1 MATRGIRNNNIGN
14 IRVSKDQ
21 WEGATGDDGSF
32 VTFDSPESGVRALA
46 KNLLSYGRQGYD
58 SIDKI
63 INRWAPP
70 EENDTQ
76 AYIDA
81 VSASTGIPATQ
92 SLDLTD
98 PDTLASLAQAIGF
111 HETSTRYNPAVY
123 KTGVSRA
130 LEGGITPK
138 SQPVSANV
146 FDALTEGLKAKP
158 SVSLGEGLPG
168 VTGLQVEGQEP
179 EAPNKSFGEMF
190 YQSTGETLQQREDRS
205 TWFGLGGATEAELK
219 NSMVGV
225 AIRAG
230 QAEDSL
236 DVIGDVFNPTR
247 WNNHK
252 WSRDELDQI
261 RNAGV
266 LPQYY
271 GVITGGSPQNLTELI
286 NLALENQ
293 KLDAEKAKAGTGAQ
307 LAAGVVGAGVDP
319 LTYVPIAGQVG
330 KGGKLVNKMFTVA
343 AQSGALA
350 GASEIARTSVAGGDA
365 HVAEAIMGGALFGGG
380 MTAIADGLGK
390 VLGKSTNEFAGPAIR
405 LEARET
411 ARNVDG
417 QDLSR
422 MPIRDGEQVF
432 NHQGVNY
439 AEVPGEPGSVR
450 LEDGSILIGE
460 NPLNPRTRQV
470 FDEVI
475 EPERAAAGV
484 NLGGLTEIG
493 LKLLR
498 SENPE
503 VRGLAADLV
512 RSPTGMQSGASGKI
526 GTTASDVFERLRAV
540 DHRFYNDIDDAV
552 TNALKDPY
560 FQTSWWRD
568 NKAMREDVYKRAAL
582 AIEDSSG
589 QLKAQLTPGEVKV
602 YDLLK
607 NQFDAKREMMENPA
621 MFGRADAQSIFPGS
635 RFKGTYVPNVYSSQ
649 MKQLYIQ
656 ELGSREG
663 LQEAIK
669 QSWLASYSSRPEV
682 KARVDEYLKEQHKDI
697 FDKAN
702 AEAKA
707 AADAENFLRSQ
718 ESTVPDMPKVL
729 RESGYVGDAGY
740 QKVTNGVVDGE
751 YFNSKMDFS
760 GERPYLVDG
769 DFVYYTA
776 RTPDGSE
783 LNVSVFT
790 KSGEHAGA
798 VSFTKRSGDEWFNP
812 SLEVNEKFRRKGIAT
827 KMYNIA
833 ETESPDYVYR
843 GTDET
848 VGGVRTDDGQAFRKA
863 YDSKQYAPVPRQQFV
878 ESRPPVEPKVDE
890 EAILRNLTDKYAND
904 KAYGISHADDFERSS
919 VMEDNITGLVGL
931 ENNKFLEAR
940 NLFDND
946 MEITLPNGKPFSVNS
961 LREWDMD
968 KIVPAYNRRVNGDIS
983 IMAGTGK
990 TTKEMKDAVETLMN
1004 RAGDNG
1010 KLKGEVATLRD
1021 TLKVLTGRARRD
1033 GADDAAFATAM
1044 RTLTD
1049 LSFFAK
1055 NAYMGVQNLTE
1066 IGGMLARGNVRA
1078 MLHGVPMFRD
1088 LAFRNKKV
1096 SGSEIKDLHNVIF
1109 GKELDDSIRPS
1120 KQDVIDRLRSYSDLS
1135 RVSSATLGGAKYY
1148 TGELAVRSPLTKV
1161 LNGTTNYLLDAG
1173 RQGFLS
1179 DIVEHSLTG
1188 SKRKFD
1194 ERWLKTAGISDDQW
1208 KGIKSLIR
1216 ENVTRGEDGKYTI
1229 RDKKAFSQDPRAMDL
1244 WRMGDTIAD
1253 ETLLRPH
1260 KLSNMD
1266 SKAYGPL
1273 AKTVLQFKN
1282 FVIKS
1287 INGRT
1292 MRTFYNA
1299 TKNNRAMDA
1308 ALSTVMSMGL
1318 AGLYYMAQAHVKAYA
1333 MQDGRDKEYLK
1344 QALNPTM
1351 IGYAALSRSSHIGGP
1366 LGVANLLGGIAGIQD
1381 TKLLRSSILPR
1392 SPTEKPERAITYG
1405 ASTSDPVM
1413 NVVGNFLEQV
1423 PAFGY
1428 AANVGASAYNLA
1440 GYLKADTRVD
1450 ERDYMTGMYNTFR
1463 ELVPNDPITQKLLLG
1478 TFEEQGIHIKD

>member
-1 MATRGIRNNNIGN
+1 MATRGIRNNNLGN
-14 IRVSKDQ
+14 LRVSKDQ
-21 WEGATGDDGSF
+21 WEGAVGDDGAF
-32 VTFDSPESGVRALA
+32 VIFDSPESGVRALA
-46 KNLLSYGRQGYD
+46 KNLQSYGRQGYD
-58 SIDKI
+58 SIEKI

-70 EENDTQ
+70 NENDTK
-76 AYIDA
+76 AYIDSVVA
-81 VSASTGIPATQ
+81 ATGIPATQ
-92 SLDLTD
+92 SLDLSD
-98 PDTLASLAQAIGF
+98 PDTLSSLAQAIGY
-111 HETSTRYNPAVY
+111 HETGSRYDPEVY
-123 KTGVSRA
+123 QKGVARA
-130 LEGGITPK
+130 LNGITPK
-138 SQPVSANV
+138 TPPVSANV
-146 FDALTEGLKAKP
+146 FDVLTEGLKAKP
-158 SVSLGEGLPG
+158 KVALGENLPTAAGLNI
-168 VTGLQVEGQEP
+168 EGQAP
-179 EAPNKSFGEMF
+179 EAPNESFGEMF
-190 YQSTGETLQQREDRS
+190 YKATGETMQEREDRS
-205 TWFGLGGATEAELK
+205 TWFGFGAATEAEVK

-230 QAEDSL
+230 QTEESL

-252 WSRDELDQI
+252 WTREELDQI

-293 KLDAEKAKAGTGAQ
+293 KLDQERAKSGTGAH
-307 LAAGVVGAGVDP
+307 LAAGLIGAGVDP

-343 AQSGALA
+343 AQAGALS
-350 GASEIARTSVAGGDA
+350 GVSEVARTSVAGGDA
-365 HVAEAIMGGALFGGG
+365 HVAEAILGGALFGAG
-380 MTAIADGLGK
+380 MTAIADGLGRA
-390 VLGKSTNEFAGPAIR
+390 LGRNTNEFAGPATR

-422 MPIRDGEQVF
+422 LPIQEGEQTF
-432 NHQGVNY
+432 SHQGVRF
-439 AEVPGEPGSVR
+439 ADVPNEPGSVR

-503 VRGLAADLV
+503 IRGVAADLV

-552 TNALKDPY
+552 TEALKDPY
-560 FQTSWWRD
+560 FQTAFWRD
-568 NKAMREDVYKRAAL
+568 SGAFRQDIYQRVSM
-582 AIEDSSG
+582 AIEDGSG
-589 QLKAQLTPGEVKV
+589 NLKAELTPGELKV

-621 MFGRADAQSIFPGS
+621 MFGRTDAQSIFPGS
-635 RFKGTYVPNVYSSQ
+635 RFKGTYVPHVYSNQ
-649 MKQLYIQ
+649 MKELYIK
-656 ELGSREG
+656 ELGSPEA

-669 QSWLASYSSRPEV
+669 KSWLTSYSSRPEV
-682 KARVDEYLKEQHKDI
+682 KKRVDEALLDADPTLTPEGL
-697 FDKAN
+697 
-702 AEAKA
+702 A
-707 AADAENFLRSQ
+707 AA
-718 ESTVPDMPKVL
+718 V
-729 RESGYVGDAGY
+729 
-740 QKVTNGVVDGE
+740 
-751 YFNSKMDFS
+751 
-760 GERPYLVDG
+760 
-769 DFVYYTA
+769 
-776 RTPDGSE
+776 
-783 LNVSVFT
+783 
-790 KSGEHAGA
+790 
-798 VSFTKRSGDEWFNP
+798 
-812 SLEVNEKFRRKGIAT
+812 
-827 KMYNIA
+827 
-833 ETESPDYVYR
+833 
-843 GTDET
+843 
-848 VGGVRTDDGQAFRKA
+848 
-863 YDSKQYAPVPRQQFV
+863 
-878 ESRPPVEPKVDE
+878 
-890 EAILRNLTDKYAND
+890 DKYAND
-904 KAYGISHADDFERSS
+904 KAYGISHTEQFERSS
-919 VMEDNITGLVGL
+919 VMEENINGLVGL
-931 ENNKFLEAR
+931 ENNSFLEAR
-940 NLFDND
+940 NLFDSD
-946 MEITLPNGKPFSVNS
+946 MSIVLPNGQTFSVNN

-968 KIVPAYNRRVNGDIS
+968 KIVPAYNRRVNGDIA

-990 TTKEMKDAVETLMN
+990 TTKEMKDLVETMMN
-1004 RAGDNG
+1004 KAGDDG
-1010 KLKGEVATLRD
+1010 KLKGEVSTLRD
-1021 TLKVLTGRARRD
+1021 TLKILTGRARRD
-1033 GADDAAFATAM
+1033 GADDAAFATVM
-1044 RTLTD
+1044 RTMTD

-1078 MLHGVPMFRD
+1078 LLHGVPMFRD

-1096 SGSEIKDLHNVIF
+1096 GASEIKDLHNVIF

-1120 KQDVIDRLRSYSDLS
+1120 KQDVIDRLRAYSDLS
-1135 RVSSATLGGAKYY
+1135 KPSATALGTAKYY
-1148 TGELAVRSPLTKV
+1148 TGELAVRSPFTKV

-1194 ERWLKTAGISDDQW
+1194 DRWLKTAGISDEQW

-1216 ENVTRGEDGKYTI
+1216 ESVTRGTDGKYTI
-1229 RDKKAFSQDPRAMDL
+1229 KDKKAFSQDPRAMDL

-1260 KLSNMD
+1260 KLSNMNA
-1266 SKAYGPL
+1266 KAYGPL

-1318 AGLYYMAQAHVKAYA
+1318 AGIYYMAQAHVKAYA
-1333 MQDGRDKEYLK
+1333 MQDGRDREYLK
-1344 QALNPTM
+1344 QALDPTM
-1351 IGYAALSRSSHIGGP
+1351 IGYAALSRSSHLGGP
-1366 LGVANLLGGIAGIQD
+1366 LGVANILGGIAGYED
-1381 TKLLRSSILPR
+1381 TKMLRSSILPR
-1392 SPTEKPERAITYG
+1392 SPTEKPERAIAYG
-1405 ASTSDPVM
+1405 AATSDPVM

-1440 GYLKADTRVD
+1440 GYLKADTRVN

>member
-1 MATRGIRNNNIGN
+1 MATRGIRNNNPGN

-21 WEGATGDDGSF
+21 WEGMTGDDGAF
-32 VTFDSPESGVRALA
+32 VTFDSPESGVRALG

-58 SIDKI
+58 SIEKI

-70 EENDTQ
+70 NENDTK
-76 AYIDA
+76 AYIDSVVA
-81 VSASTGIPATQ
+81 ATGIPATQ
-92 SLDLTD
+92 SLDLSD
-98 PDTLASLAQAIGF
+98 PDTLSSLAQAISF
-111 HETSTRYNPAVY
+111 HETGSRYDPEVY
-123 KTGVSRA
+123 QKGVARA
-130 LEGGITPK
+130 LNGISPKTP
-138 SQPVSANV
+138 PVSANV

-158 SVSLGEGLPG
+158 KVALGENLPTAAGLNI
-168 VTGLQVEGQEP
+168 EGQAP
-179 EAPNKSFGEMF
+179 EAPNESFGEMF
-190 YQSTGETLQQREDRS
+190 YKSTGETMQDREDRS
-205 TWFGLGGATEAELK
+205 TWFGFGSATEAEVK

-230 QAEDSL
+230 QTEDSL

-252 WSRDELDQI
+252 WTREELDQI

-271 GVITGGSPQNLTELI
+271 GVITGGSTQNLTELI

-293 KLDAEKAKAGTGAQ
+293 KLDQEKAKAGIGAQ
-307 LAAGVVGAGVDP
+307 LAAGVIGAGVDP

-350 GASEIARTSVAGGDA
+350 GVSEMTRTSVAGGDA
-365 HVAEAIMGGALFGGG
+365 HVAEAILGGALFGGG
-380 MTAIADGLGK
+380 MTAIADGLGRA
-390 VLGKSTNEFAGPAIR
+390 LGRNTNEFAGPATR

-422 MPIRDGEQVF
+422 LPIQEGEQTF
-432 NHQGVNY
+432 SHQGVKF
-439 AEVPGEPGSVR
+439 ADVPNEPGSVR

-460 NPLNPRTRQV
+460 NPLNPKTRKV

-503 VRGLAADLV
+503 IRGVAADLV
-512 RSPTGMQSGASGKI
+512 RSPTGMQSGSTGKI

-552 TNALKDPY
+552 TEALKDPY
-560 FQTSWWRD
+560 FQTAFWRD
-568 NKAMREDVYKRAAL
+568 SGAFRQDIYQRVSM
-582 AIEDSSG
+582 AIEDGSG
-589 QLKAQLTPGEVKV
+589 NLKAELTPGELKV

-621 MFGRADAQSIFPGS
+621 MFGRPDAQSIFPGS
-635 RFKGTYVPNVYSSQ
+635 RFKGTYVPHVYSKQ
-649 MKQLYIQ
+649 MKELYIK
-656 ELGSREG
+656 ELGSPEA

-669 QSWLASYSSRPEV
+669 KSWLTSYASRPEV
-682 KARVDEYLKEQHKDI
+682 KKRVDEALLESDPTLTP
-697 FDKAN
+697 
-702 AEAKA
+702 EGLA
-707 AADAENFLRSQ
+707 AA
-718 ESTVPDMPKVL
+718 V
-729 RESGYVGDAGY
+729 
-740 QKVTNGVVDGE
+740 
-751 YFNSKMDFS
+751 
-760 GERPYLVDG
+760 
-769 DFVYYTA
+769 
-776 RTPDGSE
+776 
-783 LNVSVFT
+783 
-790 KSGEHAGA
+790 
-798 VSFTKRSGDEWFNP
+798 
-812 SLEVNEKFRRKGIAT
+812 
-827 KMYNIA
+827 
-833 ETESPDYVYR
+833 
-843 GTDET
+843 
-848 VGGVRTDDGQAFRKA
+848 
-863 YDSKQYAPVPRQQFV
+863 
-878 ESRPPVEPKVDE
+878 
-890 EAILRNLTDKYAND
+890 DKYAND
-904 KAYGISHADDFERSS
+904 KAYGISHTEQFERSS
-919 VMEDNITGLVGL
+919 VMEENINGLVGL
-931 ENNKFLEAR
+931 ENNSFLEAR
-940 NLFDND
+940 NLFDSD
-946 MEITLPNGKPFSVNS
+946 MSIVLPNGQTFSVNN

-968 KIVPAYNRRVNGDIS
+968 KIVPAYNRRVNGDIA

-990 TTKEMKDAVETLMN
+990 TTKDMKDLVETMMN
-1004 RAGDNG
+1004 KAGDDG
-1010 KLKGEVATLRD
+1010 KLKGEVSTLRD
-1021 TLKVLTGRARRD
+1021 TLKILTGRARRD
-1033 GADDAAFATAM
+1033 GADDAAFATVM
-1044 RTLTD
+1044 RTMTD

-1078 MLHGVPMFRD
+1078 LLHGVPMFRD

-1096 SGSEIKDLHNVIF
+1096 GASEIKDLHNVIF

-1120 KQDVIDRLRSYSDLS
+1120 KQDVIDRLRSYSDLG
-1135 RVSSATLGGAKYY
+1135 RGTATALGTAKYY
-1148 TGELAVRSPLTKV
+1148 TGELAVRSPFTKV

-1194 ERWLKTAGISDDQW
+1194 DRWLKTAGISDEQW

-1216 ENVTRGEDGKYTI
+1216 ESVTRGPDGKYTI
-1229 RDKKAFSQDPRAMDL
+1229 KDKKAFSQDPRAMDL

-1266 SKAYGPL
+1266 AKAYGPL

-1318 AGLYYMAQAHVKAYA
+1318 AGIYYMAQAHVKAYA
-1333 MQDGRDKEYLK
+1333 MQDGRDREYLK
-1344 QALNPTM
+1344 QALDPMM
-1351 IGYAALSRSSHIGGP
+1351 IGYAALSRSSHLGGP
-1366 LGVANLLGGIAGIQD
+1366 LGVANILGGIAGYED
-1381 TKLLRSSILPR
+1381 TKMLRSSILPR
-1392 SPTEKPERAITYG
+1392 SPTEKPERA
-1405 ASTSDPVM
+1405 AATSDPVM

-1440 GYLKADTRVD
+1440 GYLKADTRVN

>member
-1 MATRGIRNNNIGN
+1 MATRGIRNNNPGN

-21 WEGATGDDGSF
+21 WEGMTGDDGAF
-32 VTFDSPESGVRALA
+32 VIFDSPESGVRALG
-46 KNLLSYGRQGYD
+46 KNLLSYGRRGYD
-58 SIDKI
+58 SIEKI

-70 EENDTQ
+70 NENDTK
-76 AYIDA
+76 AYIDSVVA
-81 VSASTGIPATQ
+81 ATGIPATQ
-92 SLDLTD
+92 SLDLSD
-98 PDTLASLAQAIGF
+98 PDTLSSLAQAISF
-111 HETSTRYNPAVY
+111 HETGSRYDPEVY
-123 KTGVSRA
+123 QQGVARA
-130 LEGGITPK
+130 LNGISPKTP
-138 SQPVSANV
+138 PVSANV
-146 FDALTEGLKAKP
+146 FDALTEGLKSKP
-158 SVSLGEGLPG
+158 KVALGENLPTAAGLNI
-168 VTGLQVEGQEP
+168 EGQAP
-179 EAPNKSFGEMF
+179 EAPNESFGEMF
-190 YQSTGETLQQREDRS
+190 YKATGETMQEREDRS
-205 TWFGLGGATEAELK
+205 TWFGFGAATEAEVK

-230 QAEDSL
+230 QTEDSL

-252 WSRDELDQI
+252 WTREELDQI

-293 KLDAEKAKAGTGAQ
+293 KLDQEKAKAGTGAQ
-307 LAAGVVGAGVDP
+307 LAAGVIGAGVDP

-350 GASEIARTSVAGGDA
+350 GVSEMARTSVAGGDA
-365 HVAEAIMGGALFGGG
+365 HVAEAILGGALFGGG
-380 MTAIADGLGK
+380 MTAIADGLGRA
-390 VLGKSTNEFAGPAIR
+390 LGRNTNEFAGPATR

-422 MPIRDGEQVF
+422 LPIQEGEQTF
-432 NHQGVNY
+432 SHQGVKF
-439 AEVPGEPGSVR
+439 ADVPNEPGSVR

-460 NPLNPRTRQV
+460 NPLNPKTRQV

-503 VRGLAADLV
+503 IRGVAADLV

-552 TNALKDPY
+552 TEALKDPY
-560 FQTSWWRD
+560 FQTAFWRD
-568 NKAMREDVYKRAAL
+568 SGAFRQDIYQRVSM
-582 AIEDSSG
+582 AIEDGSG
-589 QLKAQLTPGEVKV
+589 NLKAELTPGELKV

-621 MFGRADAQSIFPGS
+621 MFGRPDAQSIFPGS
-635 RFKGTYVPNVYSSQ
+635 RFKGTYVPHVYSKQ
-649 MKQLYIQ
+649 MKELYIK
-656 ELGSREG
+656 ELGSPEA

-669 QSWLASYSSRPEV
+669 KSWLTSYASRPEV
-682 KARVDEYLKEQHKDI
+682 KKRVDEALLESDPTLTP
-697 FDKAN
+697 
-702 AEAKA
+702 EGLA
-707 AADAENFLRSQ
+707 AA
-718 ESTVPDMPKVL
+718 V
-729 RESGYVGDAGY
+729 
-740 QKVTNGVVDGE
+740 
-751 YFNSKMDFS
+751 
-760 GERPYLVDG
+760 
-769 DFVYYTA
+769 
-776 RTPDGSE
+776 
-783 LNVSVFT
+783 
-790 KSGEHAGA
+790 
-798 VSFTKRSGDEWFNP
+798 
-812 SLEVNEKFRRKGIAT
+812 
-827 KMYNIA
+827 
-833 ETESPDYVYR
+833 
-843 GTDET
+843 
-848 VGGVRTDDGQAFRKA
+848 
-863 YDSKQYAPVPRQQFV
+863 
-878 ESRPPVEPKVDE
+878 
-890 EAILRNLTDKYAND
+890 DKYAND
-904 KAYGISHADDFERSS
+904 KAYGISHTEQFERSS
-919 VMEDNITGLVGL
+919 VMEENINGLVGL
-931 ENNKFLEAR
+931 ENNSFLEAR
-940 NLFDND
+940 NLFDSD
-946 MEITLPNGKPFSVNS
+946 MSIVLPNGQTFSVNN

-968 KIVPAYNRRVNGDIS
+968 KIVPAYNRRINGDIA

-990 TTKEMKDAVETLMN
+990 TTKDMKDLVETMMN
-1004 RAGDNG
+1004 KAGDDG
-1010 KLKGEVATLRD
+1010 KLKGEVSTLRD
-1021 TLKVLTGRARRD
+1021 TLKILTGRARRD
-1033 GADDAAFATAM
+1033 GADDAAFATVM
-1044 RTLTD
+1044 RTMTD

-1078 MLHGVPMFRD
+1078 LLHGVPMFRD

-1096 SGSEIKDLHNVIF
+1096 GASEIKDLHNVIF

-1120 KQDVIDRLRSYSDLS
+1120 KQDVIDRLRSYSDLG
-1135 RVSSATLGGAKYY
+1135 RGTATALGTAKYY
-1148 TGELAVRSPLTKV
+1148 TGELAVRSPFTKV

-1188 SKRKFD
+1188 SKRRFD
-1194 ERWLKTAGISDDQW
+1194 DRWLKTAGISNEQW

-1216 ENVTRGEDGKYTI
+1216 ESVTRGPDGKYTI
-1229 RDKKAFSQDPRAMDL
+1229 KDKKAFSQDPRAMDL

-1266 SKAYGPL
+1266 AKAYGPL

-1318 AGLYYMAQAHVKAYA
+1318 ASIYYMAQAHVKAYA
-1333 MQDGRDKEYLK
+1333 MQDGRDRDYLK
-1344 QALNPTM
+1344 QALDPTM
-1351 IGYAALSRSSHIGGP
+1351 IGYAALSRSSHLGGP
-1366 LGVANLLGGIAGIQD
+1366 LGVANILGGIAGYED
-1381 TKLLRSSILPR
+1381 TKMLRSSILPR
-1392 SPTEKPERAITYG
+1392 SPTEKPERAIAYG
-1405 ASTSDPVM
+1405 AATSDPVM

-1440 GYLKADTRVD
+1440 GYLKADTRVN

>member
-32 VTFDSPESGVRALA
+32 VTFDTPDSGVRALA
-46 KNLLSYGRQGYD
+46 KNLMSYGRQGYD
-58 SIDKI
+58 SIEKI

-70 EENDTQ
+70 SENDTQ
-76 AYIDA
+76 SYIDSVVA
-81 VSASTGIPATQ
+81 ATGIPATQ
-92 SLDLTD
+92 SIDLTN
-98 PDTLASLAQAIGF
+98 PDILASLSEAIGY
-111 HETSTRYNPAVY
+111 HETGSRYDPEVY
-123 KTGVSRA
+123 KLGVSRA
-130 LEGGITPK
+130 LSGAGGITPK
-138 SQPVSANV
+138 TPPVSANV
-146 FDALTEGLKAKP
+146 FDALTEGLKSKP
-158 SVSLGEGLPG
+158 KVALGENLPG
-168 VTGLQVEGQEP
+168 VTGMNIEGQEP
-179 EAPNKSFGEMF
+179 EAPNESFGEMF
-190 YQSTGETLQQREDRS
+190 YKSTGETLDQRADRS
-205 TWFGLGGATEAELK
+205 TWFGFGGAAEAEVK
-219 NSMVGV
+219 NSLVGV
-225 AIRAG
+225 AVRAG
-230 QAEDSL
+230 QTEDSL

-252 WSRDELDQI
+252 WSREELDQI

-307 LAAGVVGAGVDP
+307 LAAGVIGAGVDP

-380 MTAIADGLGK
+380 MTAIGDALGK
-390 VLGKSTNEFAGPAIR
+390 VLGKSTNEFAGPATR

-422 MPIRDGEQVF
+422 LPIREGEETF
-432 NHQGVNY
+432 SHQGVKF
-439 AEVPGEPGSVR
+439 ADVPNEPGSVR

-460 NPLNPRTRQV
+460 NPLNPKTRQV

-484 NLGGLTEIG
+484 SLGGLTEIG

-498 SENPE
+498 SENPDI
-503 VRGLAADLV
+503 RGLAADLV

-552 TNALKDPY
+552 TEALKDPY
-560 FQTSWWRD
+560 FQTNFNRD
-568 NKAMREDVYKRAAL
+568 TGAFRQDIYQRVAL
-582 AIEDSSG
+582 AIEDGSG
-589 QLKAQLTPGEVKV
+589 NLKSELTPGELKV

-621 MFGRADAQSIFPGS
+621 MFGRVDAKSIFPGS
-635 RFKGTYVPNVYSSQ
+635 RFKGTYVPHVYSNQ
-649 MKQLYIQ
+649 MKELYIK
-656 ELGSREG
+656 ELGSPEA

-669 QSWLASYSSRPEV
+669 KSWLTSYASRPEV
-682 KARVDEYLKEQHKDI
+682 KARVDEALM
-697 FDKAN
+697 
-702 AEAKA
+702 EADPSLTPEGLA
-707 AADAENFLRSQ
+707 AA
-718 ESTVPDMPKVL
+718 V
-729 RESGYVGDAGY
+729 
-740 QKVTNGVVDGE
+740 
-751 YFNSKMDFS
+751 
-760 GERPYLVDG
+760 
-769 DFVYYTA
+769 
-776 RTPDGSE
+776 
-783 LNVSVFT
+783 
-790 KSGEHAGA
+790 
-798 VSFTKRSGDEWFNP
+798 
-812 SLEVNEKFRRKGIAT
+812 
-827 KMYNIA
+827 
-833 ETESPDYVYR
+833 
-843 GTDET
+843 
-848 VGGVRTDDGQAFRKA
+848 
-863 YDSKQYAPVPRQQFV
+863 
-878 ESRPPVEPKVDE
+878 
-890 EAILRNLTDKYAND
+890 DKYAND
-904 KAYGISHADDFERSS
+904 KAYGISHTDMFERSS
-919 VMEDNITGLVGL
+919 VMEENINGLVGL
-931 ENNKFLEAR
+931 ENNNFLEAR
-940 NLFDND
+940 NLFDSD
-946 MEITLPNGKPFSVNS
+946 MSIILPNGQPFSVNS

-968 KIVPAYNRRVNGDIS
+968 KIVPAYNRRVNGDIA

-990 TTKEMKDAVETLMN
+990 TTKEIKDTVETMMD
-1004 RAGDNG
+1004 RAGDDG
-1010 KLKGEVATLRD
+1010 KLKGEVDTLRN
-1021 TLKVLTGRARRD
+1021 TLKILTGRARRD
-1033 GADDAAFATAM
+1033 GADDAAFATVM
-1044 RTLTD
+1044 RTMTD

-1078 MLHGVPMFRD
+1078 LLHGVPMFRD
-1088 LAFRNKKV
+1088 LAFRNKKM
-1096 SGSEIKDLHNVIF
+1096 SASEIKDLHNVVF

-1120 KQDVIDRLRSYSDLS
+1120 KQDVIDRLRAYSSLS
-1135 RVSSATLGGAKYY
+1135 KPVATALGSAKYY
-1148 TGELAVRSPLTKV
+1148 TGELAVRSPFTKV

-1194 ERWLKTAGISDDQW
+1194 DRWLKTAGISDEQW

-1216 ENVTRGEDGKYTI
+1216 ESVTRGPDGKYTI
-1229 RDKKAFSQDPRAMDL
+1229 KDKKAFSQDPRAMDL

-1266 SKAYGPL
+1266 AKAYGPI

-1318 AGLYYMAQAHVKAYA
+1318 AGMYYMAQAHIKAYA
-1333 MQDGRDKEYLK
+1333 MQDGRDREYLK

-1351 IGYAALSRSSHIGGP
+1351 IGYAALSRSSHLGGP
-1366 LGVANLLGGIAGIQD
+1366 LGVANILGGIAGYED

-1392 SPTEKPERAITYG
+1392 SPTEKTEKPIAFG
-1405 ASTSDPVM
+1405 AASSGPVM

-1440 GYLKADTRVD
+1440 GYLKADTRVN

>member
-1 MATRGIRNNNIGN
+1 MATRGVRNANPGN
-14 IRVSKDQ
+14 IRKSKDQ
-21 WEGATGDDGSF
+21 WEGAIGDDGAF
-32 VTFDSPESGVRALA
+32 VIFDSPESGVRALA
-46 KNLLSYGRQGYD
+46 KNLQSYGRQGYD
-58 SIDKI
+58 SIEKI

-70 EENDTQ
+70 NENDTQ
-76 AYIDA
+76 SYIDSV
-81 VSASTGIPATQ
+81 VSATGIPATQ
-92 SLDLTD
+92 SLDLSD
-98 PDTLASLAQAIGF
+98 PDTLSSLAQAISF
-111 HETSTRYNPAVY
+111 HETGSRYDPEVY
-123 KTGVSRA
+123 QKGVARA
-130 LEGGITPK
+130 LNGISPKTP
-138 SQPVSANV
+138 PVSANV

-158 SVSLGEGLPG
+158 KVALGENLPTAAGLNI
-168 VTGLQVEGQEP
+168 EGQTP
-179 EAPNKSFGEMF
+179 EAPNESFGEMF
-190 YQSTGETLQQREDRS
+190 YKATGETMQEREDRS
-205 TWFGLGGATEAELK
+205 TWFGFGAATEAEVK

-230 QAEDSL
+230 QTEDSL

-252 WSRDELDQI
+252 WTREELDQI

-293 KLDAEKAKAGTGAQ
+293 KLDQEKAKAGTGAQ
-307 LAAGVVGAGVDP
+307 LAAGVIGAGVDP

-330 KGGKLVNKMFTVA
+330 KGAKLVNKMFTVA
-343 AQSGALA
+343 AQSGALV
-350 GASEIARTSVAGGDA
+350 GVSEMARTSVAGGDA
-365 HVAEAIMGGALFGGG
+365 HVAEAILGGALFGGG
-380 MTAIADGLGK
+380 MTAIADGLGRA
-390 VLGKSTNEFAGPAIR
+390 LGRNTNEFAGPATR

-422 MPIRDGEQVF
+422 LPIQEGEQTF
-432 NHQGVNY
+432 SHQGVKF
-439 AEVPGEPGSVR
+439 ADVPNEPGSVR

-460 NPLNPRTRQV
+460 NPLNPKTRQV

-503 VRGLAADLV
+503 IRGVAADLV

-552 TNALKDPY
+552 TEALKDPY
-560 FQTSWWRD
+560 FQTAFWRD
-568 NKAMREDVYKRAAL
+568 NSALREDVYKRSAL
-582 AIEDSSG
+582 AIEDGSG
-589 QLKAQLTPGEVKV
+589 NLKAELTPGELKV

-621 MFGRADAQSIFPGS
+621 MFGRTDAQSIFPGS
-635 RFKGTYVPNVYSSQ
+635 RFKGTYVPVVYSSQ
-649 MKQLYIQ
+649 MKQLYIK
-656 ELGSREG
+656 ELGSPES

-669 QSWLASYSSRPEV
+669 KSWLTSYVSRPEV
-682 KARVDEYLKEQHKDI
+682 KARVDEMLAEQLRASQPAAGKTVGTTPNHRSSVEAARDQMKLDDAATQASDKVAELKDVLTNAEKRVADREKKLQNSKDRLASHEAKLKELEEKLAAKPKSKTIPVKIESRKQMIETQKSHVRINTERLDYMKGQA
-697 FDKAN
+697 DKVRDRITKATTE
-702 AEAKA
+702 AEAAVASAK
-707 AADAENFLRSQ
+707 
-718 ESTVPDMPKVL
+718 
-729 RESGYVGDAGY
+729 G
-740 QKVTNGVVDGE
+740 QK
-751 YFNSKMDFS
+751 S
-760 GERPYLVDG
+760 
-769 DFVYYTA
+769 
-776 RTPDGSE
+776 
-783 LNVSVFT
+783 SV
-790 KSGEHAGA
+790 
-798 VSFTKRSGDEWFNP
+798 
-812 SLEVNEKFRRKGIAT
+812 
-827 KMYNIA
+827 
-833 ETESPDYVYR
+833 
-843 GTDET
+843 
-848 VGGVRTDDGQAFRKA
+848 DGQATTA
-863 YDSKQYAPVPRQQFV
+863 GETTSGNASQAAPEVTMDMV
-878 ESRPPVEPKVDE
+878 E
-890 EAILRNLTDKYAND
+890 KYAND
-904 KAYGISHADDFERSS
+904 KAYGVSHTEQFERSS
-919 VMEDNITGLVGL
+919 VMEENINGLVGL
-931 ENNKFLEAR
+931 ENNNFLEAR

-968 KIVPAYNRRVNGDIS
+968 KIVPAYNRRVNGDIA

-990 TTKEMKDAVETLMN
+990 TTKDMKYLVETMMN
-1004 RAGDNG
+1004 KAGDDG
-1010 KLKGEVATLRD
+1010 KLKGEVSTLRD
-1021 TLKVLTGRARRD
+1021 TLKILTGRARRD
-1033 GADDAAFATAM
+1033 GADDAAFATVM
-1044 RTLTD
+1044 RTMTD
-1049 LSFFAK
+1049 LSFFSK

-1066 IGGMLARGNVRA
+1066 IGGMLSRGNVRA
-1078 MLHGVPMFRD
+1078 LLHGVPIFRD

-1096 SGSEIKDLHNVIF
+1096 GASEIKDLHNVIF

-1120 KQDVIDRLRSYSDLS
+1120 KQDVIDRLRAYSALS
-1135 RVSSATLGGAKYY
+1135 KPSATALGTAKYY
-1148 TGELAVRSPLTKV
+1148 TGELAVRSPFTKV

-1194 ERWLKTAGISDDQW
+1194 DRWLKTSGISDEQW

-1216 ENVTRGEDGKYTI
+1216 ESVTRGPDGKYTI
-1229 RDKKAFSQDPRAMDL
+1229 KDKKAFSQDPRAMDL

-1266 SKAYGPL
+1266 AKAYGPL

-1318 AGLYYMAQAHVKAYA
+1318 AGIYYMAQAHIKAYA
-1333 MQDGRDKEYLK
+1333 MQDGRDRDYLK
-1344 QALNPTM
+1344 QALDPTM
-1351 IGYAALSRSSHIGGP
+1351 IGYAALSRSSHLGGP
-1366 LGVANLLGGIAGIQD
+1366 LGVANILGGIAGYED
-1381 TKLLRSSILPR
+1381 TKMLRSSILPR
-1392 SPTEKPERAITYG
+1392 SPTEKPERAIAYG
-1405 ASTSDPVM
+1405 AATSDPVM
-1413 NVVGNFLEQV
+1413 NIVGNFLEQV

-1440 GYLKADTRVD
+1440 GYLKADTRVN

>member
-1 MATRGIRNNNIGN
+1 MATRGIRNNNPGN

-21 WEGATGDDGSF
+21 WEGMTGDDGAF
-32 VTFDSPESGVRALA
+32 VTFDSPESGVRALG
-46 KNLLSYGRQGYD
+46 KNLLSYGRRGYD
-58 SIDKI
+58 SIEKI

-70 EENDTQ
+70 NENDTK
-76 AYIDA
+76 AYIDSVVA
-81 VSASTGIPATQ
+81 ATGIPATQ
-92 SLDLTD
+92 SLDLSN
-98 PDTLASLAQAIGF
+98 PDTLSALAQAISF
-111 HETSTRYNPAVY
+111 QETGSRYNPEVY
-123 KTGVSRA
+123 QKGVARA
-130 LEGGITPK
+130 LNGISPKTP
-138 SQPVSANV
+138 PVSANV

-158 SVSLGEGLPG
+158 KVALGENLPTAAGLNI
-168 VTGLQVEGQEP
+168 EGQAP
-179 EAPNKSFGEMF
+179 EAPNESFGEMF
-190 YQSTGETLQQREDRS
+190 YKSTGETMQEREDRS
-205 TWFGLGGATEAELK
+205 TWFGFGSATEAEVK
-219 NSMVGV
+219 NSMIGV

-230 QAEDSL
+230 QTEDSL

-252 WSRDELDQI
+252 WSREELDQI

-293 KLDAEKAKAGTGAQ
+293 KLDQEKAKAGTGAQ
-307 LAAGVVGAGVDP
+307 LAAGVIGAGVDP
-319 LTYVPIAGQVG
+319 LTYVPIAGQIG

-350 GASEIARTSVAGGDA
+350 GVSEMARTSVAGGDA
-365 HVAEAIMGGALFGGG
+365 HVAEAILGGALFGGG
-380 MTAIADGLGK
+380 MTAIADGLGRA
-390 VLGKSTNEFAGPAIR
+390 LGRNTNEFAGPAIR

-422 MPIRDGEQVF
+422 LPIQEGEETF
-432 NHQGVNY
+432 SHQGVKF
-439 AEVPGEPGSVR
+439 ADVPNEPGSVR

-460 NPLNPRTRQV
+460 NPLNPKTRQV

-503 VRGLAADLV
+503 IRGVAADLV

-552 TNALKDPY
+552 TEALKDPY
-560 FQTSWWRD
+560 FQTAFWRD
-568 NKAMREDVYKRAAL
+568 SGAFRQDIYQRVSM
-582 AIEDSSG
+582 AIEDGSG
-589 QLKAQLTPGEVKV
+589 NLKAELTPGELKV

-621 MFGRADAQSIFPGS
+621 MFGRPDSQSIFPGS
-635 RFKGTYVPNVYSSQ
+635 RFNGTYVPHVYSKQ
-649 MKQLYIQ
+649 MKELYIK
-656 ELGSREG
+656 ELGSPEA

-669 QSWLASYSSRPEV
+669 KSWLTSYASRPEV
-682 KARVDEYLKEQHKDI
+682 KKRVDEALLESDPTLTP
-697 FDKAN
+697 
-702 AEAKA
+702 EGLA
-707 AADAENFLRSQ
+707 AA
-718 ESTVPDMPKVL
+718 V
-729 RESGYVGDAGY
+729 
-740 QKVTNGVVDGE
+740 
-751 YFNSKMDFS
+751 
-760 GERPYLVDG
+760 
-769 DFVYYTA
+769 
-776 RTPDGSE
+776 
-783 LNVSVFT
+783 
-790 KSGEHAGA
+790 
-798 VSFTKRSGDEWFNP
+798 
-812 SLEVNEKFRRKGIAT
+812 
-827 KMYNIA
+827 
-833 ETESPDYVYR
+833 
-843 GTDET
+843 
-848 VGGVRTDDGQAFRKA
+848 
-863 YDSKQYAPVPRQQFV
+863 
-878 ESRPPVEPKVDE
+878 
-890 EAILRNLTDKYAND
+890 DKYAND
-904 KAYGISHADDFERSS
+904 KAYGISHTEQFERSS
-919 VMEDNITGLVGL
+919 VMEENINGLVGL
-931 ENNKFLEAR
+931 ENNSFLEAR
-940 NLFDND
+940 NLFDSD
-946 MEITLPNGKPFSVNS
+946 MSIVLPNGQTFSVNN
-961 LREWDMD
+961 LREWDLD
-968 KIVPAYNRRVNGDIS
+968 KIVPAYNRRVNGDIA

-990 TTKEMKDAVETLMN
+990 TTKDMKDLVETMMN
-1004 RAGDNG
+1004 KAGDDG
-1010 KLKGEVATLRD
+1010 KLKGEVSTLRD
-1021 TLKVLTGRARRD
+1021 TLKILTGRARRD
-1033 GADDAAFATAM
+1033 GADDAAFATVM
-1044 RTLTD
+1044 RTMTD

-1078 MLHGVPMFRD
+1078 MLHGVPIFRD

-1096 SGSEIKDLHNVIF
+1096 GASEIKDLHNVIF

-1120 KQDVIDRLRSYSDLS
+1120 KQDVIDRLRSYSDLG
-1135 RVSSATLGGAKYY
+1135 RGTATALGTAKYY
-1148 TGELAVRSPLTKV
+1148 TGELAVRSPFTKV

-1194 ERWLKTAGISDDQW
+1194 DRWLKTAGISDEQW
-1208 KGIKSLIR
+1208 NGIKSLIR
-1216 ENVTRGEDGKYTI
+1216 ESVTRGPDGKYTI
-1229 RDKKAFSQDPRAMDL
+1229 NDKKAFSQDPRAMDL

-1266 SKAYGPL
+1266 AKAYGPL

-1308 ALSTVMSMGL
+1308 ALSTVISMGL
-1318 AGLYYMAQAHVKAYA
+1318 AGIYYVAQAHVKAYA
-1333 MQDGRDKEYLK
+1333 MQDGRDRDYLK
-1344 QALNPTM
+1344 QALDPTM
-1351 IGYAALSRSSHIGGP
+1351 IGYAALSRSSHLGGP
-1366 LGVANLLGGIAGIQD
+1366 LGVANLLGGIAGYED
-1381 TKLLRSSILPR
+1381 TKMLRSSILPR
-1392 SPTEKPERAITYG
+1392 SPTEKPERSIAYG
-1405 ASTSDPVM
+1405 AATSDPVM

-1440 GYLKADTRVD
+1440 GYLKADTRVN

>member
-1 MATRGIRNNNIGN
+1 MATRGVRNSNPGN
-14 IRVSKDQ
+14 LRKSKDQ
-21 WEGATGDDGSF
+21 WEGAIGDDGEF
-32 VTFDSPESGVRALA
+32 VIFDSPESGVRALA
-46 KNLLSYGRQGYD
+46 KNLQSYGRQGYD
-58 SIDKI
+58 SIEKI

-70 EENDTQ
+70 NENDTKS
-76 AYIDA
+76 YIDSVVA
-81 VSASTGIPATQ
+81 ATGIPATQ
-92 SLDLTD
+92 SLDLSD
-98 PDTLASLAQAIGF
+98 PDTLSSLAQAISF
-111 HETSTRYNPAVY
+111 HETGSRYDPEVY
-123 KTGVSRA
+123 QKGVARA
-130 LEGGITPK
+130 LNGITPK
-138 SQPVSANV
+138 TPPVSANV

-158 SVSLGEGLPG
+158 KVALGENLPTAAGLNI
-168 VTGLQVEGQEP
+168 EGQAP
-179 EAPNKSFGEMF
+179 EAPNESFGEMF
-190 YQSTGETLQQREDRS
+190 HKATGETMQEREDRS
-205 TWFGLGGATEAELK
+205 TWFGFGAATEAEVK

-230 QAEDSL
+230 QTEDSL

-252 WSRDELDQI
+252 WSREELDQI

-293 KLDAEKAKAGTGAQ
+293 KLDQEKAKAGTGAQ
-307 LAAGVVGAGVDP
+307 LAAGVIGAGVDP

-350 GASEIARTSVAGGDA
+350 GVSEMARTSVAGGDA
-365 HVAEAIMGGALFGGG
+365 HVAEAILGGALFGGG
-380 MTAIADGLGK
+380 MTAIADGLGRA
-390 VLGKSTNEFAGPAIR
+390 LGRNTNEFAGPATR

-422 MPIRDGEQVF
+422 LPIQEGEQTF
-432 NHQGVNY
+432 SHQGVKF
-439 AEVPGEPGSVR
+439 ADVPNEPGSVR

-460 NPLNPRTRQV
+460 NPLNPKTRKV

-503 VRGLAADLV
+503 IRGVAADLV

-552 TNALKDPY
+552 TEALKDPY
-560 FQTSWWRD
+560 FQTAFWRD
-568 NKAMREDVYKRAAL
+568 SGAFRQDIYQRVSM
-582 AIEDSSG
+582 AIEDGSG
-589 QLKAQLTPGEVKV
+589 NLKAELTPGELKV

-621 MFGRADAQSIFPGS
+621 MFGRPDAQSIFPGS
-635 RFKGTYVPNVYSSQ
+635 RFKGTYVPHVYSKQ
-649 MKQLYIQ
+649 MKELYIK
-656 ELGSREG
+656 ELGSPEA

-669 QSWLASYSSRPEV
+669 KSWLTSYASRPEV
-682 KARVDEYLKEQHKDI
+682 KKRVDEALL
-697 FDKAN
+697 
-702 AEAKA
+702 EADPTLTPEGLA
-707 AADAENFLRSQ
+707 AA
-718 ESTVPDMPKVL
+718 V
-729 RESGYVGDAGY
+729 
-740 QKVTNGVVDGE
+740 
-751 YFNSKMDFS
+751 
-760 GERPYLVDG
+760 
-769 DFVYYTA
+769 
-776 RTPDGSE
+776 
-783 LNVSVFT
+783 
-790 KSGEHAGA
+790 
-798 VSFTKRSGDEWFNP
+798 
-812 SLEVNEKFRRKGIAT
+812 
-827 KMYNIA
+827 
-833 ETESPDYVYR
+833 
-843 GTDET
+843 
-848 VGGVRTDDGQAFRKA
+848 
-863 YDSKQYAPVPRQQFV
+863 
-878 ESRPPVEPKVDE
+878 
-890 EAILRNLTDKYAND
+890 DKYAND
-904 KAYGISHADDFERSS
+904 KAYGISHTEQFERSS
-919 VMEDNITGLVGL
+919 VMEENINGLVGL
-931 ENNKFLEAR
+931 ENNSFLEAR
-940 NLFDND
+940 NLFDSD
-946 MEITLPNGKPFSVNS
+946 MSIVLPNGQTFSVNN

-968 KIVPAYNRRVNGDIS
+968 KIVPAYNRRVNGDIA

-990 TTKEMKDAVETLMN
+990 TTKEMKDLVETMMN
-1004 RAGDNG
+1004 KAGDDG
-1010 KLKGEVATLRD
+1010 KLKGEVSTLRD
-1021 TLKVLTGRARRD
+1021 TLKILTGRARRD
-1033 GADDAAFATAM
+1033 GADDAAFATVM
-1044 RTLTD
+1044 RTMTD

-1078 MLHGVPMFRD
+1078 LLHGVPMFRD

-1096 SGSEIKDLHNVIF
+1096 GASEIKDLHNVIF

-1120 KQDVIDRLRSYSDLS
+1120 KQDVIDRLRSYSDLG
-1135 RVSSATLGGAKYY
+1135 RGTATALGTAKYY
-1148 TGELAVRSPLTKV
+1148 TGELTVRSPFTKV

-1194 ERWLKTAGISDDQW
+1194 DRWLKTAGISDEQW

-1216 ENVTRGEDGKYTI
+1216 ESVTRGPDGKYTI
-1229 RDKKAFSQDPRAMDL
+1229 KDKKAFSQDPRAMDL

-1266 SKAYGPL
+1266 AKAYGPL

-1318 AGLYYMAQAHVKAYA
+1318 AGIYYMAQAHIKAYA
-1333 MQDGRDKEYLK
+1333 MQDGRDRDYLK
-1344 QALNPTM
+1344 QALDPTM
-1351 IGYAALSRSSHIGGP
+1351 IGYAALSRSSHLGGP
-1366 LGVANLLGGIAGIQD
+1366 LGVANILGGIAGYED
-1381 TKLLRSSILPR
+1381 TKMLRSSILPR
-1392 SPTEKPERAITYG
+1392 SPTEKPERAIAYG
-1405 ASTSDPVM
+1405 AATSDPVM

-1440 GYLKADTRVD
+1440 GYLKADTRVN

>member
-1 MATRGIRNNNIGN
+1 MATRGIRNNNPGN

-21 WEGATGDDGSF
+21 WEGMTGDDGAF
-32 VTFDSPESGVRALA
+32 VTFDSPESGVRALG

-58 SIDKI
+58 SIEKI

-70 EENDTQ
+70 NENDTQ
-76 AYIDA
+76 AYIDSVVA
-81 VSASTGIPATQ
+81 ATGIPATH
-92 SLDLTD
+92 SLDLSD
-98 PDTLASLAQAIGF
+98 PDTLSSLAQAISF
-111 HETSTRYNPAVY
+111 HETGSRYDPEVY
-123 KTGVSRA
+123 QQGVARA
-130 LEGGITPK
+130 LNGISPKTP
-138 SQPVSANV
+138 PVSANV

-158 SVSLGEGLPG
+158 KVALGENLPTAAGLNI
-168 VTGLQVEGQEP
+168 EGQAP
-179 EAPNKSFGEMF
+179 EDPNESFGEMF
-190 YQSTGETLQQREDRS
+190 YKATGETMQEREDRS
-205 TWFGLGGATEAELK
+205 TWFGFGAATEAEVK

-230 QAEDSL
+230 QTEDSL

-252 WSRDELDQI
+252 WSREELDQI

-293 KLDAEKAKAGTGAQ
+293 KFDQEKAKAGTGAQ
-307 LAAGVVGAGVDP
+307 LAAGVIGAGVDP

-330 KGGKLVNKMFTVA
+330 KGGKLINKMFTVA

-365 HVAEAIMGGALFGGG
+365 HVAEAILGGALFGGG
-380 MTAIADGLGK
+380 MTAIADGLGRA
-390 VLGKSTNEFAGPAIR
+390 LGRNTNEFAGPATR

-422 MPIRDGEQVF
+422 MPIREGEETF
-432 NHQGVNY
+432 SYQGVKF
-439 AEVPGEPGSVR
+439 ADVPNEPGSVR

-460 NPLNPRTRQV
+460 NPLNPKTRQV

-503 VRGLAADLV
+503 IRGVAADLV

-540 DHRFYNDIDDAV
+540 DHRFYNDIDDAI
-552 TNALKDPY
+552 TEALKDPY
-560 FQTSWWRD
+560 FQTAFWRD
-568 NKAMREDVYKRAAL
+568 SGAFRQDIYQRVSM
-582 AIEDSSG
+582 AIEDGSG
-589 QLKAQLTPGEVKV
+589 NLKDELTPGELKV

-621 MFGRADAQSIFPGS
+621 MFGRPDAQSIFPGS
-635 RFKGTYVPNVYSSQ
+635 RFKGTYVPHVYSKQ
-649 MKQLYIQ
+649 MKELYIK
-656 ELGSREG
+656 ELGSPEA

-669 QSWLASYSSRPEV
+669 KSWLTSYASRPEV
-682 KARVDEYLKEQHKDI
+682 KKRVDEALL
-697 FDKAN
+697 
-702 AEAKA
+702 EADPTLTPEGLA
-707 AADAENFLRSQ
+707 AA
-718 ESTVPDMPKVL
+718 V
-729 RESGYVGDAGY
+729 
-740 QKVTNGVVDGE
+740 
-751 YFNSKMDFS
+751 
-760 GERPYLVDG
+760 
-769 DFVYYTA
+769 
-776 RTPDGSE
+776 
-783 LNVSVFT
+783 
-790 KSGEHAGA
+790 
-798 VSFTKRSGDEWFNP
+798 
-812 SLEVNEKFRRKGIAT
+812 
-827 KMYNIA
+827 
-833 ETESPDYVYR
+833 
-843 GTDET
+843 
-848 VGGVRTDDGQAFRKA
+848 
-863 YDSKQYAPVPRQQFV
+863 
-878 ESRPPVEPKVDE
+878 
-890 EAILRNLTDKYAND
+890 DKYAND
-904 KAYGISHADDFERSS
+904 KAYGISHTEQFERSS
-919 VMEDNITGLVGL
+919 VMEENINGLVGL
-931 ENNKFLEAR
+931 ENNSFLEAR
-940 NLFDND
+940 NLFDSD
-946 MEITLPNGKPFSVNS
+946 MSIVLPNGQTFSVNN

-968 KIVPAYNRRVNGDIS
+968 KIVPAYNRRVNGDIA

-990 TTKEMKDAVETLMN
+990 TTKDMKDLVETMMYK
-1004 RAGDNG
+1004 AGDDG
-1010 KLKGEVATLRD
+1010 KLKGEVSTLRD
-1021 TLKVLTGRARRD
+1021 TLKILTGRARRD
-1033 GADDAAFATAM
+1033 GADDAAFATVM
-1044 RTLTD
+1044 RTMTD

-1096 SGSEIKDLHNVIF
+1096 GASEIKDLHNVIF

-1120 KQDVIDRLRSYSDLS
+1120 KQDVIDRLRSYSDLG
-1135 RVSSATLGGAKYY
+1135 RGTATALGTAKYY
-1148 TGELAVRSPLTKV
+1148 TGELAVRSPFTKV

-1194 ERWLKTAGISDDQW
+1194 DRWLKTAGISDEQW

-1216 ENVTRGEDGKYTI
+1216 ESVTRGPDGKYTI
-1229 RDKKAFSQDPRAMDL
+1229 KDKKAFSQDPRAMDL

-1266 SKAYGPL
+1266 AKAYGPL

-1308 ALSTVMSMGL
+1308 ALSTVISMGL
-1318 AGLYYMAQAHVKAYA
+1318 AGIYYMAQAHVKAYA
-1333 MQDGRDKEYLK
+1333 MQDGRDRDYLK
-1344 QALNPTM
+1344 QALDPTM
-1351 IGYAALSRSSHIGGP
+1351 IGYAALSRSSHLGGP
-1366 LGVANLLGGIAGIQD
+1366 LGVANILGGIAGYED
-1381 TKLLRSSILPR
+1381 TKMLRSSILPR
-1392 SPTEKPERAITYG
+1392 SPTEKPERAIAYG
-1405 ASTSDPVM
+1405 AATSDPVM

-1440 GYLKADTRVD
+1440 GYLKADTRVN
-1450 ERDYMTGMYNTFR
+1450 ERDCMTGMYNTFR

>member
-1 MATRGIRNNNIGN
+1 MATRGVRNSNPGN
-14 IRVSKDQ
+14 LRKSKDQ
-21 WEGATGDDGSF
+21 WEGAIGDDGEF
-32 VTFDSPESGVRALA
+32 VIFDSPESGVRALA
-46 KNLLSYGRQGYD
+46 KNLQSYGRQGYD
-58 SIDKI
+58 SIEKI

-70 EENDTQ
+70 NENDTKS
-76 AYIDA
+76 YIDSV
-81 VSASTGIPATQ
+81 VSATGIPATQ
-92 SLDLTD
+92 SLDLSD
-98 PDTLASLAQAIGF
+98 PDTLSSLAQAISF
-111 HETSTRYNPAVY
+111 HETGSRYDPEVY
-123 KTGVSRA
+123 QQGVARA
-130 LEGGITPK
+130 LNGISPKTP
-138 SQPVSANV
+138 PVSANV

-158 SVSLGEGLPG
+158 KVALGENLPTAAGLNI
-168 VTGLQVEGQEP
+168 EGQAP
-179 EAPNKSFGEMF
+179 EAPNESFGEMF
-190 YQSTGETLQQREDRS
+190 YKATGETVQKREDRS
-205 TWFGLGGATEAELK
+205 TWFGFGAATEAEVK

-230 QAEDSL
+230 QTEDSL

-252 WSRDELDQI
+252 WTREELDQI

-293 KLDAEKAKAGTGAQ
+293 KLDQEKAKAGTGAQ
-307 LAAGVVGAGVDP
+307 LAAGVIGAGVDP

-350 GASEIARTSVAGGDA
+350 GVSEMARTSVAGGDA
-365 HVAEAIMGGALFGGG
+365 HVAEAILGGALFGGG
-380 MTAIADGLGK
+380 MTAIADGLGRA
-390 VLGKSTNEFAGPAIR
+390 LGRNTNEFAGPATR

-422 MPIRDGEQVF
+422 LPILEGEQTF
-432 NHQGVNY
+432 SHQGVKF
-439 AEVPGEPGSVR
+439 ADVPNEPGSVR

-460 NPLNPRTRQV
+460 NPLNPKTRQV

-498 SENPE
+498 SESPE
-503 VRGLAADLV
+503 IRGVAADLV

-552 TNALKDPY
+552 TEALKDPY
-560 FQTSWWRD
+560 FQTAFWRD
-568 NKAMREDVYKRAAL
+568 SGAFRQDIYQRVSM
-582 AIEDSSG
+582 AIEDGSG
-589 QLKAQLTPGEVKV
+589 NLKAELTPGELKV

-621 MFGRADAQSIFPGS
+621 MFGRPDAQSIFPGS
-635 RFKGTYVPNVYSSQ
+635 RFKGTYVPHVYSKQ
-649 MKQLYIQ
+649 MKELYIK
-656 ELGSREG
+656 ELGSPEA

-669 QSWLASYSSRPEV
+669 KSWLTSYASRPEV
-682 KARVDEYLKEQHKDI
+682 KKRVDEALL
-697 FDKAN
+697 
-702 AEAKA
+702 EADPTLTPEGLA
-707 AADAENFLRSQ
+707 AA
-718 ESTVPDMPKVL
+718 V
-729 RESGYVGDAGY
+729 
-740 QKVTNGVVDGE
+740 
-751 YFNSKMDFS
+751 
-760 GERPYLVDG
+760 
-769 DFVYYTA
+769 
-776 RTPDGSE
+776 
-783 LNVSVFT
+783 
-790 KSGEHAGA
+790 
-798 VSFTKRSGDEWFNP
+798 
-812 SLEVNEKFRRKGIAT
+812 
-827 KMYNIA
+827 
-833 ETESPDYVYR
+833 
-843 GTDET
+843 
-848 VGGVRTDDGQAFRKA
+848 
-863 YDSKQYAPVPRQQFV
+863 
-878 ESRPPVEPKVDE
+878 
-890 EAILRNLTDKYAND
+890 DKYAND
-904 KAYGISHADDFERSS
+904 KAYGISHTEQFERSS
-919 VMEDNITGLVGL
+919 VMEENINGLVGL
-931 ENNKFLEAR
+931 ENNSFLEAR
-940 NLFDND
+940 NLFDSD
-946 MEITLPNGKPFSVNS
+946 MSIVLPNGQTFSVNN

-968 KIVPAYNRRVNGDIS
+968 KIVPAYNRRVNGDIA

-990 TTKEMKDAVETLMN
+990 TTKEMKDLVETMMN
-1004 RAGDNG
+1004 KAGDDG
-1010 KLKGEVATLRD
+1010 KLKGEVSTLRD
-1021 TLKVLTGRARRD
+1021 TLKILTGRARRD
-1033 GADDAAFATAM
+1033 GADDAAFATVM
-1044 RTLTD
+1044 RTMTD

-1066 IGGMLARGNVRA
+1066 IGGMVARGNVRA
-1078 MLHGVPMFRD
+1078 LLHGVPMFRD

-1096 SGSEIKDLHNVIF
+1096 GASEIKDLHNVIF

-1120 KQDVIDRLRSYSDLS
+1120 KQDVIDRLRSYSDLG
-1135 RVSSATLGGAKYY
+1135 RGAATALGTAKYY
-1148 TGELAVRSPLTKV
+1148 TGELAVRSPFTKV

-1194 ERWLKTAGISDDQW
+1194 DRWLKTAGISDEQW

-1216 ENVTRGEDGKYTI
+1216 ESVTRGPDGKYTI
-1229 RDKKAFSQDPRAMDL
+1229 KDKKAFSQDPRAMDL

-1266 SKAYGPL
+1266 AKAYGPL

-1308 ALSTVMSMGL
+1308 ALSTVISMGL
-1318 AGLYYMAQAHVKAYA
+1318 AGIYYMAQAHIKAYA
-1333 MQDGRDKEYLK
+1333 MQDGRDRDYLK
-1344 QALNPTM
+1344 QALDPTM
-1351 IGYAALSRSSHIGGP
+1351 IGYAALSRSSHLGGP
-1366 LGVANLLGGIAGIQD
+1366 LGVANILGGIAGYED
-1381 TKLLRSSILPR
+1381 TKMLRSSILPR
-1392 SPTEKPERAITYG
+1392 SPTEKPERAIAYG
-1405 ASTSDPVM
+1405 AATSDPVM

-1440 GYLKADTRVD
+1440 GYLKADTRVN

>member
-1 MATRGIRNNNIGN
+1 MATRGIRNNNPGN

-21 WEGATGDDGSF
+21 WEGMTGDDGAF
-32 VTFDSPESGVRALA
+32 VTFDSPESGVRALG

-58 SIDKI
+58 SIEKI

-70 EENDTQ
+70 NENDTQ
-76 AYIDA
+76 AYINSVVA
-81 VSASTGIPATQ
+81 ATGIPATQ
-92 SLDLTD
+92 SLDLSD
-98 PDTLASLAQAIGF
+98 PDTLSSLSQAISF
-111 HETSTRYNPAVY
+111 HETGSRYDPEVY
-123 KTGVSRA
+123 QQGVARA
-130 LEGGITPK
+130 LNGISPKTP
-138 SQPVSANV
+138 PVSANV

-158 SVSLGEGLPG
+158 KVALGENLPTAAGLNI
-168 VTGLQVEGQEP
+168 EGQAP
-179 EAPNKSFGEMF
+179 EAPNESFGEMF
-190 YQSTGETLQQREDRS
+190 YKATGETLDQRADRS
-205 TWFGLGGATEAELK
+205 TWFGFGGAAEAEVK
-219 NSMVGV
+219 NSLIGV
-225 AIRAG
+225 AVRAG
-230 QAEDSL
+230 QTEDSL

-252 WSRDELDQI
+252 WTREELDQI

-307 LAAGVVGAGVDP
+307 LAAGVIGAGVDP

-380 MTAIADGLGK
+380 MTAIGDALGK
-390 VLGKSTNEFAGPAIR
+390 VLGKSTNEFAGPATR

-422 MPIRDGEQVF
+422 LPIQEGEQTF
-432 NHQGVNY
+432 SHQGVKF
-439 AEVPGEPGSVR
+439 ADVPNEPGSVR
-450 LEDGSILIGE
+450 LEDGSVLIGE
-460 NPLNPRTRQV
+460 NPLNPKTRQV

-503 VRGLAADLV
+503 IRGLAADLV

-552 TNALKDPY
+552 TEALKDPY
-560 FQTSWWRD
+560 FQTAFWRD
-568 NKAMREDVYKRAAL
+568 SGAFRQDIYQRVSM
-582 AIEDSSG
+582 AIEDGSG
-589 QLKAQLTPGEVKV
+589 NLKSELTPGELKV

-621 MFGRADAQSIFPGS
+621 MFGRPDAQSIFPGS
-635 RFKGTYVPNVYSSQ
+635 RFKGTYVPHVYSKQ
-649 MKQLYIQ
+649 MKELYIK
-656 ELGSREG
+656 ELGSPEA

-669 QSWLASYSSRPEV
+669 KSWLTSYASRPEV
-682 KARVDEYLKEQHKDI
+682 KKRVDEALL
-697 FDKAN
+697 
-702 AEAKA
+702 EADPTLTPEVLA
-707 AADAENFLRSQ
+707 AA
-718 ESTVPDMPKVL
+718 V
-729 RESGYVGDAGY
+729 
-740 QKVTNGVVDGE
+740 
-751 YFNSKMDFS
+751 
-760 GERPYLVDG
+760 
-769 DFVYYTA
+769 
-776 RTPDGSE
+776 
-783 LNVSVFT
+783 
-790 KSGEHAGA
+790 
-798 VSFTKRSGDEWFNP
+798 
-812 SLEVNEKFRRKGIAT
+812 
-827 KMYNIA
+827 
-833 ETESPDYVYR
+833 
-843 GTDET
+843 
-848 VGGVRTDDGQAFRKA
+848 
-863 YDSKQYAPVPRQQFV
+863 
-878 ESRPPVEPKVDE
+878 
-890 EAILRNLTDKYAND
+890 DKYAND
-904 KAYGISHADDFERSS
+904 KAYGISHTEQFERSS
-919 VMEDNITGLVGL
+919 VMEENINGLVGL
-931 ENNKFLEAR
+931 ENNSFLEAR
-940 NLFDND
+940 NLFDSD
-946 MEITLPNGKPFSVNS
+946 MSIVLPNGQTFSVNN

-968 KIVPAYNRRVNGDIS
+968 KIVPAYNRRVNGDIA

-990 TTKEMKDAVETLMN
+990 TTKDMKDLVETMMN
-1004 RAGDNG
+1004 KAGDDG
-1010 KLKGEVATLRD
+1010 KLKGEVSTLRD
-1021 TLKVLTGRARRD
+1021 TLKILTGRARRD
-1033 GADDAAFATAM
+1033 GADDAAFATVM
-1044 RTLTD
+1044 RTMTD

-1078 MLHGVPMFRD
+1078 LLHGVPMFRD

-1096 SGSEIKDLHNVIF
+1096 GASEIKDLHNVIF

-1135 RVSSATLGGAKYY
+1135 RGTATALGTAKYY
-1148 TGELAVRSPLTKV
+1148 TGELAVRSPFTKV

-1194 ERWLKTAGISDDQW
+1194 DRWLKTAGISDEQW

-1216 ENVTRGEDGKYTI
+1216 ESVTRGPDGKYTI
-1229 RDKKAFSQDPRAMDL
+1229 KDKKAFSQDPRAMDL

-1253 ETLLRPH
+1253 ETLLRPN

-1266 SKAYGPL
+1266 AKAYGPL

-1318 AGLYYMAQAHVKAYA
+1318 AGIYYMAQAHVKAYA
-1333 MQDGRDKEYLK
+1333 MQDGRDRDYLK
-1344 QALNPTM
+1344 QALDPTM
-1351 IGYAALSRSSHIGGP
+1351 IGYAALSRSSHLGGP
-1366 LGVANLLGGIAGIQD
+1366 LGVANILGGIAGYED
-1381 TKLLRSSILPR
+1381 TKMLRSSILPR
-1392 SPTEKPERAITYG
+1392 SPTEKPERAIPYG
-1405 ASTSDPVM
+1405 AATSDPVM
-1413 NVVGNFLEQV
+1413 NVVGNLLEQV

-1440 GYLKADTRVD
+1440 GYLKADTRVN

>member
-1 MATRGIRNNNIGN
+1 MATRGVRNANPGN
-14 IRVSKDQ
+14 IRKSKDQ
-21 WEGATGDDGSF
+21 WEGAIGDDGEF
-32 VTFDSPESGVRALA
+32 VIFDSPESGVRALG

-58 SIDKI
+58 SIEKI

-70 EENDTQ
+70 NENDTQ
-76 AYIDA
+76 AYIDSVVA
-81 VSASTGIPATQ
+81 ATGIPATQ
-92 SLDLTD
+92 SLDLSD
-98 PDTLASLAQAIGF
+98 PDTLSSLAQAISF
-111 HETSTRYNPAVY
+111 HETGSRYDPEVY
-123 KTGVSRA
+123 QQGVARA
-130 LEGGITPK
+130 LNGISPKTP
-138 SQPVSANV
+138 PVSANV

-158 SVSLGEGLPG
+158 KVDLGENLPTAAGLNI
-168 VTGLQVEGQEP
+168 EGQAP
-179 EAPNKSFGEMF
+179 EAPNESFGEMF
-190 YQSTGETLQQREDRS
+190 YKATGETMQEREDRS
-205 TWFGLGGATEAELK
+205 TWFGFGAATEAEVK

-230 QAEDSL
+230 QTEDSL

-252 WSRDELDQI
+252 WTREELDQI

-293 KLDAEKAKAGTGAQ
+293 KLDQEKAKAGTGAQ
-307 LAAGVVGAGVDP
+307 LAAGVIGAGVDP

-350 GASEIARTSVAGGDA
+350 GVSEMARTSVSGGDA
-365 HVAEAIMGGALFGGG
+365 HVAEAILGGALFGGG
-380 MTAIADGLGK
+380 MTAIADGLGRA
-390 VLGKSTNEFAGPAIR
+390 LGRNTNEFAGPATR

-422 MPIRDGEQVF
+422 LPIQEGEQTF
-432 NHQGVNY
+432 SHQGVKF
-439 AEVPGEPGSVR
+439 ADVPNEPGSVR

-460 NPLNPRTRQV
+460 NPLNPKTRQV

-503 VRGLAADLV
+503 IRGVAADLV

-552 TNALKDPY
+552 TEALKDPY
-560 FQTSWWRD
+560 FQTAFWRD
-568 NKAMREDVYKRAAL
+568 SGAFRQDIYQRVSM
-582 AIEDSSG
+582 AIEDGSG
-589 QLKAQLTPGEVKV
+589 NLKAELTPGELKV

-621 MFGRADAQSIFPGS
+621 MFGRPDAQSIFPGS
-635 RFKGTYVPNVYSSQ
+635 RFKGTYVPHVYSKQ
-649 MKQLYIQ
+649 MKELYIK
-656 ELGSREG
+656 ELGSPEA

-669 QSWLASYSSRPEV
+669 KSWLTSYASRPEV
-682 KARVDEYLKEQHKDI
+682 KKRVDEALL
-697 FDKAN
+697 
-702 AEAKA
+702 EADPTLTPEGLA
-707 AADAENFLRSQ
+707 AA
-718 ESTVPDMPKVL
+718 V
-729 RESGYVGDAGY
+729 
-740 QKVTNGVVDGE
+740 
-751 YFNSKMDFS
+751 
-760 GERPYLVDG
+760 
-769 DFVYYTA
+769 
-776 RTPDGSE
+776 
-783 LNVSVFT
+783 
-790 KSGEHAGA
+790 
-798 VSFTKRSGDEWFNP
+798 
-812 SLEVNEKFRRKGIAT
+812 
-827 KMYNIA
+827 
-833 ETESPDYVYR
+833 
-843 GTDET
+843 
-848 VGGVRTDDGQAFRKA
+848 
-863 YDSKQYAPVPRQQFV
+863 
-878 ESRPPVEPKVDE
+878 
-890 EAILRNLTDKYAND
+890 DKYAND
-904 KAYGISHADDFERSS
+904 KAYGISHTEQFERSS
-919 VMEDNITGLVGL
+919 VMEENINGLVGL
-931 ENNKFLEAR
+931 ENNSFLEAR
-940 NLFDND
+940 NLFDSD
-946 MEITLPNGKPFSVNS
+946 MSIVLPNGQTFSVNN

-968 KIVPAYNRRVNGDIS
+968 KIVPAYNRRVNGDIA

-990 TTKEMKDAVETLMN
+990 TTKEMKDLVETMMN
-1004 RAGDNG
+1004 KAGDDG
-1010 KLKGEVATLRD
+1010 KLKGEVSTLRD
-1021 TLKVLTGRARRD
+1021 TLKILTGRARRD
-1033 GADDAAFATAM
+1033 GADDAAFATVM
-1044 RTLTD
+1044 RTMTD

-1096 SGSEIKDLHNVIF
+1096 GASEIKDLHNVIF

-1120 KQDVIDRLRSYSDLS
+1120 KQDVIDRLRAYSSLS
-1135 RVSSATLGGAKYY
+1135 KPTATALGTAKYY
-1148 TGELAVRSPLTKV
+1148 TGELAVRSPFTKV

-1194 ERWLKTAGISDDQW
+1194 DRWLKTAGISDEQW

-1216 ENVTRGEDGKYTI
+1216 ESVTRGPDGKYTI
-1229 RDKKAFSQDPRAMDL
+1229 KDKKAFSQDPRAMDL

-1266 SKAYGPL
+1266 AKAYGPL

-1318 AGLYYMAQAHVKAYA
+1318 AGIYYMAQAHVKAYA
-1333 MQDGRDKEYLK
+1333 MQDGRDRDYLK
-1344 QALNPTM
+1344 QALDPTM
-1351 IGYAALSRSSHIGGP
+1351 IGYAALSRSSHLGGP
-1366 LGVANLLGGIAGIQD
+1366 LGVANILGGIAGYED
-1381 TKLLRSSILPR
+1381 TKMLRSSILPR
-1392 SPTEKPERAITYG
+1392 SPTEKPERAISYG
-1405 ASTSDPVM
+1405 AATSDPVM

-1440 GYLKADTRVD
+1440 GYLKADTRVN

>member
-1 MATRGIRNNNIGN
+1 MSSRGVRNNNPGN
-14 IRVSKDQ
+14 IRKSKDQ
-21 WEGATGDDGSF
+21 WEGAIGDDGEF
-32 VTFDSPESGVRALA
+32 VTFDSPESGARAMA
-46 KNLLSYGRQGYD
+46 KNLMSYGRQGYD
-58 SIDKI
+58 SIEKI
-63 INRWAPP
+63 INRYAPP
-70 EENDTQ
+70 SENDTQ
-76 AYIDA
+76 SYIDSI
-81 VSASTGIPATQ
+81 VSATGIPATQ
-92 SLDLTD
+92 SIDLTD
-98 PDTLASLAQAIGF
+98 PDTLVTLTQAMSF
-111 HETSTRYNPAVY
+111 HETGHRYDPSVFQQ
-123 KTGVSRA
+123 GVSRA
-130 LEGGITPK
+130 TNGISPKTP
-138 SQPVSANV
+138 PVSANV

-158 SVSLGEGLPG
+158 KVALGENLPTAAGLNI
-168 VTGLQVEGQEP
+168 EGQAP
-179 EAPNKSFGEMF
+179 EAPSESFGEMF
-190 YQSTGETLQQREDRS
+190 YKSTGETMQEREDRS
-205 TWFGLGGATEAELK
+205 TWFGFGAATEAEVK

-230 QAEDSL
+230 QTEDSL

-252 WSRDELDQI
+252 WSREELDQI
-261 RNAGV
+261 RNSGV

-293 KLDAEKAKAGTGAQ
+293 KLDQEKAKAGTGAQ
-307 LAAGVVGAGVDP
+307 LAAGVIGAGVDP
-319 LTYVPIAGQVG
+319 LTYVPIAGQAG
-330 KGGKLVNKMFTVA
+330 KGGKLVNKMFTVS

-350 GASEIARTSVAGGDA
+350 GVSEMARTSVAGGDA
-365 HVAEAIMGGALFGGG
+365 HVAEAILGGALFGGG
-380 MTAIADGLGK
+380 MTAIADGLGRA
-390 VLGKSTNEFAGPAIR
+390 LGRNTNEFAGPATR

-422 MPIRDGEQVF
+422 LPIQEGEQTF
-432 NHQGVNY
+432 SHQGVKF
-439 AEVPGEPGSVR
+439 ADVPNEPGSVR

-460 NPLNPRTRQV
+460 NPLNPKTRQV

-503 VRGLAADLV
+503 IRGVAADLV

-552 TNALKDPY
+552 TEALKDPY
-560 FQTSWWRD
+560 FQTAFWRD
-568 NKAMREDVYKRAAL
+568 SGAFRQDIYQRVSM
-582 AIEDSSG
+582 AIEDGSG
-589 QLKAQLTPGEVKV
+589 NLKAELTPGELKV

-621 MFGRADAQSIFPGS
+621 MFGRPDAKSIFPGS
-635 RFKGTYVPNVYSSQ
+635 RFKGTYVPHVYSKQ
-649 MKQLYIQ
+649 MKELYIK
-656 ELGSREG
+656 ELGGPEA

-669 QSWLASYSSRPEV
+669 KSWLTSYASRPEV
-682 KARVDEYLKEQHKDI
+682 KKRVDEALL
-697 FDKAN
+697 
-702 AEAKA
+702 EADPTLTPEGLA
-707 AADAENFLRSQ
+707 AA
-718 ESTVPDMPKVL
+718 V
-729 RESGYVGDAGY
+729 
-740 QKVTNGVVDGE
+740 
-751 YFNSKMDFS
+751 
-760 GERPYLVDG
+760 
-769 DFVYYTA
+769 
-776 RTPDGSE
+776 
-783 LNVSVFT
+783 
-790 KSGEHAGA
+790 
-798 VSFTKRSGDEWFNP
+798 
-812 SLEVNEKFRRKGIAT
+812 
-827 KMYNIA
+827 
-833 ETESPDYVYR
+833 
-843 GTDET
+843 
-848 VGGVRTDDGQAFRKA
+848 
-863 YDSKQYAPVPRQQFV
+863 
-878 ESRPPVEPKVDE
+878 
-890 EAILRNLTDKYAND
+890 DKYAND
-904 KAYGISHADDFERSS
+904 KAYGISHTGQFERSS
-919 VMEDNITGLVGL
+919 VMEENINGLVGL
-931 ENNKFLEAR
+931 ENNSFLEAR
-940 NLFDND
+940 NLFDSD
-946 MEITLPNGKPFSVNS
+946 MSIVLPNGQTFSVNN

-968 KIVPAYNRRVNGDIS
+968 KIVPAYNRRVNGDIA

-990 TTKEMKDAVETLMN
+990 TTKDMKDLVETMMN
-1004 RAGDNG
+1004 KAGDDG
-1010 KLKGEVATLRD
+1010 KLKGEVSTLRD
-1021 TLKVLTGRARRD
+1021 TLKILTGRARRD
-1033 GADDAAFATAM
+1033 GADDAAFATVM
-1044 RTLTD
+1044 RTMTD

-1096 SGSEIKDLHNVIF
+1096 GASEIKDLHNVIF

-1120 KQDVIDRLRSYSDLS
+1120 KQDVIDRLRSYSDLG
-1135 RVSSATLGGAKYY
+1135 RGTATALGTAKYY
-1148 TGELAVRSPLTKV
+1148 TGELAVRSPFTKV

-1194 ERWLKTAGISDDQW
+1194 DRWLKTAGISDEQW

-1216 ENVTRGEDGKYTI
+1216 ESVTRGPDGKYTI
-1229 RDKKAFSQDPRAMDL
+1229 KDKKAFSQDPRAMDL

-1266 SKAYGPL
+1266 AKAYGPL

-1318 AGLYYMAQAHVKAYA
+1318 AGIYYMAQAHIKAYA
-1333 MQDGRDKEYLK
+1333 MQDGRDRDYLK
-1344 QALNPTM
+1344 QALDPTM
-1351 IGYAALSRSSHIGGP
+1351 IGYAALSRSSHLGGP
-1366 LGVANLLGGIAGIQD
+1366 LGVANILGGIAGYED
-1381 TKLLRSSILPR
+1381 TKMLRSSILPR
-1392 SPTEKPERAITYG
+1392 SPTEKPERAIAYG

-1440 GYLKADTRVD
+1440 GYLKADTRVN

>member
-32 VTFDSPESGVRALA
+32 VTFDTPDSGVRALA
-46 KNLLSYGRQGYD
+46 KNLMSYGRQGYD
-58 SIDKI
+58 SIEKI

-70 EENDTQ
+70 SENDTQ
-76 AYIDA
+76 SYIDSVVA
-81 VSASTGIPATQ
+81 ATGIPATQ
-92 SLDLTD
+92 SIDLTN
-98 PDTLASLAQAIGF
+98 PDVLASLSEAIGY
-111 HETSTRYNPAVY
+111 HETGSRYDPEVY
-123 KTGVSRA
+123 KLGVSRA
-130 LEGGITPK
+130 LSGAGGITPK
-138 SQPVSANV
+138 TPPVSANV

-158 SVSLGEGLPG
+158 KVALGENLPG
-168 VTGLQVEGQEP
+168 VTGMNIEGQEP
-179 EAPNKSFGEMF
+179 EAPNESFGEMF
-190 YQSTGETLQQREDRS
+190 YKSTGETLDQRADRS
-205 TWFGLGGATEAELK
+205 TWFGFGGAAEAEVK
-219 NSMVGV
+219 NSLVGV
-225 AIRAG
+225 AVRAG
-230 QAEDSL
+230 QTEDSL

-252 WSRDELDQI
+252 WTREELDQI

-286 NLALENQ
+286 SLALENQ

-307 LAAGVVGAGVDP
+307 LAAGVIGAGVDP

-380 MTAIADGLGK
+380 MTAIGDALGK
-390 VLGKSTNEFAGPAIR
+390 VLGKSTNEFAGPATR

-422 MPIRDGEQVF
+422 LPIQEGEQTF
-432 NHQGVNY
+432 SHQGVKF
-439 AEVPGEPGSVR
+439 ADVPNEPGSVR

-460 NPLNPRTRQV
+460 NPLNPKTRQV

-503 VRGLAADLV
+503 IRGLAADLV

-552 TNALKDPY
+552 TEALKDPY
-560 FQTSWWRD
+560 FQTNFNRD
-568 NKAMREDVYKRAAL
+568 TGAFRQDIYQRVAL
-582 AIEDSSG
+582 AIEDGSG
-589 QLKAQLTPGEVKV
+589 NLKSELTPGELKV

-621 MFGRADAQSIFPGS
+621 MFGRVDAKSIFPGS
-635 RFKGTYVPNVYSSQ
+635 RFKGTYVPHVYSNQ
-649 MKQLYIQ
+649 MKQLFIK
-656 ELGSREG
+656 ELGSPEA

-669 QSWLASYSSRPEV
+669 KSWLTSYASRPEV
-682 KARVDEYLKEQHKDI
+682 KARVDEALM
-697 FDKAN
+697 
-702 AEAKA
+702 EADPNLTPEGLA
-707 AADAENFLRSQ
+707 AA
-718 ESTVPDMPKVL
+718 V
-729 RESGYVGDAGY
+729 
-740 QKVTNGVVDGE
+740 
-751 YFNSKMDFS
+751 
-760 GERPYLVDG
+760 
-769 DFVYYTA
+769 
-776 RTPDGSE
+776 
-783 LNVSVFT
+783 
-790 KSGEHAGA
+790 
-798 VSFTKRSGDEWFNP
+798 
-812 SLEVNEKFRRKGIAT
+812 
-827 KMYNIA
+827 
-833 ETESPDYVYR
+833 
-843 GTDET
+843 
-848 VGGVRTDDGQAFRKA
+848 
-863 YDSKQYAPVPRQQFV
+863 
-878 ESRPPVEPKVDE
+878 
-890 EAILRNLTDKYAND
+890 DKYAND
-904 KAYGISHADDFERSS
+904 KAYGISHTDLFERSS
-919 VMEDNITGLVGL
+919 VMEENINGLVGL
-931 ENNKFLEAR
+931 ENNNFLEAR
-940 NLFDND
+940 NLFDSD
-946 MEITLPNGKPFSVNS
+946 MSIILPNGQPFSVNS

-968 KIVPAYNRRVNGDIS
+968 KIVPAYSRRVNGDVA

-1004 RAGDNG
+1004 RAGDDG
-1010 KLKGEVATLRD
+1010 KLKGEVSTLRD
-1021 TLKVLTGRARRD
+1021 TLKILTGRARRD
-1033 GADDAAFATAM
+1033 GADDAAFSTVM
-1044 RTLTD
+1044 RTMTD

-1078 MLHGVPMFRD
+1078 MLHGIPIFRD
-1088 LAFRNKKV
+1088 LAFRSKKM
-1096 SGSEIKDLHNVIF
+1096 GASEIKELHNVVF

-1120 KQDVIDRLRSYSDLS
+1120 KQDVIDRLRAYSDLS
-1135 RVSSATLGGAKYY
+1135 KPASTALGSAKYY
-1148 TGELAVRSPLTKV
+1148 TGELAVRSPFTKV

-1194 ERWLKTAGISDDQW
+1194 DRWLKTAGISDEQW

-1216 ENVTRGEDGKYTI
+1216 ESVTRGPDGKYTI
-1229 RDKKAFSQDPRAMDL
+1229 KDKKAFSQDPRSMDL
-1244 WRMGDTIAD
+1244 WRMGDAIAD

-1266 SKAYGPL
+1266 AKAYGPL

-1318 AGLYYMAQAHVKAYA
+1318 AGMYYMAQAHIKAYA
-1333 MQDGRDKEYLK
+1333 MQDGRDRDYLK
-1344 QALNPTM
+1344 QALDPTM
-1351 IGYAALSRSSHIGGP
+1351 IGYAALSRSSHLGGP
-1366 LGVANLLGGIAGIQD
+1366 LGVANILGGIAGYED
-1381 TKLLRSSILPR
+1381 TKMLRSSILPR
-1392 SPTEKPERAITYG
+1392 SPTEKPERAIAYG
-1405 ASTSDPVM
+1405 AATSDPVM

-1440 GYLKADTRVD
+1440 GYLKADTRVN

>member
-1 MATRGIRNNNIGN
+1 MATRGIRNNNPGN

-21 WEGATGDDGSF
+21 WEGMTGDDGAF
-32 VTFDSPESGVRALA
+32 VTFDSPESGVRALG

-58 SIDKI
+58 SIEKI

-70 EENDTQ
+70 NENDTQ
-76 AYIDA
+76 AYIDSVVA
-81 VSASTGIPATQ
+81 ATGIPATQ
-92 SLDLTD
+92 SLDLSD
-98 PDTLASLAQAIGF
+98 PDTLSSLAQAISF
-111 HETSTRYNPAVY
+111 HETGSQYDPEVY
-123 KTGVSRA
+123 QQGVARA
-130 LEGGITPK
+130 LNGISPKTP
-138 SQPVSANV
+138 PVSANV

-158 SVSLGEGLPG
+158 KVALGENLPTAAGLNI
-168 VTGLQVEGQEP
+168 EGQAP
-179 EAPNKSFGEMF
+179 EAPNESFGEMF
-190 YQSTGETLQQREDRS
+190 YKATGETMQEREDRS
-205 TWFGLGGATEAELK
+205 TWFGFGAATEAEVK

-230 QAEDSL
+230 QTEDSL

-252 WSRDELDQI
+252 WTREELDQI

-293 KLDAEKAKAGTGAQ
+293 KLDQEKAKAGTGAQ
-307 LAAGVVGAGVDP
+307 LAAGVIGAGVDP

-350 GASEIARTSVAGGDA
+350 GVSEMARTSVAGGDA
-365 HVAEAIMGGALFGGG
+365 HVAEAILGGALFGGG
-380 MTAIADGLGK
+380 MTAIADGLGRA
-390 VLGKSTNEFAGPAIR
+390 LGRNTNEFAGPATR

-422 MPIRDGEQVF
+422 LPIQEGEQTF
-432 NHQGVNY
+432 SHQGVKF
-439 AEVPGEPGSVR
+439 ADVPNEPGSVR

-460 NPLNPRTRQV
+460 NPLNPKTRQV

-503 VRGLAADLV
+503 IRGVAADLV

-552 TNALKDPY
+552 TEALKDPY
-560 FQTSWWRD
+560 FQTAFWRD
-568 NKAMREDVYKRAAL
+568 SGAFRQDIYQRVSMS
-582 AIEDSSG
+582 IEDGSG
-589 QLKAQLTPGEVKV
+589 NLKAELTPGELKV

-621 MFGRADAQSIFPGS
+621 MFGRPDAQSIFPGS
-635 RFKGTYVPNVYSSQ
+635 RFKGTYVPHVYSNQ
-649 MKQLYIQ
+649 MKELYIKG
-656 ELGSREG
+656 LGSPEA

-669 QSWLASYSSRPEV
+669 KSWLTSYASRPEV
-682 KARVDEYLKEQHKDI
+682 KKRVDEALL
-697 FDKAN
+697 
-702 AEAKA
+702 EADPTLTPEGLA
-707 AADAENFLRSQ
+707 AA
-718 ESTVPDMPKVL
+718 V
-729 RESGYVGDAGY
+729 
-740 QKVTNGVVDGE
+740 
-751 YFNSKMDFS
+751 
-760 GERPYLVDG
+760 
-769 DFVYYTA
+769 
-776 RTPDGSE
+776 
-783 LNVSVFT
+783 
-790 KSGEHAGA
+790 
-798 VSFTKRSGDEWFNP
+798 
-812 SLEVNEKFRRKGIAT
+812 
-827 KMYNIA
+827 
-833 ETESPDYVYR
+833 
-843 GTDET
+843 
-848 VGGVRTDDGQAFRKA
+848 
-863 YDSKQYAPVPRQQFV
+863 
-878 ESRPPVEPKVDE
+878 
-890 EAILRNLTDKYAND
+890 DKYAND
-904 KAYGISHADDFERSS
+904 KAYGISHTEQFERSS
-919 VMEDNITGLVGL
+919 VMEETINGLVGL
-931 ENNKFLEAR
+931 ENNSFLEAR
-940 NLFDND
+940 NLFDSD
-946 MEITLPNGKPFSVNS
+946 MSIVLPNGQTFSVNN

-968 KIVPAYNRRVNGDIS
+968 KIVPAYNRRVNGDIA

-990 TTKEMKDAVETLMN
+990 TTKDMKDLVETMMN
-1004 RAGDNG
+1004 KAGDDG
-1010 KLKGEVATLRD
+1010 KLKGEVSTLRD
-1021 TLKVLTGRARRD
+1021 TLKILTGRARRD
-1033 GADDAAFATAM
+1033 GADDAAFATVM
-1044 RTLTD
+1044 RTMTD

-1078 MLHGVPMFRD
+1078 LLHGVPMFRD
-1088 LAFRNKKV
+1088 LAFHNKKV
-1096 SGSEIKDLHNVIF
+1096 GTSEIKDLHNVIF

-1120 KQDVIDRLRSYSDLS
+1120 KQDVIDRLRSYSDLG
-1135 RVSSATLGGAKYY
+1135 RVAATALGTAKYY
-1148 TGELAVRSPLTKV
+1148 TGELAVRSPFTKV

-1194 ERWLKTAGISDDQW
+1194 DRWLKTAGISDEQW

-1216 ENVTRGEDGKYTI
+1216 ESVTRGPDGKYTI
-1229 RDKKAFSQDPRAMDL
+1229 KDKKAFSQDPRAMDL
-1244 WRMGDTIAD
+1244 WRMGDAIAD

-1266 SKAYGPL
+1266 AKAYGPI

-1318 AGLYYMAQAHVKAYA
+1318 AGIYYMAQAHVKAYA
-1333 MQDGRDKEYLK
+1333 MQDGRDREYLK
-1344 QALNPTM
+1344 QALDPTM
-1351 IGYAALSRSSHIGGP
+1351 IGYAALSRSSHLGGP
-1366 LGVANLLGGIAGIQD
+1366 LGVANILGGIAGYED

-1392 SPTEKPERAITYG
+1392 SPTEKPERAIAYG
-1405 ASTSDPVM
+1405 AATSDPVM

-1440 GYLKADTRVD
+1440 GYLKADTRVN

-1463 ELVPNDPITQKLLLG
+1463 ELVPNDPITPKLLLG

>member
-1 MATRGIRNNNIGN
+1 MATRGIRNNNPGN

-21 WEGATGDDGSF
+21 WEGMTGDDGAF

-46 KNLLSYGRQGYD
+46 KNLQSYGRQGYD
-58 SIDKI
+58 SIEKI

-70 EENDTQ
+70 NENDTQ
-76 AYIDA
+76 SYIDSVVA
-81 VSASTGIPATQ
+81 ATGIPATQ
-92 SLDLTD
+92 SLDLSN
-98 PDTLASLAQAIGF
+98 PDTLSSLAQAISF
-111 HETSTRYNPAVY
+111 HETGSRYDPEVY
-123 KTGVSRA
+123 QQGVARA
-130 LEGGITPK
+130 LNGISPKTP
-138 SQPVSANV
+138 PVSANV

-158 SVSLGEGLPG
+158 KVALGENLPTAAGLNI
-168 VTGLQVEGQEP
+168 EGKAP
-179 EAPNKSFGEMF
+179 EAPNESFGEMF
-190 YQSTGETLQQREDRS
+190 YKSTGETMQEREDRS
-205 TWFGLGGATEAELK
+205 TWFGFGSATEAEVK

-230 QAEDSL
+230 QTEDSL
-236 DVIGDVFNPTR
+236 DVIGDVFNPTL

-252 WSRDELDQI
+252 WSREELDQI

-293 KLDAEKAKAGTGAQ
+293 KLDQEKAKAGTGAQ
-307 LAAGVVGAGVDP
+307 LAAGVIGAGVDP

-330 KGGKLVNKMFTVA
+330 KGGKLINKMFTVA
-343 AQSGALA
+343 AQSGALS
-350 GASEIARTSVAGGDA
+350 GVSEMARTSVAGGDA
-365 HVAEAIMGGALFGGG
+365 HVAEAILGGALFGGG
-380 MTAIADGLGK
+380 MTAIADGLGRA
-390 VLGKSTNEFAGPAIR
+390 LGRNTNEFAGPATR

-422 MPIRDGEQVF
+422 LPIQEGEQTF
-432 NHQGVNY
+432 SHQGVKF
-439 AEVPGEPGSVR
+439 ADVPNEPGSVR

-460 NPLNPRTRQV
+460 NPLNPKTRQV

-503 VRGLAADLV
+503 IRGVAADLV

-552 TNALKDPY
+552 TEALKDPY
-560 FQTSWWRD
+560 FQTAFWRD
-568 NKAMREDVYKRAAL
+568 SGAFRQDIYQRVSM
-582 AIEDSSG
+582 AIEDGSG
-589 QLKAQLTPGEVKV
+589 NLKAELTPGELKV

-607 NQFDAKREMMENPA
+607 NQFDAKREMMENPS
-621 MFGRADAQSIFPGS
+621 MFGRPDAKSIFPGS
-635 RFKGTYVPNVYSSQ
+635 RFKGTYVPHVYSNQ
-649 MKQLYIQ
+649 MKKLYIK
-656 ELGSREG
+656 ELGSPEA

-669 QSWLASYSSRPEV
+669 KSWLTSYASRPEV
-682 KARVDEYLKEQHKDI
+682 KKRVDEALL
-697 FDKAN
+697 
-702 AEAKA
+702 EADPTLTPEGLA
-707 AADAENFLRSQ
+707 AA
-718 ESTVPDMPKVL
+718 V
-729 RESGYVGDAGY
+729 
-740 QKVTNGVVDGE
+740 
-751 YFNSKMDFS
+751 
-760 GERPYLVDG
+760 
-769 DFVYYTA
+769 
-776 RTPDGSE
+776 
-783 LNVSVFT
+783 
-790 KSGEHAGA
+790 
-798 VSFTKRSGDEWFNP
+798 
-812 SLEVNEKFRRKGIAT
+812 
-827 KMYNIA
+827 
-833 ETESPDYVYR
+833 
-843 GTDET
+843 
-848 VGGVRTDDGQAFRKA
+848 
-863 YDSKQYAPVPRQQFV
+863 
-878 ESRPPVEPKVDE
+878 
-890 EAILRNLTDKYAND
+890 DKYAND
-904 KAYGISHADDFERSS
+904 KAYGISHTEQFERSS
-919 VMEDNITGLVGL
+919 VMEENINGLVGL
-931 ENNKFLEAR
+931 ENNSFLEAR
-940 NLFDND
+940 NLFDSD
-946 MEITLPNGKPFSVNS
+946 MSIVLPNGQTFSVNN

-968 KIVPAYNRRVNGDIS
+968 KIVPAYNRRVNGDIA

-990 TTKEMKDAVETLMN
+990 TTKDMKDLVETMMN
-1004 RAGDNG
+1004 KAGDDG
-1010 KLKGEVATLRD
+1010 KLKGEVSTLRD
-1021 TLKVLTGRARRD
+1021 TLKILTGRARRD
-1033 GADDAAFATAM
+1033 GADDAAFATVM
-1044 RTLTD
+1044 RTMTD

-1096 SGSEIKDLHNVIF
+1096 GASEIKDLHNVLF

-1120 KQDVIDRLRSYSDLS
+1120 KQDVIDRLRSYSGLG
-1135 RVSSATLGGAKYY
+1135 RGTATALGTAKYY
-1148 TGELAVRSPLTKV
+1148 TGELAVRSPFTKV

-1188 SKRKFD
+1188 SKRRFD
-1194 ERWLKTAGISDDQW
+1194 DRWLKTAGISDEQW

-1216 ENVTRGEDGKYTI
+1216 ESVTRGPDGKYTI
-1229 RDKKAFSQDPRAMDL
+1229 KDKKAFSQDPRAMDL

-1266 SKAYGPL
+1266 AKAYGPL

-1318 AGLYYMAQAHVKAYA
+1318 AGIYYMAQAHVKAYA
-1333 MQDGRDKEYLK
+1333 MQDGRDRDYLK
-1344 QALNPTM
+1344 QALDPTM
-1351 IGYAALSRSSHIGGP
+1351 IGYAALSRSSHLGGP
-1366 LGVANLLGGIAGIQD
+1366 LGVANILGGIAGYED
-1381 TKLLRSSILPR
+1381 TKMLRSSILPR

-1405 ASTSDPVM
+1405 ATTSDPVM

-1440 GYLKADTRVD
+1440 GYLKADTRVN

>member
-1 MATRGIRNNNIGN
+1 MATRGIRNNNPGN

-21 WEGATGDDGSF
+21 WEGMTGDDGAF
-32 VTFDSPESGVRALA
+32 VTFDSPESGVRALG

-58 SIDKI
+58 SIEKI

-70 EENDTQ
+70 NENDTK
-76 AYIDA
+76 AYIDSVVA
-81 VSASTGIPATQ
+81 ATGIPATQ
-92 SLDLTD
+92 SLDLSN
-98 PDTLASLAQAIGF
+98 PDTLSALAQAISF
-111 HETSTRYNPAVY
+111 HETGSRYNPEVY
-123 KTGVSRA
+123 QKGVERA
-130 LEGGITPK
+130 LNGISPKTP
-138 SQPVSANV
+138 PVSANV

-158 SVSLGEGLPG
+158 KVALGENLPTAAGLNI
-168 VTGLQVEGQEP
+168 EGQAP
-179 EAPNKSFGEMF
+179 EAPNESFGEMF
-190 YQSTGETLQQREDRS
+190 YKSTGETMQEREDRS
-205 TWFGLGGATEAELK
+205 TWFGFGAATEAEVK

-230 QAEDSL
+230 QTEDSL

-252 WSRDELDQI
+252 WSREELDQI

-293 KLDAEKAKAGTGAQ
+293 KLDQEKAKAGTGAQ
-307 LAAGVVGAGVDP
+307 LAAGVIGAGVDP

-330 KGGKLVNKMFTVA
+330 KGAKLVNKMFTVA

-350 GASEIARTSVAGGDA
+350 GVSEMARTSVAGGDA
-365 HVAEAIMGGALFGGG
+365 HVAEAILGGALFGGG
-380 MTAIADGLGK
+380 MTAIADGLGRA
-390 VLGKSTNEFAGPAIR
+390 LGRNTNEFAGPATR

-422 MPIRDGEQVF
+422 LPIQEGEQTF
-432 NHQGVNY
+432 SHQGVKF
-439 AEVPGEPGSVR
+439 ADVPNEPGSVR

-460 NPLNPRTRQV
+460 NPLNPKTRQV

-498 SENPE
+498 SDNPE
-503 VRGLAADLV
+503 IRGVAADLV

-552 TNALKDPY
+552 TEALKDPY
-560 FQTSWWRD
+560 FQTAFWRD
-568 NKAMREDVYKRAAL
+568 SGAFRQDIYQRVSM
-582 AIEDSSG
+582 AIEDGSG
-589 QLKAQLTPGEVKV
+589 NLKAELTPGELKV

-621 MFGRADAQSIFPGS
+621 MFGRSDAQSIFPGS
-635 RFKGTYVPNVYSSQ
+635 RFKGTYVPHVYSKQ
-649 MKQLYIQ
+649 MKELYTK
-656 ELGSREG
+656 ELGSPEA

-669 QSWLASYSSRPEV
+669 KSWLTSYASRPEV
-682 KARVDEYLKEQHKDI
+682 KKRVDEALLESDPTLTP
-697 FDKAN
+697 
-702 AEAKA
+702 EGLA
-707 AADAENFLRSQ
+707 AA
-718 ESTVPDMPKVL
+718 V
-729 RESGYVGDAGY
+729 
-740 QKVTNGVVDGE
+740 
-751 YFNSKMDFS
+751 
-760 GERPYLVDG
+760 
-769 DFVYYTA
+769 
-776 RTPDGSE
+776 
-783 LNVSVFT
+783 
-790 KSGEHAGA
+790 
-798 VSFTKRSGDEWFNP
+798 
-812 SLEVNEKFRRKGIAT
+812 
-827 KMYNIA
+827 
-833 ETESPDYVYR
+833 
-843 GTDET
+843 
-848 VGGVRTDDGQAFRKA
+848 
-863 YDSKQYAPVPRQQFV
+863 
-878 ESRPPVEPKVDE
+878 
-890 EAILRNLTDKYAND
+890 DKYAND
-904 KAYGISHADDFERSS
+904 KAYGISHTEQFERSS
-919 VMEDNITGLVGL
+919 VMEENINGLVGL
-931 ENNKFLEAR
+931 ENNSFLEAR
-940 NLFDND
+940 NLFDSD
-946 MEITLPNGKPFSVNS
+946 MSIVLPNGQTFSVNN

-968 KIVPAYNRRVNGDIS
+968 KIVPAYNRRVNGDIA

-990 TTKEMKDAVETLMN
+990 TTKEMKDLVETMMN
-1004 RAGDNG
+1004 KAGDDG
-1010 KLKGEVATLRD
+1010 KLKGEVSTLRD
-1021 TLKVLTGRARRD
+1021 TLKILTGRSRRD
-1033 GADDAAFATAM
+1033 GADDAAFAAVM
-1044 RTLTD
+1044 RTMTD

-1078 MLHGVPMFRD
+1078 MLHGVPIFRD

-1096 SGSEIKDLHNVIF
+1096 GASEIKDLHNVIF

-1120 KQDVIDRLRSYSDLS
+1120 KQDVIDRLRSYSDLG
-1135 RVSSATLGGAKYY
+1135 RGAATALGTAKYY
-1148 TGELAVRSPLTKV
+1148 TGELAVRSPFTKV

-1194 ERWLKTAGISDDQW
+1194 DRWLKTAGISDEQW

-1216 ENVTRGEDGKYTI
+1216 ESVTRGPDGKYTI
-1229 RDKKAFSQDPRAMDL
+1229 KDKKAFSQDPRAMDL

-1266 SKAYGPL
+1266 AKAYGPL

-1318 AGLYYMAQAHVKAYA
+1318 AGIYYMAQAHVKAYA
-1333 MQDGRDKEYLK
+1333 MQDGRDRDYLK
-1344 QALNPTM
+1344 QALDPTM
-1351 IGYAALSRSSHIGGP
+1351 IGYAALSRSSHLGGP
-1366 LGVANLLGGIAGIQD
+1366 LGVANILGGIAGYED
-1381 TKLLRSSILPR
+1381 TKMLRSSILPR
-1392 SPTEKPERAITYG
+1392 SPTEKPERAIAYG
-1405 ASTSDPVM
+1405 AATSGPVM

-1440 GYLKADTRVD
+1440 GYLKADTRVN

>member
-1 MATRGIRNNNIGN
+1 MASRGVRNNNPGN
-14 IRVSKDQ
+14 IRKSKDQ
-21 WEGATGDDGSF
+21 WEGAIGDDGEF
-32 VTFDSPESGVRALA
+32 VTFDSPESGARAMV
-46 KNLLSYGRQGYD
+46 KNLMSYGRQGFD
-58 SIDKI
+58 SIEKVL
-63 INRWAPP
+63 NRYAPP

-76 AYIDA
+76 AYIDSI
-81 VSASTGIPATQ
+81 VSATGIPATQ
-92 SLDLTD
+92 SLNLND
-98 PDTLASLAQAIGF
+98 PDTLMTLAQAMSY
-111 HETSTRYNPAVY
+111 HETGHRYDPSVFQQ
-123 KTGVSRA
+123 GVARA
-130 LEGGITPK
+130 TNGLTPK
-138 SQPVSANV
+138 TPPVSANV

-158 SVSLGEGLPG
+158 TVSLGENLPG
-168 VTGLQVEGQEP
+168 VTGLNVEGTEP
-179 EAPNKSFGEMF
+179 AAPNKSFGETF
-190 YQSTGETLQQREDRS
+190 YNATGETLDQREDRS
-205 TWFGLGGATEAELK
+205 TWFGFGGAAEAEVK
-219 NSMVGV
+219 NSLVGV
-225 AIRAG
+225 AVRAG
-230 QAEDSL
+230 QTEDSL
-236 DVIGDVFNPTR
+236 DVVGDVFNPTR

-252 WSRDELDQI
+252 WTRDELDQI

-293 KLDAEKAKAGTGAQ
+293 KLDTEKYKAGTGAL

-319 LTYVPIAGQVG
+319 LSYVPLAGQIG
-330 KGGKLVNKMFTVA
+330 KGGKLINKMFTVA
-343 AQSGALA
+343 AQGGALA
-350 GASEIARTSVAGGDA
+350 GTSEIIRTSVAGGHA
-365 HVAEAIMGGALFGGG
+365 HVAEAIMGGALFAGG
-380 MTAIADGLGK
+380 MTAIADGIGR
-390 VLGKSTNEFAGPAIR
+390 VLGKSAASNEFAAPAIR

-422 MPIRDGEQVF
+422 LPIMEGEQVF
-432 NHQGVNY
+432 SHQGVNY

-568 NKAMREDVYKRAAL
+568 NKALREDVYKRAAL

-589 QLKAQLTPGEVKV
+589 NLKAQLTPGEVKV

-635 RFKGTYVPNVYSSQ
+635 RFKGTYVPNVYSAQ
-649 MKQLYIQ
+649 MKQLYIK
-656 ELGSREG
+656 ELGGREA

-669 QSWLASYSSRPEV
+669 KSWLASYASRPEV
-682 KARVDEYLKEQHKDI
+682 KARVDEMLAEQLT
-697 FDKAN
+697 
-702 AEAKA
+702 EAGKTSGKSSQA
-707 AADAENFLRSQ
+707 APE
-718 ESTVPDMPKVL
+718 
-729 RESGYVGDAGY
+729 
-740 QKVTNGVVDGE
+740 VTME
-751 YFNSKMDFS
+751 M
-760 GERPYLVDG
+760 
-769 DFVYYTA
+769 
-776 RTPDGSE
+776 
-783 LNVSVFT
+783 
-790 KSGEHAGA
+790 
-798 VSFTKRSGDEWFNP
+798 
-812 SLEVNEKFRRKGIAT
+812 
-827 KMYNIA
+827 
-833 ETESPDYVYR
+833 
-843 GTDET
+843 
-848 VGGVRTDDGQAFRKA
+848 
-863 YDSKQYAPVPRQQFV
+863 V
-878 ESRPPVEPKVDE
+878 E
-890 EAILRNLTDKYAND
+890 KYAHD

-946 MEITLPNGKPFSVNS
+946 MEITLPNGEPFSVNS

-1044 RTLTD
+1044 RTMTD

-1120 KQDVIDRLRSYSDLS
+1120 KQDVIDRLRAYSDLG
-1135 RVSSATLGGAKYY
+1135 RVSSAALGGAKYY

-1194 ERWLKTAGISDDQW
+1194 ERWLKTASISDDQW

>member
-1 MATRGIRNNNIGN
+1 MATRGIRNNNPGN

-21 WEGATGDDGSF
+21 WEGMTGDDGAF
-32 VTFDSPESGVRALA
+32 VTFDSPESGVRALG

-58 SIDKI
+58 SIEKI

-70 EENDTQ
+70 NENDTQ
-76 AYIDA
+76 AYIDSVVA
-81 VSASTGIPATQ
+81 ATGIPATQ
-92 SLDLTD
+92 SLDLSN
-98 PDTLASLAQAIGF
+98 PDTLSALAQAISF
-111 HETSTRYNPAVY
+111 HETGSRYNPEVY
-123 KTGVSRA
+123 QQGVARA
-130 LEGGITPK
+130 LNGISPKTP
-138 SQPVSANV
+138 PVSANV

-158 SVSLGEGLPG
+158 KVALGENLPTAAGLNI
-168 VTGLQVEGQEP
+168 EGQAP
-179 EAPNKSFGEMF
+179 EAPNESFGEMF
-190 YQSTGETLQQREDRS
+190 YKATGETMQEREDRS
-205 TWFGLGGATEAELK
+205 TWFGFGAAAEAEVK

-230 QAEDSL
+230 QTEDSL

-252 WSRDELDQI
+252 WSREELDQI

-293 KLDAEKAKAGTGAQ
+293 KLDQEKAKAGTGAQ
-307 LAAGVVGAGVDP
+307 LAAGVIGAGVDP

-365 HVAEAIMGGALFGGG
+365 HVAEAIIGGALFGGG
-380 MTAIADGLGK
+380 MTAIGDAIGKALGRN
-390 VLGKSTNEFAGPAIR
+390 TNEFAGPATR

-422 MPIRDGEQVF
+422 LPIQEGEQTF
-432 NHQGVNY
+432 SHQGVKF
-439 AEVPGEPGSVR
+439 ADVPNEPGSVR

-460 NPLNPRTRQV
+460 NPLNPKTRQV

-503 VRGLAADLV
+503 IRGVAADLV

-552 TNALKDPY
+552 NEALKDPY
-560 FQTSWWRD
+560 FQTAFWRD
-568 NKAMREDVYKRAAL
+568 SGAFRQDIYQRVSM
-582 AIEDSSG
+582 AIEDGSG
-589 QLKAQLTPGEVKV
+589 NLKAELTPGELKV

-621 MFGRADAQSIFPGS
+621 MFGRPDAQSIFPGS
-635 RFKGTYVPNVYSSQ
+635 RFKGTYVPHVYSKQ
-649 MKQLYIQ
+649 MKELYIK
-656 ELGSREG
+656 ELGSPEA

-669 QSWLASYSSRPEV
+669 KSWLTSYASRPEV
-682 KARVDEYLKEQHKDI
+682 KKRVDEALL
-697 FDKAN
+697 
-702 AEAKA
+702 EADPTLTPEGLA
-707 AADAENFLRSQ
+707 AA
-718 ESTVPDMPKVL
+718 V
-729 RESGYVGDAGY
+729 
-740 QKVTNGVVDGE
+740 
-751 YFNSKMDFS
+751 
-760 GERPYLVDG
+760 
-769 DFVYYTA
+769 
-776 RTPDGSE
+776 
-783 LNVSVFT
+783 
-790 KSGEHAGA
+790 
-798 VSFTKRSGDEWFNP
+798 
-812 SLEVNEKFRRKGIAT
+812 
-827 KMYNIA
+827 
-833 ETESPDYVYR
+833 
-843 GTDET
+843 
-848 VGGVRTDDGQAFRKA
+848 
-863 YDSKQYAPVPRQQFV
+863 
-878 ESRPPVEPKVDE
+878 
-890 EAILRNLTDKYAND
+890 DKYAND
-904 KAYGISHADDFERSS
+904 KAYGISHTEQFERSS
-919 VMEDNITGLVGL
+919 VMEENINGLVGL
-931 ENNKFLEAR
+931 ENNSFLEAR
-940 NLFDND
+940 NLFDSD
-946 MEITLPNGKPFSVNS
+946 MSIVLPNGQTFSVNN

-968 KIVPAYNRRVNGDIS
+968 KIVPAYNRRVNGDIA

-990 TTKEMKDAVETLMN
+990 TTKDMKDLVETMMN
-1004 RAGDNG
+1004 KAGDDG
-1010 KLKGEVATLRD
+1010 KLKGEVSTLRD
-1021 TLKVLTGRARRD
+1021 TLKILTGRARRD
-1033 GADDAAFATAM
+1033 GADDAAFATVM
-1044 RTLTD
+1044 RTMTD

-1078 MLHGVPMFRD
+1078 LLHGVPMFRD

-1096 SGSEIKDLHNVIF
+1096 GASEIKDLHNVIF

-1120 KQDVIDRLRSYSDLS
+1120 KQDVIDRLRSYSSLG
-1135 RVSSATLGGAKYY
+1135 RGTATALGTAKYY
-1148 TGELAVRSPLTKV
+1148 TGELAVRSPFTKV

-1194 ERWLKTAGISDDQW
+1194 DRWLKTAGISDEQW

-1216 ENVTRGEDGKYTI
+1216 ESVTRGPDGKYTI
-1229 RDKKAFSQDPRAMDL
+1229 KDKKAFSQDPRAMDL

-1266 SKAYGPL
+1266 AKAYGPL

-1318 AGLYYMAQAHVKAYA
+1318 AGIYYMAQAHVKAYA
-1333 MQDGRDKEYLK
+1333 MQDGRDRDYLK
-1344 QALNPTM
+1344 QALDPTM
-1351 IGYAALSRSSHIGGP
+1351 IGYAALSRSSHLGGP
-1366 LGVANLLGGIAGIQD
+1366 LGVANILGGIAGYED
-1381 TKLLRSSILPR
+1381 TKMLRSSILPR
-1392 SPTEKPERAITYG
+1392 SPTEKPERAIAYG
-1405 ASTSDPVM
+1405 AATSDPVM

-1440 GYLKADTRVD
+1440 GYLKADTRVN

>member
-1 MATRGIRNNNIGN
+1 MATRGIRNNNPGN

-21 WEGATGDDGSF
+21 WEGMTGDDGAF
-32 VTFDSPESGVRALA
+32 VTFDSPESGVRALG

-58 SIDKI
+58 SIEKI

-70 EENDTQ
+70 NENDTQ
-76 AYIDA
+76 AYIDSVVA
-81 VSASTGIPATQ
+81 ATGIPATQ
-92 SLDLTD
+92 SLDLSN
-98 PDTLASLAQAIGF
+98 PDTLSSLVQAISF
-111 HETSTRYNPAVY
+111 HETGSRYNPEVY
-123 KTGVSRA
+123 QQGVARA
-130 LEGGITPK
+130 LNGISPKTP
-138 SQPVSANV
+138 PVSANV

-158 SVSLGEGLPG
+158 KVALGENLPTAAGLNI
-168 VTGLQVEGQEP
+168 EGQAP
-179 EAPNKSFGEMF
+179 EAPNESFGEMF
-190 YQSTGETLQQREDRS
+190 YKATGETLQEREDRS
-205 TWFGLGGATEAELK
+205 TWFGFGAATEAEVK

-230 QAEDSL
+230 QTEDSL

-252 WSRDELDQI
+252 WSREELDQI

-293 KLDAEKAKAGTGAQ
+293 KLDQEKAKAGTGAQ
-307 LAAGVVGAGVDP
+307 LAAGVIGAGVDP

-350 GASEIARTSVAGGDA
+350 GVSEMARTSVAGGDA
-365 HVAEAIMGGALFGGG
+365 HVAEAILGGALFGGG
-380 MTAIADGLGK
+380 MTAIADGLGRA
-390 VLGKSTNEFAGPAIR
+390 LGRNTNEFAGPATR

-422 MPIRDGEQVF
+422 LPIQEGEQTF
-432 NHQGVNY
+432 SHQGVKF
-439 AEVPGEPGSVR
+439 ADVPNEPGSVR

-460 NPLNPRTRQV
+460 NPLNPKTRKV

-503 VRGLAADLV
+503 IRGVAADLV

-540 DHRFYNDIDDAV
+540 DHRFYNDIDDAI
-552 TNALKDPY
+552 TEALKDPY
-560 FQTSWWRD
+560 FQTAFWRD
-568 NKAMREDVYKRAAL
+568 SGAFRQDIYQRVSM
-582 AIEDSSG
+582 AIEDGSG
-589 QLKAQLTPGEVKV
+589 NLKAELTPGELKV

-607 NQFDAKREMMENPA
+607 NQFDAKREMMENPS
-621 MFGRADAQSIFPGS
+621 MFGRPDAKSIFPGS
-635 RFKGTYVPNVYSSQ
+635 RFKGTYVPHVYSHQ
-649 MKQLYIQ
+649 MKELYIK
-656 ELGSREG
+656 ELGSPEA

-669 QSWLASYSSRPEV
+669 KSWLTSYASRPEV
-682 KARVDEYLKEQHKDI
+682 KKRVDEALL
-697 FDKAN
+697 
-702 AEAKA
+702 EADPTLTPEGLA
-707 AADAENFLRSQ
+707 AA
-718 ESTVPDMPKVL
+718 V
-729 RESGYVGDAGY
+729 
-740 QKVTNGVVDGE
+740 
-751 YFNSKMDFS
+751 
-760 GERPYLVDG
+760 
-769 DFVYYTA
+769 
-776 RTPDGSE
+776 
-783 LNVSVFT
+783 
-790 KSGEHAGA
+790 
-798 VSFTKRSGDEWFNP
+798 
-812 SLEVNEKFRRKGIAT
+812 
-827 KMYNIA
+827 
-833 ETESPDYVYR
+833 
-843 GTDET
+843 
-848 VGGVRTDDGQAFRKA
+848 
-863 YDSKQYAPVPRQQFV
+863 
-878 ESRPPVEPKVDE
+878 
-890 EAILRNLTDKYAND
+890 DKYAND
-904 KAYGISHADDFERSS
+904 KAYGISHTEQFERSS
-919 VMEDNITGLVGL
+919 VMEENINGLVGL
-931 ENNKFLEAR
+931 ENNSFLEAR
-940 NLFDND
+940 NLFDSD
-946 MEITLPNGKPFSVNS
+946 MSIVLPNGQTFSVNN

-968 KIVPAYNRRVNGDIS
+968 KIVPAYNRRVNGDIA

-990 TTKEMKDAVETLMN
+990 TTKDMKDLVETMMN
-1004 RAGDNG
+1004 KAGDDG
-1010 KLKGEVATLRD
+1010 KLKGEVSTLRD
-1021 TLKVLTGRARRD
+1021 TLKILTGRARRD
-1033 GADDAAFATAM
+1033 GADDAAFATVM
-1044 RTLTD
+1044 RTMTD

-1078 MLHGVPMFRD
+1078 MLHGVPIFRD

-1096 SGSEIKDLHNVIF
+1096 GASEIKDLHNVIF

-1120 KQDVIDRLRSYSDLS
+1120 KQDVIDRLRSYSALS
-1135 RVSSATLGGAKYY
+1135 KPTATVLGSAKYY
-1148 TGELAVRSPLTKV
+1148 TGELAVRSPFTKV

-1194 ERWLKTAGISDDQW
+1194 DRWLKTAGISDEQW

-1216 ENVTRGEDGKYTI
+1216 ESVTRGPDGKYTI
-1229 RDKKAFSQDPRAMDL
+1229 KDKKAFSQDPRAMDL

-1266 SKAYGPL
+1266 AKAYGPR
-1273 AKTVLQFKN
+1273 AKAVLQFKN

-1308 ALSTVMSMGL
+1308 ALSTVISMGL
-1318 AGLYYMAQAHVKAYA
+1318 AGIYYMAQAHIKAYA
-1333 MQDGRDKEYLK
+1333 MQDGRDRDYLK
-1344 QALNPTM
+1344 QALDPTM
-1351 IGYAALSRSSHIGGP
+1351 IGYAALSRSSHLGGP
-1366 LGVANLLGGIAGIQD
+1366 LGVANILGGIAGYED
-1381 TKLLRSSILPR
+1381 TKMLRSSILPR

-1405 ASTSDPVM
+1405 AATSDPVM

-1440 GYLKADTRVD
+1440 GYLKADTRVN

>member
-1 MATRGIRNNNIGN
+1 MATRGIRNNNPGN

-21 WEGATGDDGSF
+21 WEGMTGDDGAF
-32 VTFDSPESGVRALA
+32 VTFDSPESGVRALG

-58 SIDKI
+58 SIEKI

-70 EENDTQ
+70 NENDTKS
-76 AYIDA
+76 YIDSVVA
-81 VSASTGIPATQ
+81 ATGIPATQ
-92 SLDLTD
+92 SLDLSD
-98 PDTLASLAQAIGF
+98 PDTLSSLAQAISF
-111 HETSTRYNPAVY
+111 HETGSRYDPEVY
-123 KTGVSRA
+123 QKGVARA
-130 LEGGITPK
+130 LNGISPKTP
-138 SQPVSANV
+138 PVSDNV
-146 FDALTEGLKAKP
+146 FDVLTEGLKAKP
-158 SVSLGEGLPG
+158 KVALGENLPTA
-168 VTGLQVEGQEP
+168 TGLNIEGQTP
-179 EAPNKSFGEMF
+179 EAPNESFGEMF
-190 YQSTGETLQQREDRS
+190 YKATGETIQEREDRS
-205 TWFGLGGATEAELK
+205 TWFGFGAATEAEVK

-230 QAEDSL
+230 QTEDSL

-252 WSRDELDQI
+252 WTREELDQI

-293 KLDAEKAKAGTGAQ
+293 KLDQEKVKAGTGAQ
-307 LAAGVVGAGVDP
+307 LAAGVIGAGVDP

-350 GASEIARTSVAGGDA
+350 GVSEMARTSVAGGDA
-365 HVAEAIMGGALFGGG
+365 HVAEAILGGALFGGG
-380 MTAIADGLGK
+380 MTAIADGLGRA
-390 VLGKSTNEFAGPAIR
+390 LGRNTNEFAGPATR

-422 MPIRDGEQVF
+422 LPIQEGEQTF
-432 NHQGVNY
+432 SHQGVKF
-439 AEVPGEPGSVR
+439 ADVPNEPGSVR

-460 NPLNPRTRQV
+460 NPLNPKTRQV

-503 VRGLAADLV
+503 IRGVAADLV

-552 TNALKDPY
+552 TEALKDPY
-560 FQTSWWRD
+560 FQTAFWRD
-568 NKAMREDVYKRAAL
+568 SGAFRQDIYQRVSM
-582 AIEDSSG
+582 AIEDGSG
-589 QLKAQLTPGEVKV
+589 NLKAELTPGELKV

-621 MFGRADAQSIFPGS
+621 MFGRPDAQSIFPGS
-635 RFKGTYVPNVYSSQ
+635 RFKGTYVPHVYSKQ
-649 MKQLYIQ
+649 MKELYIK
-656 ELGSREG
+656 ELGSPEA

-669 QSWLASYSSRPEV
+669 KSWLTSYASRPEV
-682 KARVDEYLKEQHKDI
+682 KKRVDEALL
-697 FDKAN
+697 
-702 AEAKA
+702 EADPTLTPEGLA
-707 AADAENFLRSQ
+707 AA
-718 ESTVPDMPKVL
+718 V
-729 RESGYVGDAGY
+729 
-740 QKVTNGVVDGE
+740 
-751 YFNSKMDFS
+751 
-760 GERPYLVDG
+760 
-769 DFVYYTA
+769 
-776 RTPDGSE
+776 
-783 LNVSVFT
+783 
-790 KSGEHAGA
+790 
-798 VSFTKRSGDEWFNP
+798 
-812 SLEVNEKFRRKGIAT
+812 
-827 KMYNIA
+827 
-833 ETESPDYVYR
+833 
-843 GTDET
+843 
-848 VGGVRTDDGQAFRKA
+848 
-863 YDSKQYAPVPRQQFV
+863 
-878 ESRPPVEPKVDE
+878 
-890 EAILRNLTDKYAND
+890 DKYAND
-904 KAYGISHADDFERSS
+904 KAYGISHTEQFERSS
-919 VMEDNITGLVGL
+919 VMEENINGLVGL
-931 ENNKFLEAR
+931 ENNSFLEAR
-940 NLFDND
+940 NLFDSD
-946 MEITLPNGKPFSVNS
+946 MSIVLPNGQTFSVNN

-968 KIVPAYNRRVNGDIS
+968 KIVPAYNRRVNGDIA

-990 TTKEMKDAVETLMN
+990 TTKEMKDLVETMMN
-1004 RAGDNG
+1004 KAGDDG
-1010 KLKGEVATLRD
+1010 KLKGEVSTLRD
-1021 TLKVLTGRARRD
+1021 TLKILTGRARRD
-1033 GADDAAFATAM
+1033 GADDAAFATVM
-1044 RTLTD
+1044 RTMTD

-1078 MLHGVPMFRD
+1078 MLHGVPIFRD

-1096 SGSEIKDLHNVIF
+1096 GASEIKDLHNVIF

-1120 KQDVIDRLRSYSDLS
+1120 KQDVIDRLRSYSDLG
-1135 RVSSATLGGAKYY
+1135 RGTATALGTAKYY
-1148 TGELAVRSPLTKV
+1148 TGELAVRSPFTKV

-1194 ERWLKTAGISDDQW
+1194 DRWLKTAGISDEQW

-1216 ENVTRGEDGKYTI
+1216 ESVTRGPDGKYTI
-1229 RDKKAFSQDPRAMDL
+1229 KDKKAFSQDPRAMDL

-1266 SKAYGPL
+1266 AKAYGPL

-1318 AGLYYMAQAHVKAYA
+1318 AGIYYMAQAHVKAYA
-1333 MQDGRDKEYLK
+1333 MQDGRDREYLK
-1344 QALNPTM
+1344 QALDPTM
-1351 IGYAALSRSSHIGGP
+1351 IGYAALSRSSHLGGP
-1366 LGVANLLGGIAGIQD
+1366 LGVANILGGIAGYED
-1381 TKLLRSSILPR
+1381 TKMLRSSILPR
-1392 SPTEKPERAITYG
+1392 SPTEKPERAIAYG
-1405 ASTSDPVM
+1405 AATSDPVM

-1440 GYLKADTRVD
+1440 GYLKADTRVN

>member
-21 WEGATGDDGSF
+21 WEGATGDDGAF
-32 VTFDSPESGVRALA
+32 VTFDTPDSGVRALA
-46 KNLLSYGRQGYD
+46 KNLMSYGRQGYD
-58 SIDKI
+58 SIEKI

-70 EENDTQ
+70 NENDTQ
-76 AYIDA
+76 SYINSVVA
-81 VSASTGIPATQ
+81 ATGIPATQ
-92 SLDLTD
+92 SIDLTN
-98 PDTLASLAQAIGF
+98 PDVLASLSEAIGY
-111 HETSTRYNPAVY
+111 HETGSRYNPEVY
-123 KTGVSRA
+123 QQGVARA
-130 LEGGITPK
+130 LNGISPKTP
-138 SQPVSANV
+138 PVSANV

-158 SVSLGEGLPG
+158 KVALGENLPTAAGLNI
-168 VTGLQVEGQEP
+168 EGQAP
-179 EAPNKSFGEMF
+179 EAPNESFGEMF
-190 YQSTGETLQQREDRS
+190 YKATGETMQEREDRS
-205 TWFGLGGATEAELK
+205 TWFGFGAATEAEVK

-230 QAEDSL
+230 QTEDSL

-252 WSRDELDQI
+252 WSREELDQI

-293 KLDAEKAKAGTGAQ
+293 KLDQEKAKAGTGAQ
-307 LAAGVVGAGVDP
+307 LAAGVIGSGVDP

-380 MTAIADGLGK
+380 MTAIGDAIGK
-390 VLGKSTNEFAGPAIR
+390 ALGKSTNEFAGPATR

-422 MPIRDGEQVF
+422 MPIHEGEETF
-432 NHQGVNY
+432 SYQGVKF
-439 AEVPGEPGSVR
+439 ADVPNEPGSVR

-460 NPLNPRTRQV
+460 NPLNPKTRQV

-503 VRGLAADLV
+503 IRGVAADLV

-552 TNALKDPY
+552 TEALKDPY
-560 FQTSWWRD
+560 FQTAFWRD
-568 NKAMREDVYKRAAL
+568 SGAFRQDIYQRVSM
-582 AIEDSSG
+582 AIEDGSG
-589 QLKAQLTPGEVKV
+589 NLKAELTPGELKV

-621 MFGRADAQSIFPGS
+621 MFGRPDAQSIFPGS
-635 RFKGTYVPNVYSSQ
+635 RFKGTYVPHVYSKQ
-649 MKQLYIQ
+649 MKELYIK
-656 ELGSREG
+656 ELGSPEA

-669 QSWLASYSSRPEV
+669 KSWLTSYASRPEV
-682 KARVDEYLKEQHKDI
+682 KKRVDEALL
-697 FDKAN
+697 
-702 AEAKA
+702 EADPTLTPEGLA
-707 AADAENFLRSQ
+707 AA
-718 ESTVPDMPKVL
+718 V
-729 RESGYVGDAGY
+729 
-740 QKVTNGVVDGE
+740 
-751 YFNSKMDFS
+751 
-760 GERPYLVDG
+760 
-769 DFVYYTA
+769 
-776 RTPDGSE
+776 
-783 LNVSVFT
+783 
-790 KSGEHAGA
+790 
-798 VSFTKRSGDEWFNP
+798 
-812 SLEVNEKFRRKGIAT
+812 
-827 KMYNIA
+827 
-833 ETESPDYVYR
+833 
-843 GTDET
+843 
-848 VGGVRTDDGQAFRKA
+848 
-863 YDSKQYAPVPRQQFV
+863 
-878 ESRPPVEPKVDE
+878 
-890 EAILRNLTDKYAND
+890 DKYAND
-904 KAYGISHADDFERSS
+904 KAYGISHTEQFERSS
-919 VMEDNITGLVGL
+919 VMEENINGLVGL
-931 ENNKFLEAR
+931 ENNSFLEAR
-940 NLFDND
+940 NLFDSD
-946 MEITLPNGKPFSVNS
+946 MSIVLPNGQTFSVNN

-968 KIVPAYNRRVNGDIS
+968 KIVPAYNRRVNGDIA

-990 TTKEMKDAVETLMN
+990 TTKDMKDLVETMMN
-1004 RAGDNG
+1004 KAGDDG
-1010 KLKGEVATLRD
+1010 KLKGEVSTLRD
-1021 TLKVLTGRARRD
+1021 TLKILTGRARRD
-1033 GADDAAFATAM
+1033 GADDAAFATVM
-1044 RTLTD
+1044 RTMTD

-1078 MLHGVPMFRD
+1078 MLHGVPIFRD

-1096 SGSEIKDLHNVIF
+1096 GASEIKDLHNVIF

-1120 KQDVIDRLRSYSDLS
+1120 KQDVIDRLRSYSDLG
-1135 RVSSATLGGAKYY
+1135 RGMATALGTAKYY
-1148 TGELAVRSPLTKV
+1148 TGELAVRSPFTKV

-1194 ERWLKTAGISDDQW
+1194 DRWLKTAGISDEQW

-1216 ENVTRGEDGKYTI
+1216 ESVTRGPDGKYTI
-1229 RDKKAFSQDPRAMDL
+1229 KDKKAFSQDPRAMDL

-1266 SKAYGPL
+1266 AKAYGPL

-1318 AGLYYMAQAHVKAYA
+1318 AGIYYMAQAHIKAYA
-1333 MQDGRDKEYLK
+1333 MQDGRDRDYLK
-1344 QALNPTM
+1344 QALDPTM
-1351 IGYAALSRSSHIGGP
+1351 IGYAALSRSSHLGGP
-1366 LGVANLLGGIAGIQD
+1366 LGVANILGGIAGYED
-1381 TKLLRSSILPR
+1381 TKMLRSSILPR
-1392 SPTEKPERAITYG
+1392 SPTEKPERAIAYG
-1405 ASTSDPVM
+1405 AATSDPVM

-1440 GYLKADTRVD
+1440 GYLKADTRVN

>member
-1 MATRGIRNNNIGN
+1 MATRGIRNNNPGN

-21 WEGATGDDGSF
+21 WEGMTGDDGAF
-32 VTFDSPESGVRALA
+32 VTFDSPESGVRALG

-58 SIDKI
+58 SIEKI

-70 EENDTQ
+70 NENDTQ
-76 AYIDA
+76 AYIDSVVA
-81 VSASTGIPATQ
+81 ATGIPATQ
-92 SLDLTD
+92 SLDLSD
-98 PDTLASLAQAIGF
+98 PDTLSSLAQAISF
-111 HETSTRYNPAVY
+111 HETGSRYDPEVY
-123 KTGVSRA
+123 QKGVARA
-130 LEGGITPK
+130 LNGISPKTP
-138 SQPVSANV
+138 PVSANV

-158 SVSLGEGLPG
+158 KVALGENLPTAAGLNI
-168 VTGLQVEGQEP
+168 EGQAP
-179 EAPNKSFGEMF
+179 EAPNESFGEMF
-190 YQSTGETLQQREDRS
+190 YKSTGETMQEREDRS
-205 TWFGLGGATEAELK
+205 TWFGFGAATEAEVK

-230 QAEDSL
+230 QTEDSL

-252 WSRDELDQI
+252 WTREELDQI

-293 KLDAEKAKAGTGAQ
+293 KLDQEKAQAGTGAQ
-307 LAAGVVGAGVDP
+307 LAAGVIGAGVDP

-350 GASEIARTSVAGGDA
+350 GVSEMARTSVAGGGA
-365 HVAEAIMGGALFGGG
+365 HVAEAILGGALFGGG
-380 MTAIADGLGK
+380 MTAIADGLGRA
-390 VLGKSTNEFAGPAIR
+390 LGRNTNEFAGPATR

-422 MPIRDGEQVF
+422 LPIQEGEQTF
-432 NHQGVNY
+432 SHQGVKF
-439 AEVPGEPGSVR
+439 ADVPNEPGSVR

-460 NPLNPRTRQV
+460 NPLNPKTRQV

-503 VRGLAADLV
+503 IRGVAADLV

-552 TNALKDPY
+552 TEALKDPY
-560 FQTSWWRD
+560 FQTAFWRD
-568 NKAMREDVYKRAAL
+568 SGAFRQDIYQRVSM
-582 AIEDSSG
+582 AIEDGSG
-589 QLKAQLTPGEVKV
+589 NLKAELTPGELKV

-621 MFGRADAQSIFPGS
+621 MFGRPDAQSIFPGS
-635 RFKGTYVPNVYSSQ
+635 RFKGTYVPHVYSKQ
-649 MKQLYIQ
+649 MKELYIK
-656 ELGSREG
+656 ELGSPEA

-669 QSWLASYSSRPEV
+669 KSWLTSYASRPEV
-682 KARVDEYLKEQHKDI
+682 KKRVDEALL
-697 FDKAN
+697 
-702 AEAKA
+702 EADPTLTPEGLA
-707 AADAENFLRSQ
+707 AA
-718 ESTVPDMPKVL
+718 V
-729 RESGYVGDAGY
+729 
-740 QKVTNGVVDGE
+740 
-751 YFNSKMDFS
+751 
-760 GERPYLVDG
+760 
-769 DFVYYTA
+769 
-776 RTPDGSE
+776 
-783 LNVSVFT
+783 
-790 KSGEHAGA
+790 
-798 VSFTKRSGDEWFNP
+798 
-812 SLEVNEKFRRKGIAT
+812 
-827 KMYNIA
+827 
-833 ETESPDYVYR
+833 
-843 GTDET
+843 
-848 VGGVRTDDGQAFRKA
+848 
-863 YDSKQYAPVPRQQFV
+863 
-878 ESRPPVEPKVDE
+878 
-890 EAILRNLTDKYAND
+890 DKYAND
-904 KAYGISHADDFERSS
+904 KAYGISHTEQFERSS
-919 VMEDNITGLVGL
+919 VMEENINGLVGL
-931 ENNKFLEAR
+931 ENNSFLEAR
-940 NLFDND
+940 NLFDSD
-946 MEITLPNGKPFSVNS
+946 MSIVLPNGQTFSVNN

-968 KIVPAYNRRVNGDIS
+968 KIVPAYNRRVNGDIA

-990 TTKEMKDAVETLMN
+990 TTKDMKDLVETMMN
-1004 RAGDNG
+1004 KAGDDG
-1010 KLKGEVATLRD
+1010 KLKGEVSTLRD
-1021 TLKVLTGRARRD
+1021 TLKILTGRARRD
-1033 GADDAAFATAM
+1033 GADDAAFATVM
-1044 RTLTD
+1044 RTMTD

-1078 MLHGVPMFRD
+1078 LLHGVPMFRD

-1096 SGSEIKDLHNVIF
+1096 GASEIKDLHNVIF

-1120 KQDVIDRLRSYSDLS
+1120 KQDVIDRLRSYSDLG
-1135 RVSSATLGGAKYY
+1135 RGTATALGTAKYY
-1148 TGELAVRSPLTKV
+1148 TGELAVRSPFTKV

-1194 ERWLKTAGISDDQW
+1194 DRWLKTAGISDDQW
-1208 KGIKSLIR
+1208 NGIKSLIR
-1216 ENVTRGEDGKYTI
+1216 ESVTRGPDGKYTI
-1229 RDKKAFSQDPRAMDL
+1229 KDKKAFSQDPRAMDL

-1266 SKAYGPL
+1266 AKAYGPL

-1318 AGLYYMAQAHVKAYA
+1318 AGIYYMAQAHVKAYA
-1333 MQDGRDKEYLK
+1333 MQDGRDRDYLK
-1344 QALNPTM
+1344 QALDPTM
-1351 IGYAALSRSSHIGGP
+1351 IGYAALSRSSHLGGP
-1366 LGVANLLGGIAGIQD
+1366 LGVANILGGIAGYED
-1381 TKLLRSSILPR
+1381 TKMLRSSILPR
-1392 SPTEKPERAITYG
+1392 SPTEKPERAISYG
-1405 ASTSDPVM
+1405 AATSDPVM

-1440 GYLKADTRVD
+1440 GYLKADTRVN

>member
-1 MATRGIRNNNIGN
+1 MATRGIRNNNPGN

-21 WEGATGDDGSF
+21 WEGMTGDDGAF
-32 VTFDSPESGVRALA
+32 VIFDSPESGVRALG

-58 SIDKI
+58 SIEKI

-70 EENDTQ
+70 NENDTQ
-76 AYIDA
+76 AYIDSVVA
-81 VSASTGIPATQ
+81 ATGIPATQ
-92 SLDLTD
+92 SLDLSN
-98 PDTLASLAQAIGF
+98 PDTLSSLAQAISF
-111 HETSTRYNPAVY
+111 HETGSRYNPEVY
-123 KTGVSRA
+123 QKGVERA
-130 LEGGITPK
+130 LNGISPKTP
-138 SQPVSANV
+138 PVSANV

-158 SVSLGEGLPG
+158 KVALGENLPTAAGLNI
-168 VTGLQVEGQEP
+168 EGQAP
-179 EAPNKSFGEMF
+179 EAPNESFGEMF
-190 YQSTGETLQQREDRS
+190 YKATGETMQEREDRS
-205 TWFGLGGATEAELK
+205 TWFGFGAATEAEVK

-230 QAEDSL
+230 QTEDSL

-252 WSRDELDQI
+252 WTREELDQI

-293 KLDAEKAKAGTGAQ
+293 KLDQEKAKAGIGAQ
-307 LAAGVVGAGVDP
+307 LAAGVIGAGVDP

-350 GASEIARTSVAGGDA
+350 GVSEMARTSVAGGDA
-365 HVAEAIMGGALFGGG
+365 HVAEAILGGALFGGG
-380 MTAIADGLGK
+380 MTAIADGLGRA
-390 VLGKSTNEFAGPAIR
+390 LGRNTNEFAGPATR

-422 MPIRDGEQVF
+422 LPIQEGEQTF
-432 NHQGVNY
+432 SHQGVKF
-439 AEVPGEPGSVR
+439 ADVPNEPGSVR

-460 NPLNPRTRQV
+460 NPLNPKTRQV

-503 VRGLAADLV
+503 IRGVAADLL

-552 TNALKDPY
+552 TEALKDPY
-560 FQTSWWRD
+560 FQTAFWRD
-568 NKAMREDVYKRAAL
+568 SGAFRQDIYQRVSM
-582 AIEDSSG
+582 AIEDGSG
-589 QLKAQLTPGEVKV
+589 NLKAELTPGELKV

-621 MFGRADAQSIFPGS
+621 MFGRPDAQSIFPGS
-635 RFKGTYVPNVYSSQ
+635 RFKGTYVPHVYSKQ
-649 MKQLYIQ
+649 MKELYIK
-656 ELGSREG
+656 ELGSPEA

-669 QSWLASYSSRPEV
+669 KSWLTSYASRPEV
-682 KARVDEYLKEQHKDI
+682 KKRVDEALL
-697 FDKAN
+697 
-702 AEAKA
+702 EADPTLTPEGLA
-707 AADAENFLRSQ
+707 AA
-718 ESTVPDMPKVL
+718 V
-729 RESGYVGDAGY
+729 
-740 QKVTNGVVDGE
+740 
-751 YFNSKMDFS
+751 
-760 GERPYLVDG
+760 
-769 DFVYYTA
+769 
-776 RTPDGSE
+776 
-783 LNVSVFT
+783 
-790 KSGEHAGA
+790 
-798 VSFTKRSGDEWFNP
+798 
-812 SLEVNEKFRRKGIAT
+812 
-827 KMYNIA
+827 
-833 ETESPDYVYR
+833 
-843 GTDET
+843 
-848 VGGVRTDDGQAFRKA
+848 
-863 YDSKQYAPVPRQQFV
+863 
-878 ESRPPVEPKVDE
+878 
-890 EAILRNLTDKYAND
+890 DKYAND
-904 KAYGISHADDFERSS
+904 KAYGISHTEQFERSS
-919 VMEDNITGLVGL
+919 VMEENINGLVGL
-931 ENNKFLEAR
+931 ENNSFLEAR
-940 NLFDND
+940 NLFDSD
-946 MEITLPNGKPFSVNS
+946 MSIVLPNGQTFSVNN

-968 KIVPAYNRRVNGDIS
+968 KIVPAYNRRVNGDIA

-990 TTKEMKDAVETLMN
+990 TTKDMKDLVETMMN
-1004 RAGDNG
+1004 KAGDDG
-1010 KLKGEVATLRD
+1010 KLKGEVSALRD
-1021 TLKVLTGRARRD
+1021 TLKILTGRARRD
-1033 GADDAAFATAM
+1033 GADDAAFATVM
-1044 RTLTD
+1044 RTMTD

-1078 MLHGVPMFRD
+1078 LLHGVPMFRD

-1096 SGSEIKDLHNVIF
+1096 GASEIKDLHNVIF

-1120 KQDVIDRLRSYSDLS
+1120 KQDVIDRLRSYSDLG
-1135 RVSSATLGGAKYY
+1135 RGTATALGTAKYY
-1148 TGELAVRSPLTKV
+1148 TGELAVRSPFTKV

-1194 ERWLKTAGISDDQW
+1194 DRWLKTAGISDEQW

-1216 ENVTRGEDGKYTI
+1216 ESVTRGPDGKYTI
-1229 RDKKAFSQDPRAMDL
+1229 KDKKAFSQDPRAMDL

-1308 ALSTVMSMGL
+1308 ALSIVMSMGL
-1318 AGLYYMAQAHVKAYA
+1318 AGIYYMAQAHIKAYA
-1333 MQDGRDKEYLK
+1333 MQDGRDRDYLK
-1344 QALNPTM
+1344 QALDPTM
-1351 IGYAALSRSSHIGGP
+1351 IGYAALSRSSHLGGP
-1366 LGVANLLGGIAGIQD
+1366 LGVANILGGIAGYED
-1381 TKLLRSSILPR
+1381 TKMLRSSILPR
-1392 SPTEKPERAITYG
+1392 SPTEKPERAIPYG
-1405 ASTSDPVM
+1405 AATSDPVM

-1440 GYLKADTRVD
+1440 GYLKADTRVN

>member
-1 MATRGIRNNNIGN
+1 MATRGVRNANPGN
-14 IRVSKDQ
+14 IRKSKDQ
-21 WEGATGDDGSF
+21 WEGAIGDDGEF
-32 VTFDSPESGVRALA
+32 VIFDSPESGVRALG
-46 KNLLSYGRQGYD
+46 KNLLSYGLQGYD
-58 SIDKI
+58 SIEKI

-70 EENDTQ
+70 NENDTQ
-76 AYIDA
+76 AYIDSVVA
-81 VSASTGIPATQ
+81 ATGIPATQ
-92 SLDLTD
+92 SLDLSD
-98 PDTLASLAQAIGF
+98 PDTLSSLAQAISF
-111 HETSTRYNPAVY
+111 HETGSRYDPEVY
-123 KTGVSRA
+123 QQGVARA
-130 LEGGITPK
+130 LNGISPKTP
-138 SQPVSANV
+138 PVSANV

-158 SVSLGEGLPG
+158 KVALGKNLPTAAGLNI
-168 VTGLQVEGQEP
+168 EGQAP
-179 EAPNKSFGEMF
+179 EAPNESFGEMF
-190 YQSTGETLQQREDRS
+190 YKSTGETMQEREDRS
-205 TWFGLGGATEAELK
+205 TWFGFGAATEAEVK

-230 QAEDSL
+230 QTEDSL

-252 WSRDELDQI
+252 WTREELDQI

-293 KLDAEKAKAGTGAQ
+293 KLDQERAKAGIGAH
-307 LAAGVVGAGVDP
+307 LAAGLIGAGVDP

-343 AQSGALA
+343 AQAGALS
-350 GASEIARTSVAGGDA
+350 GVSEVARTSVAGGDA
-365 HVAEAIMGGALFGGG
+365 HVAEAILGGALFGAG
-380 MTAIADGLGK
+380 MTAIADGLGRA
-390 VLGKSTNEFAGPAIR
+390 LGRNTNEFAGPATR

-422 MPIRDGEQVF
+422 LPIQEGEQTF
-432 NHQGVNY
+432 SHQGVKF
-439 AEVPGEPGSVR
+439 ADVPNEPGSVR

-460 NPLNPRTRQV
+460 NPLNPKTRQV

-503 VRGLAADLV
+503 IRGVAADLV

-552 TNALKDPY
+552 TEALKDPY
-560 FQTSWWRD
+560 FQTAFWRD
-568 NKAMREDVYKRAAL
+568 SGAFRQDIYQRVSM
-582 AIEDSSG
+582 AIEDGSG
-589 QLKAQLTPGEVKV
+589 NLKAELTPGELKV

-621 MFGRADAQSIFPGS
+621 MFGRPDAKSIFPGS
-635 RFKGTYVPNVYSSQ
+635 RFKGTYVPHVYSNQ
-649 MKQLYIQ
+649 MKELYIK
-656 ELGSREG
+656 ELGSPEA

-669 QSWLASYSSRPEV
+669 KSWLTSYASRPEV
-682 KARVDEYLKEQHKDI
+682 KKRVDEALLESDPTLTP
-697 FDKAN
+697 
-702 AEAKA
+702 EGLA
-707 AADAENFLRSQ
+707 AA
-718 ESTVPDMPKVL
+718 V
-729 RESGYVGDAGY
+729 
-740 QKVTNGVVDGE
+740 
-751 YFNSKMDFS
+751 
-760 GERPYLVDG
+760 
-769 DFVYYTA
+769 
-776 RTPDGSE
+776 
-783 LNVSVFT
+783 
-790 KSGEHAGA
+790 
-798 VSFTKRSGDEWFNP
+798 
-812 SLEVNEKFRRKGIAT
+812 
-827 KMYNIA
+827 
-833 ETESPDYVYR
+833 
-843 GTDET
+843 
-848 VGGVRTDDGQAFRKA
+848 
-863 YDSKQYAPVPRQQFV
+863 
-878 ESRPPVEPKVDE
+878 
-890 EAILRNLTDKYAND
+890 DKYAND
-904 KAYGISHADDFERSS
+904 KAYGISHTEQFERSS
-919 VMEDNITGLVGL
+919 VMEENINGLVGL
-931 ENNKFLEAR
+931 ENNSFLEAR
-940 NLFDND
+940 NLFDSD
-946 MEITLPNGKPFSVNS
+946 MSIVLPNGQTFSVNN

-968 KIVPAYNRRVNGDIS
+968 KIVPAYNRRVNGDIA

-990 TTKEMKDAVETLMN
+990 TTKDMKDLVETMMN
-1004 RAGDNG
+1004 KAGDDG
-1010 KLKGEVATLRD
+1010 KLKGEVSTLRD
-1021 TLKVLTGRARRD
+1021 TLKILTGRARRD
-1033 GADDAAFATAM
+1033 GADDAAFATVM
-1044 RTLTD
+1044 RTMTD

-1096 SGSEIKDLHNVIF
+1096 GASEIKDLHNVLF

-1120 KQDVIDRLRSYSDLS
+1120 KQDVIDRLRSYSDLG
-1135 RVSSATLGGAKYY
+1135 RGAATALGTAKYY
-1148 TGELAVRSPLTKV
+1148 TGELAVRSPFTKV

-1188 SKRKFD
+1188 SKRRFD
-1194 ERWLKTAGISDDQW
+1194 DRWLKTAGISDEQW

-1216 ENVTRGEDGKYTI
+1216 ESVTRGPDGKYTI
-1229 RDKKAFSQDPRAMDL
+1229 KDKKAFSQDPRAMDL

-1253 ETLLRPH
+1253 ETLLRPY

-1266 SKAYGPL
+1266 AKAYGPL

-1318 AGLYYMAQAHVKAYA
+1318 AGIYYMAQAHVKAYA
-1333 MQDGRDKEYLK
+1333 MQDGRDRDYLK
-1344 QALNPTM
+1344 KALDPTM
-1351 IGYAALSRSSHIGGP
+1351 IGYAALSRSSHLGGP
-1366 LGVANLLGGIAGIQD
+1366 LGVANILGGIAGYED
-1381 TKLLRSSILPR
+1381 TKMLRSSILPR
-1392 SPTEKPERAITYG
+1392 SPTEKPERAIAYG
-1405 ASTSDPVM
+1405 AATSDPVM
-1413 NVVGNFLEQV
+1413 NIVGNFLEQV

-1440 GYLKADTRVD
+1440 GYLKADTRVN

-1478 TFEEQGIHIKD
+1478 AFEEQGIHIKD

>member
-1 MATRGIRNNNIGN
+1 MATRGVRNSNPGN
-14 IRVSKDQ
+14 LRKSKDQ
-21 WEGATGDDGSF
+21 WEGAIGDDGEF
-32 VTFDSPESGVRALA
+32 VIFDSPESGVRALA
-46 KNLLSYGRQGYD
+46 KNLQSYGRQGYD
-58 SIDKI
+58 SIEKI

-70 EENDTQ
+70 NENDTQ
-76 AYIDA
+76 SYINSVVA
-81 VSASTGIPATQ
+81 ATGIPATQ

-98 PDTLASLAQAIGF
+98 PDVLASLSEAIGY
-111 HETSTRYNPAVY
+111 HETGSRYDPEVY
-123 KTGVSRA
+123 QQGVARA
-130 LEGGITPK
+130 LNGISPKTP
-138 SQPVSANV
+138 PVSANV

-158 SVSLGEGLPG
+158 KVALGENLPTAAGLNI
-168 VTGLQVEGQEP
+168 EGQAP
-179 EAPNKSFGEMF
+179 EAPNESFGEMF
-190 YQSTGETLQQREDRS
+190 YKSTGDTIQEREDRS
-205 TWFGLGGATEAELK
+205 TWFGFGAATEAEVK

-230 QAEDSL
+230 QTEDSL

-252 WSRDELDQI
+252 WTREELDQI

-271 GVITGGSPQNLTELI
+271 GVITGGAPQNLTKLI

-293 KLDAEKAKAGTGAQ
+293 KLDQEKAKAGTGAQ
-307 LAAGVVGAGVDP
+307 LAAGVIGAGVDP

-330 KGGKLVNKMFTVA
+330 KGAKLVNKMFTVA

-350 GASEIARTSVAGGDA
+350 GVSEMARTSVAGGDA
-365 HVAEAIMGGALFGGG
+365 HVAEAILGGALFGGG
-380 MTAIADGLGK
+380 MTAIADGLGRA
-390 VLGKSTNEFAGPAIR
+390 LGRNTNEFAGPATR

-422 MPIRDGEQVF
+422 LPIQEGEPTF
-432 NHQGVNY
+432 SHQGVKF
-439 AEVPGEPGSVR
+439 ADVPNEPGSVR

-460 NPLNPRTRQV
+460 NPLNPKTRQV

-503 VRGLAADLV
+503 IRGVAADLV

-552 TNALKDPY
+552 TDALKDPY
-560 FQTSWWRD
+560 FQTAFWRD
-568 NKAMREDVYKRAAL
+568 NSALREDVYKRVSM
-582 AIEDSSG
+582 AIEDGSG
-589 QLKAQLTPGEVKV
+589 NLKAELTPGELRV

-607 NQFDAKREMMENPA
+607 NQFDAQREMRENPA
-621 MFGRADAQSIFPGS
+621 MFGRPDAKSIFPGS
-635 RFKGTYVPNVYSSQ
+635 RFKGTYVPHVYSSQ
-649 MKQLYIQ
+649 MKELYIK
-656 ELGSREG
+656 ELGSPEA

-669 QSWLASYSSRPEV
+669 KSWLTSYASRPEV
-682 KARVDEYLKEQHKDI
+682 KKRVDEALL
-697 FDKAN
+697 
-702 AEAKA
+702 EADPTLTPEGLA
-707 AADAENFLRSQ
+707 AA
-718 ESTVPDMPKVL
+718 V
-729 RESGYVGDAGY
+729 
-740 QKVTNGVVDGE
+740 
-751 YFNSKMDFS
+751 
-760 GERPYLVDG
+760 
-769 DFVYYTA
+769 
-776 RTPDGSE
+776 
-783 LNVSVFT
+783 
-790 KSGEHAGA
+790 
-798 VSFTKRSGDEWFNP
+798 
-812 SLEVNEKFRRKGIAT
+812 
-827 KMYNIA
+827 
-833 ETESPDYVYR
+833 
-843 GTDET
+843 
-848 VGGVRTDDGQAFRKA
+848 
-863 YDSKQYAPVPRQQFV
+863 
-878 ESRPPVEPKVDE
+878 
-890 EAILRNLTDKYAND
+890 DKYAND
-904 KAYGISHADDFERSS
+904 KAYGISHTEQFERSS
-919 VMEDNITGLVGL
+919 VMEENINGLVGL
-931 ENNKFLEAR
+931 ENNSFLEAR
-940 NLFDND
+940 NLFDSD
-946 MEITLPNGKPFSVNS
+946 MSIVLPNGQTFSVNN

-968 KIVPAYNRRVNGDIS
+968 KIVPAYNRRVNGDIA

-990 TTKEMKDAVETLMN
+990 TTKDIKDLVETMMN
-1004 RAGDNG
+1004 KAGDDG
-1010 KLKGEVATLRD
+1010 KLKGEVSTLRD
-1021 TLKVLTGRARRD
+1021 TLKILTGRARRD
-1033 GADDAAFATAM
+1033 GADDAAFATVM
-1044 RTLTD
+1044 RTMTD

-1078 MLHGVPMFRD
+1078 LLHGVPMFRD

-1096 SGSEIKDLHNVIF
+1096 GASEIKDLHNVIF

-1120 KQDVIDRLRSYSDLS
+1120 KQDVIDRLRSYSDLG
-1135 RVSSATLGGAKYY
+1135 RVAATALGTAKYY
-1148 TGELAVRSPLTKV
+1148 TGELAVRSPFTKV

-1188 SKRKFD
+1188 SKRRFD
-1194 ERWLKTAGISDDQW
+1194 DRWLKTAGISDEQW

-1216 ENVTRGEDGKYTI
+1216 ESVTRGPDGKYTI
-1229 RDKKAFSQDPRAMDL
+1229 KDKKAFSQDPRAMDL

-1266 SKAYGPL
+1266 AKAYGPL

-1299 TKNNRAMDA
+1299 TKNNRAIDA

-1318 AGLYYMAQAHVKAYA
+1318 AGIYYMAQAHVKAYA
-1333 MQDGRDKEYLK
+1333 MQDGRDRDYLK
-1344 QALNPTM
+1344 QALDPTM
-1351 IGYAALSRSSHIGGP
+1351 IGYAALSRSSHLGGP
-1366 LGVANLLGGIAGIQD
+1366 LGVANILGGIAGYED
-1381 TKLLRSSILPR
+1381 TKMLRSSILPR
-1392 SPTEKPERAITYG
+1392 SPTEKSERAIAYG
-1405 ASTSDPVM
+1405 AATSDPVM

-1440 GYLKADTRVD
+1440 GYLKADTRVN

>member
-1 MATRGIRNNNIGN
+1 MASRGVRNNNPGN
-14 IRVSKDQ
+14 IRKSKDQ
-21 WEGATGDDGSF
+21 WEGATGDDGEF
-32 VTFDSPESGVRALA
+32 VTFDSPESGARAMA
-46 KNLLSYGRQGYD
+46 KNLMSYGRQGYD
-58 SIDKI
+58 SIEKI
-63 INRWAPP
+63 LNRYAPP
-70 EENDTQ
+70 SENDTQ
-76 AYIDA
+76 SYIDSI
-81 VSASTGIPATQ
+81 VSATGIPATQ
-92 SLDLTD
+92 SIDLTD
-98 PDTLASLAQAIGF
+98 PDTLVSLTQAMSF
-111 HETSTRYNPAVY
+111 HETGHRYDPSVFQQ
-123 KTGVSRA
+123 GVSRA
-130 LEGGITPK
+130 TNGITPK
-138 SQPVSANV
+138 TPPVSANV
-146 FDALTEGLKAKP
+146 FDALTEGLKSKP
-158 SVSLGEGLPG
+158 SVAVGENLPG
-168 VTGLQVEGQEP
+168 ITGLNVEGQEP
-179 EAPNKSFGEMF
+179 EAPNKSFGETF
-190 YQSTGETLQQREDRS
+190 YRATGETLDQRADRS
-205 TWFGLGGATEAELK
+205 TWFGFGGAAEAEVK
-219 NSMVGV
+219 NSLVGV
-225 AIRAG
+225 AVRAG
-230 QAEDSL
+230 QTEDSL

-247 WNNHK
+247 WNTHK
-252 WSRDELDQI
+252 WSRQELDQI

-266 LPQYY
+266 QPQYY
-271 GVITGGSPQNLTELI
+271 GVITGGSPQNLNELI

-293 KLDAEKAKAGTGAQ
+293 KLDQEKAKAGTGAQ
-307 LAAGVVGAGVDP
+307 LAAGLVGAGVDP

-350 GASEIARTSVAGGDA
+350 GASELARTSVAGGDA
-365 HVAEAIMGGALFGGG
+365 HVAEAVLGGALFASG
-380 MTAIADGLGK
+380 MTAIGDTLGK
-390 VLGKSTNEFAGPAIR
+390 VLGKSSPNEFAGPAIR

-422 MPIRDGEQVF
+422 LPIADGEPTF
-432 NHQGVNY
+432 SHQGVKF
-439 AEVPGEPGSVR
+439 ADVPNEPGSVR

-460 NPLNPRTRQV
+460 NPLNPKTRQV

-475 EPERAAAGV
+475 EPERAAAGI
-484 NLGGLTEIG
+484 NLGGMTEIG

-498 SENPE
+498 SENAE

-552 TNALKDPY
+552 TDALKDPY
-560 FQTSWWRD
+560 FQTSFWRD
-568 NKAMREDVYKRAAL
+568 NGAFRQDIYQRVSM
-582 AIEDSSG
+582 AIEDGSG
-589 QLKAQLTPGEVKV
+589 NLKAELTPGELKV

-621 MFGRADAQSIFPGS
+621 MFGRADAKSIFPGS
-635 RFKGTYVPNVYSSQ
+635 RHKGTYVPHVYSNQ
-649 MKQLYIQ
+649 MKELYIR
-656 ELGSREG
+656 ELGSPEA

-669 QSWLASYSSRPEV
+669 KSWLTSYASRPEV
-682 KARVDEYLKEQHKDI
+682 KKRVDDSIL
-697 FDKAN
+697 
-702 AEAKA
+702 EA
-707 AADAENFLRSQ
+707 S
-718 ESTVPDMPKVL
+718 PDMKPEDL
-729 RESGYVGDAGY
+729 MA
-740 QKVTNGVVDGE
+740 
-751 YFNSKMDFS
+751 
-760 GERPYLVDG
+760 
-769 DFVYYTA
+769 
-776 RTPDGSE
+776 
-783 LNVSVFT
+783 
-790 KSGEHAGA
+790 A
-798 VSFTKRSGDEWFNP
+798 VE
-812 SLEVNEKFRRKGIAT
+812 
-827 KMYNIA
+827 
-833 ETESPDYVYR
+833 
-843 GTDET
+843 
-848 VGGVRTDDGQAFRKA
+848 
-863 YDSKQYAPVPRQQFV
+863 
-878 ESRPPVEPKVDE
+878 
-890 EAILRNLTDKYAND
+890 KYAND
-904 KAYGISHADDFERSS
+904 KAYGISHTSTFERSS
-919 VMEDNITGLVGL
+919 VMEENINGLVGL
-931 ENNKFLEAR
+931 ENNNFLEAR
-940 NLFDND
+940 NLFDSD
-946 MEITLPNGKPFSVNS
+946 MSIVLPNGETFSVNS

-1004 RAGDNG
+1004 KAGDDG
-1010 KLKGEVATLRD
+1010 KLKGEVSTLRD
-1021 TLKVLTGRARRD
+1021 TLKILTGRARRD
-1033 GADDAAFATAM
+1033 GADDAAFSTVM
-1044 RTLTD
+1044 RTMTD

-1078 MLHGVPMFRD
+1078 MMHGIPMFRD

-1096 SGSEIKDLHNVIF
+1096 GASEIKDLHNVVF

-1120 KQDVIDRLRSYSDLS
+1120 KQDVIDRLRTYSDLGKTA
-1135 RVSSATLGGAKYY
+1135 ATALGSAKYY
-1148 TGELAVRSPLTKV
+1148 TGELAVRSPWTKV
-1161 LNGTTNYLLDAG
+1161 LNSTTNYLLDAG

-1194 ERWLKTAGISDDQW
+1194 DRWLKTAGISADQW
-1208 KGIKSLIR
+1208 SGIKSLIR
-1216 ENVTRGEDGKYTI
+1216 ESVTRGPDGQYTI
-1229 RDKKAFSQDPRAMDL
+1229 KDKKAFSQDPRAMDL

-1308 ALSTVMSMGL
+1308 ALSTAMSMGL
-1318 AGLYYMAQAHVKAYA
+1318 AGMYYMAQAHVKAYA
-1333 MQDGRDKEYLK
+1333 MQDGRDRDYLK
-1344 QALNPTM
+1344 QALDPTM
-1351 IGYAALSRSSHIGGP
+1351 IGYAALSRSSHLGGP
-1366 LGVANLLGGIAGIQD
+1366 LGVANLLGGIAGIED

-1392 SPTEKPERAITYG
+1392 SPTEKPDRAITFG
-1405 ASTSDPVM
+1405 AAKSDPVM
-1413 NVVGNFLEQV
+1413 GVVGNFLEQV

-1440 GYLKADTRVD
+1440 GYLKADKRVN

>member
-1 MATRGIRNNNIGN
+1 MATRGIRNHNIGN
-14 IRVSKDQ
+14 IRKSKDQ
-21 WEGATGDDGSF
+21 WEGSVGDDGEF
-32 VTFDSPESGVRALA
+32 VVFDTPDSGVRALA
-46 KNLLSYGRQGYD
+46 KNLMSYGRQGYD
-58 SIDKI
+58 SIEKI

-70 EENDTQ
+70 SENDIQ
-76 AYIDA
+76 SYIDSVVA
-81 VSASTGIPATQ
+81 ATGIPATQ
-92 SLDLTD
+92 SIDLTN
-98 PDTLASLAQAIGF
+98 PDVLASLSEAIGY
-111 HETSTRYNPAVY
+111 HETGSRYDPEVY
-123 KTGVSRA
+123 KLGVSRA
-130 LEGGITPK
+130 LSGAGGITPK
-138 SQPVSANV
+138 TPPVSANV

-158 SVSLGEGLPG
+158 KVALGENLPG
-168 VTGLQVEGQEP
+168 VTGMNIEGQEP
-179 EAPNKSFGEMF
+179 EAPNESFGEMF
-190 YQSTGETLQQREDRS
+190 YKSTGETLDQRADRS
-205 TWFGLGGATEAELK
+205 TWFGFGGAAEAVVK
-219 NSMVGV
+219 NSLVGV

-230 QAEDSL
+230 QTEEPL

-252 WSRDELDQI
+252 WTREELDQI

-271 GVITGGSPQNLTELI
+271 GVITGGSSQNLTELI

-307 LAAGVVGAGVDP
+307 LAAGVIGAGVDP

-343 AQSGALA
+343 AQSGAVA

-380 MTAIADGLGK
+380 MTAIGDALGK
-390 VLGKSTNEFAGPAIR
+390 VLGKSTNEFAGPATR

-422 MPIRDGEQVF
+422 LPIQEGEQTF
-432 NHQGVNY
+432 SYQGVKF
-439 AEVPGEPGSVR
+439 ADVPNEPGSVR

-460 NPLNPRTRQV
+460 NPLNPKTRQV

-503 VRGLAADLV
+503 IRGVAADLV

-540 DHRFYNDIDDAV
+540 DHRAYNDLDDAI
-552 TNALKDPY
+552 TESLEDPLYSLK
-560 FQTSWWRD
+560 FWRD
-568 NKAMREDVYKRAAL
+568 RSAQRVDVYERASL
-582 AIEDSSG
+582 AIEDTSG
-589 QLKAQLTPGEVKV
+589 QLKAQLTSKELKV
-602 YDLLK
+602 YDIMKQVL
-607 NQFDAKREMMENPA
+607 DSKREMMENPA
-621 MFGRADAQSIFPGS
+621 MFGNPKAVNIFPGS
-635 RFKGTYVPNVYSSQ
+635 RFKGSYVPIVYSSKKKQ
-649 MKQLYIQ
+649 MYT
-656 ELGSREG
+656 EMLGGAEG
-663 LQEAIK
+663 FQNAIK
-669 QSWLASYSSRPEV
+669 QSWLAGYASRPHV
-682 KARVDEYLKEQHKDI
+682 KQRLDDALM
-697 FDKAN
+697 
-702 AEAKA
+702 AENPKMTPEELAKA
-707 AADAENFLRSQ
+707 
-718 ESTVPDMPKVL
+718 V
-729 RESGYVGDAGY
+729 
-740 QKVTNGVVDGE
+740 
-751 YFNSKMDFS
+751 
-760 GERPYLVDG
+760 
-769 DFVYYTA
+769 
-776 RTPDGSE
+776 
-783 LNVSVFT
+783 
-790 KSGEHAGA
+790 
-798 VSFTKRSGDEWFNP
+798 
-812 SLEVNEKFRRKGIAT
+812 
-827 KMYNIA
+827 
-833 ETESPDYVYR
+833 
-843 GTDET
+843 
-848 VGGVRTDDGQAFRKA
+848 
-863 YDSKQYAPVPRQQFV
+863 
-878 ESRPPVEPKVDE
+878 
-890 EAILRNLTDKYAND
+890 DKYAND
-904 KAYGISHADDFERSS
+904 KAYGISHTERFDRSS
-919 VMEDNITGLVGL
+919 VMEENINGLVGL
-931 ENNKFLEAR
+931 ENNNFLEAR

-946 MEITLPNGKPFSVNS
+946 VEITLPNGETFSVNK
-961 LREWDMD
+961 LREFDMD
-968 KIVPAYNRRVNGDIS
+968 KVIPAYNRRVNGDIA

-990 TTKEMKDAVETLMN
+990 TTKEMKDLVETMMN
-1004 RAGDNG
+1004 KAGDDG
-1010 KLKGEVATLRD
+1010 KLKGEVSTLRD
-1021 TLKVLTGRARRD
+1021 TLKILTGRARRD
-1033 GADDAAFATAM
+1033 GADDAAFATVM
-1044 RTLTD
+1044 RTMTD

-1066 IGGMLARGNVRA
+1066 IGGLLARGNVRA
-1078 MLHGVPMFRD
+1078 LLHGVPMFRD
-1088 LAFRNKKV
+1088 LAFRSKKM
-1096 SGSEIKDLHNVIF
+1096 GASEIKELHNVVF

-1120 KQDVIDRLRSYSDLS
+1120 KQDVIDRLRAYSALS
-1135 RVSSATLGGAKYY
+1135 KPVATALGSAKYY
-1148 TGELAVRSPLTKV
+1148 TGELAVRSPFTKV
-1161 LNGTTNYLLDAG
+1161 LNGTANYLLDAG

-1194 ERWLKTAGISDDQW
+1194 DRWLKTAGISDEQW

-1216 ENVTRGEDGKYTI
+1216 ESVTRGPDGKYTI
-1229 RDKKAFSQDPRAMDL
+1229 KDKKAFSQDPRAMDL

-1266 SKAYGPL
+1266 SKAYRPW
-1273 AKTVLQFKN
+1273 AKAVLQFKN

-1318 AGLYYMAQAHVKAYA
+1318 AGMYYMAQAHIKAYA
-1333 MQDGRDKEYLK
+1333 MQDGRDREYLK

-1351 IGYAALSRSSHIGGP
+1351 IGYAALSRSSHLGGP
-1366 LGVANLLGGIAGIQD
+1366 LGVANILGGIAGYED
-1381 TKLLRSSILPR
+1381 TKMLRSSILPR
-1392 SPTEKPERAITYG
+1392 SPTDKPERAITYG
-1405 ASTSDPVM
+1405 AAKSDPVM

-1440 GYLKADTRVD
+1440 GYLKADTRVN

-1463 ELVPNDPITQKLLLG
+1463 ELVPNDPITQRLLLG

>member
-1 MATRGIRNNNIGN
+1 MATRGIRNNNPGN

-21 WEGATGDDGSF
+21 WEGMTGDDGAF
-32 VTFDSPESGVRALA
+32 VTFDSPESGVRALG

-58 SIDKI
+58 SIEKI

-70 EENDTQ
+70 NENDTK
-76 AYIDA
+76 AYIDSVVA
-81 VSASTGIPATQ
+81 ATGIPATQ
-92 SLDLTD
+92 SLDLSN
-98 PDTLASLAQAIGF
+98 PDTLSALAQAISF
-111 HETSTRYNPAVY
+111 HETGSRYNPEVY
-123 KTGVSRA
+123 QKGVERA
-130 LEGGITPK
+130 LNGISPKTP
-138 SQPVSANV
+138 PVSANV

-158 SVSLGEGLPG
+158 KVALGENLPNAAGLNI
-168 VTGLQVEGQEP
+168 EGQAS
-179 EAPNKSFGEMF
+179 EAPNESFGEMF
-190 YQSTGETLQQREDRS
+190 YKATGDTMQEREDRS
-205 TWFGLGGATEAELK
+205 TWFGFGVATEAEVK

-230 QAEDSL
+230 QTEDSL

-252 WSRDELDQI
+252 WTREELDQI

-266 LPQYY
+266 MPQYY
-271 GVITGGSPQNLTELI
+271 GVINGGSPQNLTELI

-293 KLDAEKAKAGTGAQ
+293 KLDQEKAKAGTGAQ
-307 LAAGVVGAGVDP
+307 LAAGVIGAGVDP

-330 KGGKLVNKMFTVA
+330 KGAKLVNKMFTVA

-350 GASEIARTSVAGGDA
+350 GVSEMARTSVAGGDA
-365 HVAEAIMGGALFGGG
+365 HVAEAILGGALFGGG
-380 MTAIADGLGK
+380 MTAIADGLGRA
-390 VLGKSTNEFAGPAIR
+390 LGRNTNEFAGPATR

-422 MPIRDGEQVF
+422 LPIQEGEQTF
-432 NHQGVNY
+432 SHQGVKF
-439 AEVPGEPGSVR
+439 ADVPNEPGSVR

-460 NPLNPRTRQV
+460 NPLNPKTRQV

-503 VRGLAADLV
+503 IRGVAADLV

-552 TNALKDPY
+552 TEALKDPY
-560 FQTSWWRD
+560 FQTAFWRD
-568 NKAMREDVYKRAAL
+568 SGAFRQDIYQRVSM
-582 AIEDSSG
+582 AIEDGSG
-589 QLKAQLTPGEVKV
+589 NLKAELTPGELKV

-621 MFGRADAQSIFPGS
+621 MFGRPDAQSIFPGS
-635 RFKGTYVPNVYSSQ
+635 RFKGTYVPHVYSNQ
-649 MKQLYIQ
+649 MKELYIK
-656 ELGSREG
+656 ELGSPEA

-669 QSWLASYSSRPEV
+669 KSWLTSYASRPEV
-682 KARVDEYLKEQHKDI
+682 KKRVDEALL
-697 FDKAN
+697 
-702 AEAKA
+702 EADPTLTPEGLA
-707 AADAENFLRSQ
+707 AA
-718 ESTVPDMPKVL
+718 V
-729 RESGYVGDAGY
+729 
-740 QKVTNGVVDGE
+740 
-751 YFNSKMDFS
+751 
-760 GERPYLVDG
+760 
-769 DFVYYTA
+769 
-776 RTPDGSE
+776 
-783 LNVSVFT
+783 
-790 KSGEHAGA
+790 
-798 VSFTKRSGDEWFNP
+798 
-812 SLEVNEKFRRKGIAT
+812 
-827 KMYNIA
+827 
-833 ETESPDYVYR
+833 
-843 GTDET
+843 
-848 VGGVRTDDGQAFRKA
+848 
-863 YDSKQYAPVPRQQFV
+863 
-878 ESRPPVEPKVDE
+878 
-890 EAILRNLTDKYAND
+890 DKYAND
-904 KAYGISHADDFERSS
+904 KAYGISHTEQFERSS
-919 VMEDNITGLVGL
+919 VMEENINGLVGL
-931 ENNKFLEAR
+931 ENNSFLEAR
-940 NLFDND
+940 NLFDSD
-946 MEITLPNGKPFSVNS
+946 MSIVLPNGQTFSVNN

-968 KIVPAYNRRVNGDIS
+968 KIVPAYNRRVNGDIA

-990 TTKEMKDAVETLMN
+990 TTKDMKDLVETLMN
-1004 RAGDNG
+1004 KAGDDG
-1010 KLKGEVATLRD
+1010 KLKGEVSTLRD
-1021 TLKVLTGRARRD
+1021 TLKILTGRARRD
-1033 GADDAAFATAM
+1033 GADDAAFATVM
-1044 RTLTD
+1044 RTMTD

-1078 MLHGVPMFRD
+1078 MLHGVPIFRD

-1096 SGSEIKDLHNVIF
+1096 GASEIKDLHNVIF

-1120 KQDVIDRLRSYSDLS
+1120 KQDVIDRLRSYSDLG
-1135 RVSSATLGGAKYY
+1135 RGAATALGTAKYY
-1148 TGELAVRSPLTKV
+1148 TGELAVRSPFTKV

-1194 ERWLKTAGISDDQW
+1194 DRWLKTAGISDEQW

-1216 ENVTRGEDGKYTI
+1216 ESVTRGPDGKYTI
-1229 RDKKAFSQDPRAMDL
+1229 KDKKAFSQDPRAMDL

-1266 SKAYGPL
+1266 AKAYGPI

-1318 AGLYYMAQAHVKAYA
+1318 AGMYYMAQAHIKAYA
-1333 MQDGRDKEYLK
+1333 MQDGRDREYLK

-1351 IGYAALSRSSHIGGP
+1351 IGYAALSRSSHLGGP
-1366 LGVANLLGGIAGIQD
+1366 LGVANILGGIAGYED
-1381 TKLLRSSILPR
+1381 TKMLRSSILPR
-1392 SPTEKPERAITYG
+1392 SPTEKTEKPIAFG
-1405 ASTSDPVM
+1405 AASSGPVM

-1428 AANVGASAYNLA
+1428 AANVGATAYNLA
-1440 GYLKADTRVD
+1440 GYLKADTRVN

>member
-1 MATRGIRNNNIGN
+1 MATRGIRNNNPGN

-21 WEGATGDDGSF
+21 WEGATGDDGAF
-32 VTFDSPESGVRALA
+32 VTFDTPDSGVRALA
-46 KNLLSYGRQGYD
+46 KNLMSYGRQGYD
-58 SIDKI
+58 SIEKI

-70 EENDTQ
+70 NENDTQ
-76 AYIDA
+76 SYINSVVA
-81 VSASTGIPATQ
+81 ATGIPATQ
-92 SLDLTD
+92 SLDLSD
-98 PDTLASLAQAIGF
+98 PDTLSSLAQAISF
-111 HETSTRYNPAVY
+111 HETGSRYDPEVY
-123 KTGVSRA
+123 QKGVARA
-130 LEGGITPK
+130 LNGISPKTP
-138 SQPVSANV
+138 PVSANV

-158 SVSLGEGLPG
+158 KVALGENLPTAAGLNI
-168 VTGLQVEGQEP
+168 EGQAP
-179 EAPNKSFGEMF
+179 EAPNESFGEMF
-190 YQSTGETLQQREDRS
+190 YKATGETIQEREDRS
-205 TWFGLGGATEAELK
+205 TWFGFGAATEAEVK

-230 QAEDSL
+230 QTEDSL

-247 WNNHK
+247 WNTHK
-252 WSRDELDQI
+252 WTREELDQI

-293 KLDAEKAKAGTGAQ
+293 KLDQEKANAGTGAQ
-307 LAAGVVGAGVDP
+307 LAAGVIGAGVDP

-350 GASEIARTSVAGGDA
+350 GVSETARTSVAGGDA
-365 HVAEAIMGGALFGGG
+365 HVAEAILGGALFGGG
-380 MTAIADGLGK
+380 MTAIADGLGRA
-390 VLGKSTNEFAGPAIR
+390 LGRNTNEFAGPATR

-422 MPIRDGEQVF
+422 LPIQEGEQTF
-432 NHQGVNY
+432 SHQGVKF
-439 AEVPGEPGSVR
+439 ADVPNEPGSVR

-460 NPLNPRTRQV
+460 NPLNPKTRQV

-503 VRGLAADLV
+503 IRGVAADLV

-552 TNALKDPY
+552 TEALKDPY
-560 FQTSWWRD
+560 FQTAFWRD
-568 NKAMREDVYKRAAL
+568 SRAFRQDVYKRVAL
-582 AIEDSSG
+582 AIEDGSG
-589 QLKAQLTPGEVKV
+589 NLKAELTPGELKV

-621 MFGRADAQSIFPGS
+621 MFGRPDAQSIFPGS
-635 RFKGTYVPNVYSSQ
+635 RFKGTYVPHVYSKQ
-649 MKQLYIQ
+649 MKELYIK
-656 ELGSREG
+656 ELGSPEA

-669 QSWLASYSSRPEV
+669 KSWLTSYASRPEV
-682 KARVDEYLKEQHKDI
+682 KKRVDEALLESDPTL
-697 FDKAN
+697 AP
-702 AEAKA
+702 EGLA
-707 AADAENFLRSQ
+707 AA
-718 ESTVPDMPKVL
+718 V
-729 RESGYVGDAGY
+729 
-740 QKVTNGVVDGE
+740 
-751 YFNSKMDFS
+751 
-760 GERPYLVDG
+760 
-769 DFVYYTA
+769 
-776 RTPDGSE
+776 
-783 LNVSVFT
+783 
-790 KSGEHAGA
+790 
-798 VSFTKRSGDEWFNP
+798 
-812 SLEVNEKFRRKGIAT
+812 
-827 KMYNIA
+827 
-833 ETESPDYVYR
+833 
-843 GTDET
+843 
-848 VGGVRTDDGQAFRKA
+848 
-863 YDSKQYAPVPRQQFV
+863 
-878 ESRPPVEPKVDE
+878 
-890 EAILRNLTDKYAND
+890 DKYAND
-904 KAYGISHADDFERSS
+904 KAYGISHTEQFERSS
-919 VMEDNITGLVGL
+919 VMEENINGLVGL
-931 ENNKFLEAR
+931 ENNSFLEAR
-940 NLFDND
+940 NLFDSD
-946 MEITLPNGKPFSVNS
+946 MSIVLPNGQTFSVNN

-968 KIVPAYNRRVNGDIS
+968 KIVPAYNRRVNGDIA

-990 TTKEMKDAVETLMN
+990 TTKDMKDLVETMMN
-1004 RAGDNG
+1004 KAGDDG
-1010 KLKGEVATLRD
+1010 KLKGEVSTLRD
-1021 TLKVLTGRARRD
+1021 TLKILTGRARRD
-1033 GADDAAFATAM
+1033 GADDAAFATVM
-1044 RTLTD
+1044 RTMTD

-1078 MLHGVPMFRD
+1078 LLHGVPMFRD

-1096 SGSEIKDLHNVIF
+1096 GASEIKDLHNVIF

-1120 KQDVIDRLRSYSDLS
+1120 KQDVIDRLRSYSDLG
-1135 RVSSATLGGAKYY
+1135 RGTATALGTAKYY
-1148 TGELAVRSPLTKV
+1148 TGELAVRSPFTKV

-1194 ERWLKTAGISDDQW
+1194 DRWLKTAGISDEQW

-1216 ENVTRGEDGKYTI
+1216 EAVTRGPDGKYTI
-1229 RDKKAFSQDPRAMDL
+1229 KDKKAFSQDPRAMDL

-1266 SKAYGPL
+1266 AKAYGPL

-1318 AGLYYMAQAHVKAYA
+1318 AGIYYMAQAHIKAYA
-1333 MQDGRDKEYLK
+1333 MQDGRDRDYLK
-1344 QALNPTM
+1344 QALDPTM
-1351 IGYAALSRSSHIGGP
+1351 IGYAALSRSSHLGGP
-1366 LGVANLLGGIAGIQD
+1366 LGVANILGGIAGYED
-1381 TKLLRSSILPR
+1381 TKMLRSSILPR
-1392 SPTEKPERAITYG
+1392 SPTEKPERAIAYG
-1405 ASTSDPVM
+1405 AATSDPVM

-1440 GYLKADTRVD
+1440 GYLKADTRVN

>member
-1 MATRGIRNNNIGN
+1 MATRGIRNNNPGN

-21 WEGATGDDGSF
+21 WEGMTGDDGAF
-32 VTFDSPESGVRALA
+32 VIFDTPDSGVRALA
-46 KNLLSYGRQGYD
+46 KNLMSYGRQGYD
-58 SIDKI
+58 SIEKI

-70 EENDTQ
+70 NENDTQ
-76 AYIDA
+76 SYISSVVA
-81 VSASTGIPATQ
+81 ATGIPATQ
-92 SLDLTD
+92 SIDLTN
-98 PDTLASLAQAIGF
+98 PDVLASLSEAIGY
-111 HETSTRYNPAVY
+111 HETGSRYNPEVY
-123 KTGVSRA
+123 QQGVARA
-130 LEGGITPK
+130 LNGISPKTP
-138 SQPVSANV
+138 PVSANV

-158 SVSLGEGLPG
+158 KVALGENLPTAAGLNI
-168 VTGLQVEGQEP
+168 EGQAP
-179 EAPNKSFGEMF
+179 EAPNESFGEMF
-190 YQSTGETLQQREDRS
+190 YKATGEIMQEREDRS
-205 TWFGLGGATEAELK
+205 TWFGFGAATEAEVK

-230 QAEDSL
+230 QTEDSL

-252 WSRDELDQI
+252 WTREELDQI

-293 KLDAEKAKAGTGAQ
+293 KLDQEKAKAGTGAQ
-307 LAAGVVGAGVDP
+307 LAAGVIGAGVDP

-350 GASEIARTSVAGGDA
+350 GASEMARTSVAGGDA
-365 HVAEAIMGGALFGGG
+365 HVAEAILGGALFGGG
-380 MTAIADGLGK
+380 MTAIADGLGRA
-390 VLGKSTNEFAGPAIR
+390 LGRNTNEFAGPATR

-422 MPIRDGEQVF
+422 LPIQEGEQTF
-432 NHQGVNY
+432 SHQGVKF
-439 AEVPGEPGSVR
+439 ADVPNEPGSVR

-460 NPLNPRTRQV
+460 NPLNPKTRQV

-503 VRGLAADLV
+503 IRGVAADLV
-512 RSPTGMQSGASGKI
+512 RSPTGMQSGSSGKI

-552 TNALKDPY
+552 TEALKDPY
-560 FQTSWWRD
+560 FQTAFWRD
-568 NKAMREDVYKRAAL
+568 SGAFRQDIYQRVSM
-582 AIEDSSG
+582 AIEDGSG
-589 QLKAQLTPGEVKV
+589 NLKAELTPGELKV

-621 MFGRADAQSIFPGS
+621 MFGRPDAQSIFPGS
-635 RFKGTYVPNVYSSQ
+635 RFKGTYVPHVYSKQ
-649 MKQLYIQ
+649 MKELYIK
-656 ELGSREG
+656 ELGSPEA

-669 QSWLASYSSRPEV
+669 KSWLTSYASRPEV
-682 KARVDEYLKEQHKDI
+682 KKRVDEALL
-697 FDKAN
+697 
-702 AEAKA
+702 EADPTLSPEGLA
-707 AADAENFLRSQ
+707 AA
-718 ESTVPDMPKVL
+718 V
-729 RESGYVGDAGY
+729 
-740 QKVTNGVVDGE
+740 
-751 YFNSKMDFS
+751 
-760 GERPYLVDG
+760 
-769 DFVYYTA
+769 
-776 RTPDGSE
+776 
-783 LNVSVFT
+783 
-790 KSGEHAGA
+790 
-798 VSFTKRSGDEWFNP
+798 
-812 SLEVNEKFRRKGIAT
+812 
-827 KMYNIA
+827 
-833 ETESPDYVYR
+833 
-843 GTDET
+843 
-848 VGGVRTDDGQAFRKA
+848 
-863 YDSKQYAPVPRQQFV
+863 
-878 ESRPPVEPKVDE
+878 
-890 EAILRNLTDKYAND
+890 DKYAND
-904 KAYGISHADDFERSS
+904 KAYGISHTEQFERSS
-919 VMEDNITGLVGL
+919 VMEENINGLVGL
-931 ENNKFLEAR
+931 ENNSFLEAR
-940 NLFDND
+940 NLFDSD
-946 MEITLPNGKPFSVNS
+946 MSIVLPNGQTFSVNN

-968 KIVPAYNRRVNGDIS
+968 KIVPAYNRRVNGDIA

-990 TTKEMKDAVETLMN
+990 TTKDMKDLVETMMN
-1004 RAGDNG
+1004 KAGDDG
-1010 KLKGEVATLRD
+1010 KLKGEVSTLRD
-1021 TLKVLTGRARRD
+1021 TLKILTGRARRD
-1033 GADDAAFATAM
+1033 GADDAAFATVM
-1044 RTLTD
+1044 RTMTD

-1096 SGSEIKDLHNVIF
+1096 GASEIKDLHNVIF

-1120 KQDVIDRLRSYSDLS
+1120 KQDVIDRLRAYSSLS
-1135 RVSSATLGGAKYY
+1135 KPTATALGSAKYY
-1148 TGELAVRSPLTKV
+1148 TGELAARSPFTKV

-1188 SKRKFD
+1188 SKRRFD
-1194 ERWLKTAGISDDQW
+1194 DRWLKTAGISDEQW
-1208 KGIKSLIR
+1208 NGIKSLIR
-1216 ENVTRGEDGKYTI
+1216 ESVTRGPDGKYTI
-1229 RDKKAFSQDPRAMDL
+1229 KDKKAFSQDPRAMDL

-1266 SKAYGPL
+1266 AKAYGPL

-1308 ALSTVMSMGL
+1308 ALSTVISMGL
-1318 AGLYYMAQAHVKAYA
+1318 AGIYYMAQAHVKAYA
-1333 MQDGRDKEYLK
+1333 MQDGRDRDYLK
-1344 QALNPTM
+1344 QALDPTM
-1351 IGYAALSRSSHIGGP
+1351 IGYAALSRSSHLGGP
-1366 LGVANLLGGIAGIQD
+1366 LGVANILGGIAGYED
-1381 TKLLRSSILPR
+1381 TKMLRSSILPR
-1392 SPTEKPERAITYG
+1392 SPTEKPERAIAYG
-1405 ASTSDPVM
+1405 AATSDPVM

-1440 GYLKADTRVD
+1440 GYLKADTRVN

>member
-1 MATRGIRNNNIGN
+1 MATRGIRNNNPGN

-21 WEGATGDDGSF
+21 WEGMTGDDGAF
-32 VTFDSPESGVRALA
+32 VIFDSPESGVRALG
-46 KNLLSYGRQGYD
+46 KNLLSYGRRGYD
-58 SIDKI
+58 SIEKI

-70 EENDTQ
+70 NENDTK
-76 AYIDA
+76 AYIDSVVA
-81 VSASTGIPATQ
+81 ATGIPATQ
-92 SLDLTD
+92 SLDLSN
-98 PDTLASLAQAIGF
+98 PDTLSSLVQAISF
-111 HETSTRYNPAVY
+111 HETGSRYNPEVY
-123 KTGVSRA
+123 QKGVARA
-130 LEGGITPK
+130 LNGISPKTP
-138 SQPVSANV
+138 PVSANV
-146 FDALTEGLKAKP
+146 FDALTEGLRAKP
-158 SVSLGEGLPG
+158 KVALGENLPTAAGLNI
-168 VTGLQVEGQEP
+168 EGQAP
-179 EAPNKSFGEMF
+179 EAPNESFGEMF
-190 YQSTGETLQQREDRS
+190 YKATGETMQEREDRS
-205 TWFGLGGATEAELK
+205 TWFGFGAATEAEVK

-230 QAEDSL
+230 QTEDSL

-252 WSRDELDQI
+252 WSREELDQM

-307 LAAGVVGAGVDP
+307 LAAGVIGAGVDP

-350 GASEIARTSVAGGDA
+350 GVSEMSRTSVAGGDA
-365 HVAEAIMGGALFGGG
+365 HVAEAILGGALFGGG
-380 MTAIADGLGK
+380 MTAIADGLGRA
-390 VLGKSTNEFAGPAIR
+390 LGRNTNEFAGPATR

-422 MPIRDGEQVF
+422 LPIQEGEQTF
-432 NHQGVNY
+432 SHQGVKF
-439 AEVPGEPGSVR
+439 ADVPNEPGSVR

-460 NPLNPRTRQV
+460 NPLNPKTRQV

-503 VRGLAADLV
+503 IRGVAADLV

-552 TNALKDPY
+552 REALKDPY
-560 FQTSWWRD
+560 FQTAFWRD
-568 NKAMREDVYKRAAL
+568 SGAFRQDIYQRVSM
-582 AIEDSSG
+582 AIEDGSG
-589 QLKAQLTPGEVKV
+589 NLKAELTPGELKV

-607 NQFDAKREMMENPA
+607 NQFDAKREMMENPS
-621 MFGRADAQSIFPGS
+621 MFGRPDAQSIFPGS
-635 RFKGTYVPNVYSSQ
+635 RFNGTYVPHVYSNQ
-649 MKQLYIQ
+649 MKELYIK
-656 ELGSREG
+656 ELGSPEA

-669 QSWLASYSSRPEV
+669 KSWLTSYASRPEV
-682 KARVDEYLKEQHKDI
+682 KKRVDEALL
-697 FDKAN
+697 
-702 AEAKA
+702 EADPTLTPEGLA
-707 AADAENFLRSQ
+707 AA
-718 ESTVPDMPKVL
+718 V
-729 RESGYVGDAGY
+729 
-740 QKVTNGVVDGE
+740 
-751 YFNSKMDFS
+751 
-760 GERPYLVDG
+760 
-769 DFVYYTA
+769 
-776 RTPDGSE
+776 
-783 LNVSVFT
+783 
-790 KSGEHAGA
+790 
-798 VSFTKRSGDEWFNP
+798 
-812 SLEVNEKFRRKGIAT
+812 
-827 KMYNIA
+827 
-833 ETESPDYVYR
+833 
-843 GTDET
+843 
-848 VGGVRTDDGQAFRKA
+848 
-863 YDSKQYAPVPRQQFV
+863 
-878 ESRPPVEPKVDE
+878 
-890 EAILRNLTDKYAND
+890 DKYAND
-904 KAYGISHADDFERSS
+904 KAYGISHTEQFERSS
-919 VMEDNITGLVGL
+919 VMEENINGLVGL
-931 ENNKFLEAR
+931 ENNSFLEAR
-940 NLFDND
+940 NLFDSD
-946 MEITLPNGKPFSVNS
+946 MSIVLPNGQTFSVNN

-968 KIVPAYNRRVNGDIS
+968 KIVPAYNRRVNGDIA

-990 TTKEMKDAVETLMN
+990 TTKDMKDLVETMMN
-1004 RAGDNG
+1004 KAGDDG
-1010 KLKGEVATLRD
+1010 KLKGEVSTLRD
-1021 TLKVLTGRARRD
+1021 TLKILTGRARRD
-1033 GADDAAFATAM
+1033 GADDAAFATVM
-1044 RTLTD
+1044 RTMTD

-1078 MLHGVPMFRD
+1078 LLHGVPMFRD

-1096 SGSEIKDLHNVIF
+1096 GASEIKDLHNVIF

-1120 KQDVIDRLRSYSDLS
+1120 KQDVIDRLRSYSDLG
-1135 RVSSATLGGAKYY
+1135 RGTATALGTAKYY
-1148 TGELAVRSPLTKV
+1148 TGELTVRSPFTKV

-1194 ERWLKTAGISDDQW
+1194 DRWLKTAGISDEQW

-1216 ENVTRGEDGKYTI
+1216 ESVTRGPDGKYTI
-1229 RDKKAFSQDPRAMDL
+1229 KDKKAFSQDPRAMDL

-1266 SKAYGPL
+1266 AKAYGPL

-1318 AGLYYMAQAHVKAYA
+1318 AGIYYMAQAHVKAYA
-1333 MQDGRDKEYLK
+1333 MQDGRDRDYLK
-1344 QALNPTM
+1344 QALDPTM
-1351 IGYAALSRSSHIGGP
+1351 IGYAALSRSSHLGGP
-1366 LGVANLLGGIAGIQD
+1366 LGVANILGGIAGYED
-1381 TKLLRSSILPR
+1381 TKMLRSSILPR
-1392 SPTEKPERAITYG
+1392 SPTEKPERAISYG
-1405 ASTSDPVM
+1405 AATSDPVM

-1440 GYLKADTRVD
+1440 GYLKADTRVN

>member
-1 MATRGIRNNNIGN
+1 MATRGIRNNNPGN

-21 WEGATGDDGSF
+21 WEGMTGDDGAF
-32 VTFDSPESGVRALA
+32 VTFDSPESGVRALG

-58 SIDKI
+58 SIEKI

-70 EENDTQ
+70 NENDTQ
-76 AYIDA
+76 AYIDSVVA
-81 VSASTGIPATQ
+81 ATGIPATQ
-92 SLDLTD
+92 SLDLSD
-98 PDTLASLAQAIGF
+98 PDTLSSLAQAISF
-111 HETSTRYNPAVY
+111 HETGSRYDPEVY
-123 KTGVSRA
+123 QQGVARA
-130 LEGGITPK
+130 LNGISPKTP
-138 SQPVSANV
+138 PVSANV

-158 SVSLGEGLPG
+158 KVALGENLPTAAGLNI
-168 VTGLQVEGQEP
+168 EGQAP
-179 EAPNKSFGEMF
+179 EAPNESFGEMF
-190 YQSTGETLQQREDRS
+190 YKATGETMQEREDRS
-205 TWFGLGGATEAELK
+205 TWFGFGAATEAEVK

-230 QAEDSL
+230 QTEESL

-252 WSRDELDQI
+252 WSREELDQI

-293 KLDAEKAKAGTGAQ
+293 KLDQEKAKAGTGAQ
-307 LAAGVVGAGVDP
+307 LAAGVIGAGVDP

-350 GASEIARTSVAGGDA
+350 GVSEMARTSVAGGDA
-365 HVAEAIMGGALFGGG
+365 HVAEAILGGALFGGG
-380 MTAIADGLGK
+380 MTAIADGLGRA
-390 VLGKSTNEFAGPAIR
+390 LGRNTNEFAGPATR

-422 MPIRDGEQVF
+422 LPIQEGEQTF
-432 NHQGVNY
+432 SHQGVKF
-439 AEVPGEPGSVR
+439 ADVPNEPGSVR

-460 NPLNPRTRQV
+460 NPLNPKTRQV

-503 VRGLAADLV
+503 IRGVAADLV

-552 TNALKDPY
+552 TEALKDPY
-560 FQTSWWRD
+560 FQTAFWRD
-568 NKAMREDVYKRAAL
+568 SGAFRQDIYQRVSM
-582 AIEDSSG
+582 AIEDGSG
-589 QLKAQLTPGEVKV
+589 NLKSELTPGELKV

-621 MFGRADAQSIFPGS
+621 MFGRQDAQSIFPGS
-635 RFKGTYVPNVYSSQ
+635 RFKGTYVPHVYSKQ
-649 MKQLYIQ
+649 MKDLYIK
-656 ELGSREG
+656 ELGSPEA

-669 QSWLASYSSRPEV
+669 KSWLTSYASRTEV
-682 KARVDEYLKEQHKDI
+682 KKRVDEALL
-697 FDKAN
+697 
-702 AEAKA
+702 EADPTLTPEGLA
-707 AADAENFLRSQ
+707 AA
-718 ESTVPDMPKVL
+718 V
-729 RESGYVGDAGY
+729 
-740 QKVTNGVVDGE
+740 
-751 YFNSKMDFS
+751 
-760 GERPYLVDG
+760 
-769 DFVYYTA
+769 
-776 RTPDGSE
+776 
-783 LNVSVFT
+783 
-790 KSGEHAGA
+790 
-798 VSFTKRSGDEWFNP
+798 
-812 SLEVNEKFRRKGIAT
+812 
-827 KMYNIA
+827 
-833 ETESPDYVYR
+833 
-843 GTDET
+843 
-848 VGGVRTDDGQAFRKA
+848 
-863 YDSKQYAPVPRQQFV
+863 
-878 ESRPPVEPKVDE
+878 
-890 EAILRNLTDKYAND
+890 DKYAND
-904 KAYGISHADDFERSS
+904 KAYGISHTEQFERSS
-919 VMEDNITGLVGL
+919 VMEENINGLVGL
-931 ENNKFLEAR
+931 ENNSFLEAR
-940 NLFDND
+940 NLFDSD
-946 MEITLPNGKPFSVNS
+946 MSIVLPNGQTFSVNN

-968 KIVPAYNRRVNGDIS
+968 KIVPAYNRRVNGDIA

-990 TTKEMKDAVETLMN
+990 TTKDMKDLVETLMN
-1004 RAGDNG
+1004 KAGDDG
-1010 KLKGEVATLRD
+1010 KLKGEVSTLRD
-1021 TLKVLTGRARRD
+1021 TLKILTGRARRD
-1033 GADDAAFATAM
+1033 GADDAAFATVM
-1044 RTLTD
+1044 RTMTD

-1078 MLHGVPMFRD
+1078 LLHGVPMFRD

-1096 SGSEIKDLHNVIF
+1096 GASEIKDLHNVIF

-1120 KQDVIDRLRSYSDLS
+1120 KQDVIDRLRSYSDLG
-1135 RVSSATLGGAKYY
+1135 RGTATALGTAKYY
-1148 TGELAVRSPLTKV
+1148 TGELAVRSPFTKV

-1194 ERWLKTAGISDDQW
+1194 DRWLKTAGISDEQW

-1216 ENVTRGEDGKYTI
+1216 ESVTRGPDGKYTI
-1229 RDKKAFSQDPRAMDL
+1229 KDKKAFSQDPRAMDL

-1266 SKAYGPL
+1266 AKAYGPL

-1308 ALSTVMSMGL
+1308 ALSTVISMGL
-1318 AGLYYMAQAHVKAYA
+1318 AGIYYMAQAHVKAYA
-1333 MQDGRDKEYLK
+1333 MQEGRDRDYLK
-1344 QALNPTM
+1344 QALDPTM
-1351 IGYAALSRSSHIGGP
+1351 IGYAALSRSSHLGGP
-1366 LGVANLLGGIAGIQD
+1366 LGVANILGGIAGYED
-1381 TKLLRSSILPR
+1381 TKMLRSSILPR
-1392 SPTEKPERAITYG
+1392 SPTEKPERAIAYG
-1405 ASTSDPVM
+1405 AATSDPVM

-1440 GYLKADTRVD
+1440 GYLKSDTRVN

>member
-1 MATRGIRNNNIGN
+1 MATRGIRNNNPGN

-21 WEGATGDDGSF
+21 WEGMTGDDGAF
-32 VTFDSPESGVRALA
+32 VTFDSPESGVRALG

-58 SIDKI
+58 SIEKI

-70 EENDTQ
+70 NENDTQ
-76 AYIDA
+76 SYIDSVVA
-81 VSASTGIPATQ
+81 ATGIPATQ
-92 SLDLTD
+92 SLDLSN
-98 PDTLASLAQAIGF
+98 PDTLSSLAQAISF
-111 HETSTRYNPAVY
+111 HETGSRYDPEVY
-123 KTGVSRA
+123 QKGVTRA
-130 LEGGITPK
+130 LNGISPKTP
-138 SQPVSANV
+138 PVSANV

-158 SVSLGEGLPG
+158 KVALGENLPTAAGLNI
-168 VTGLQVEGQEP
+168 EGQAP
-179 EAPNKSFGEMF
+179 EAPNESFGEMF
-190 YQSTGETLQQREDRS
+190 YKSTGETMQEREDRS
-205 TWFGLGGATEAELK
+205 TWFGFGAATEAEVK

-230 QAEDSL
+230 QTEDSL

-252 WSRDELDQI
+252 WTREELDQI

-293 KLDAEKAKAGTGAQ
+293 KLDQEKAKAGTGAQ
-307 LAAGVVGAGVDP
+307 LAAGVIGAGVDP

-330 KGGKLVNKMFTVA
+330 KGAKLVNKMFTVA

-350 GASEIARTSVAGGDA
+350 GVSEMARTSVAGGDA
-365 HVAEAIMGGALFGGG
+365 HVAEAILGGALFGGG
-380 MTAIADGLGK
+380 MTAIADGLGRA
-390 VLGKSTNEFAGPAIR
+390 LGRNTNEFAGPATR

-422 MPIRDGEQVF
+422 LPIQEGEQTF
-432 NHQGVNY
+432 SHQGVKF
-439 AEVPGEPGSVR
+439 ADVPNEPGSVR

-460 NPLNPRTRQV
+460 NPLNPKTRKV

-503 VRGLAADLV
+503 IRGVAADLV

-552 TNALKDPY
+552 TEALKDPY
-560 FQTSWWRD
+560 FQTAFWRD
-568 NKAMREDVYKRAAL
+568 SGAFRQDIYQRVAM
-582 AIEDSSG
+582 AIEDGSG
-589 QLKAQLTPGEVKV
+589 NLKAELTPGELKV

-621 MFGRADAQSIFPGS
+621 MFGRPDAQSIFPGS
-635 RFKGTYVPNVYSSQ
+635 RFKGTYVPHVYSKQ
-649 MKQLYIQ
+649 MKELYIK
-656 ELGSREG
+656 ELGSPEA

-669 QSWLASYSSRPEV
+669 KSWLTSYASRPEV
-682 KARVDEYLKEQHKDI
+682 KKRVDEALL
-697 FDKAN
+697 
-702 AEAKA
+702 EADPTLTPEGLA
-707 AADAENFLRSQ
+707 AA
-718 ESTVPDMPKVL
+718 V
-729 RESGYVGDAGY
+729 
-740 QKVTNGVVDGE
+740 
-751 YFNSKMDFS
+751 
-760 GERPYLVDG
+760 
-769 DFVYYTA
+769 
-776 RTPDGSE
+776 
-783 LNVSVFT
+783 
-790 KSGEHAGA
+790 
-798 VSFTKRSGDEWFNP
+798 
-812 SLEVNEKFRRKGIAT
+812 
-827 KMYNIA
+827 
-833 ETESPDYVYR
+833 
-843 GTDET
+843 
-848 VGGVRTDDGQAFRKA
+848 
-863 YDSKQYAPVPRQQFV
+863 
-878 ESRPPVEPKVDE
+878 
-890 EAILRNLTDKYAND
+890 DKYAND
-904 KAYGISHADDFERSS
+904 KAYGISHTEQFERSS
-919 VMEDNITGLVGL
+919 VMEENINGLVGL
-931 ENNKFLEAR
+931 ENNSFLEAR
-940 NLFDND
+940 NLFDSD
-946 MEITLPNGKPFSVNS
+946 MSIVLPNGQTFSVNN

-968 KIVPAYNRRVNGDIS
+968 KIVPAYNRRVNGDIA

-990 TTKEMKDAVETLMN
+990 TTKEMKDLVETMMN
-1004 RAGDNG
+1004 KAGDDG
-1010 KLKGEVATLRD
+1010 KLKGEVSTLRD
-1021 TLKVLTGRARRD
+1021 TLKILTGRARRD
-1033 GADDAAFATAM
+1033 GADDAAFATVM
-1044 RTLTD
+1044 RTMTD

-1078 MLHGVPMFRD
+1078 LLHGVPMFRD

-1096 SGSEIKDLHNVIF
+1096 GASEIKDLHNVIF

-1120 KQDVIDRLRSYSDLS
+1120 KQDVIDRLRSYSDLG
-1135 RVSSATLGGAKYY
+1135 RGTATALGTAKYY
-1148 TGELAVRSPLTKV
+1148 TGELAVRSPFTKV

-1194 ERWLKTAGISDDQW
+1194 DRWLKTAGISDEQW

-1216 ENVTRGEDGKYTI
+1216 ESVTRGPDGKYTI
-1229 RDKKAFSQDPRAMDL
+1229 KDKKAFSQDPRAMDL

-1266 SKAYGPL
+1266 AKAYGPL

-1318 AGLYYMAQAHVKAYA
+1318 AGIYYMAQAHVKAYA
-1333 MQDGRDKEYLK
+1333 MQDGRDREYLK
-1344 QALNPTM
+1344 QALDPTM
-1351 IGYAALSRSSHIGGP
+1351 IGYAALSRSSHLGGP
-1366 LGVANLLGGIAGIQD
+1366 LGVANILGGIAGYED
-1381 TKLLRSSILPR
+1381 TKMLRSSILPR

-1405 ASTSDPVM
+1405 AATSDPVM

-1440 GYLKADTRVD
+1440 GYLKADTRVN

-1463 ELVPNDPITQKLLLG
+1463 ELVPNDPITQKLLIG

>member
-1 MATRGIRNNNIGN
+1 MATRGIRNNNPGN

-21 WEGATGDDGSF
+21 WEGMTGDDGAF
-32 VTFDSPESGVRALA
+32 VTFDSPESGVRALG

-58 SIDKI
+58 SIEKI

-70 EENDTQ
+70 NENDTK
-76 AYIDA
+76 AYIDSVVA
-81 VSASTGIPATQ
+81 ATGIPATQ
-92 SLDLTD
+92 SLDLSN
-98 PDTLASLAQAIGF
+98 PDTLSSLAQAISF
-111 HETSTRYNPAVY
+111 HETGSRYDPEVY
-123 KTGVSRA
+123 QQGVARA
-130 LEGGITPK
+130 LNGISPKTP
-138 SQPVSANV
+138 PVSANV

-158 SVSLGEGLPG
+158 KVALGENLPTAAGLNI
-168 VTGLQVEGQEP
+168 EGQAP
-179 EAPNKSFGEMF
+179 EAPNESFGEMF
-190 YQSTGETLQQREDRS
+190 YKATGETMQEREDRS
-205 TWFGLGGATEAELK
+205 TWFGFGAATEAEVK

-230 QAEDSL
+230 QTEDSL

-252 WSRDELDQI
+252 WTREELDQI

-293 KLDAEKAKAGTGAQ
+293 KLDQEKAKAGTGAQ
-307 LAAGVVGAGVDP
+307 LAAGVIGAGVDP

-330 KGGKLVNKMFTVA
+330 KGAKLVNKMFTVA

-350 GASEIARTSVAGGDA
+350 GVSEMARTSVAGGDA
-365 HVAEAIMGGALFGGG
+365 HVAEAILGGALFGGG
-380 MTAIADGLGK
+380 MTAIADGLGRA
-390 VLGKSTNEFAGPAIR
+390 LGRNTNEFAGPATR

-422 MPIRDGEQVF
+422 LPIQEGEQTF
-432 NHQGVNY
+432 SHQGVKF
-439 AEVPGEPGSVR
+439 ADVPNEPGSVR

-460 NPLNPRTRQV
+460 NPLNPKTRQV

-503 VRGLAADLV
+503 IRGVAADLV

-552 TNALKDPY
+552 TEALKDPY
-560 FQTSWWRD
+560 FQTAFWRD
-568 NKAMREDVYKRAAL
+568 SGAFRQDIYQRVSM
-582 AIEDSSG
+582 AIEDGSG
-589 QLKAQLTPGEVKV
+589 NLKAELTPGELKV

-621 MFGRADAQSIFPGS
+621 MFGRPDAKSIFPGS
-635 RFKGTYVPNVYSSQ
+635 RFKGTYVPHVYSKQ
-649 MKQLYIQ
+649 MKELYIK
-656 ELGSREG
+656 ELGSPEA

-669 QSWLASYSSRPEV
+669 KSWLTSYASRPEV
-682 KARVDEYLKEQHKDI
+682 NKRVDEALL
-697 FDKAN
+697 
-702 AEAKA
+702 EADPTLTPEGLA
-707 AADAENFLRSQ
+707 AA
-718 ESTVPDMPKVL
+718 V
-729 RESGYVGDAGY
+729 
-740 QKVTNGVVDGE
+740 
-751 YFNSKMDFS
+751 
-760 GERPYLVDG
+760 
-769 DFVYYTA
+769 
-776 RTPDGSE
+776 
-783 LNVSVFT
+783 
-790 KSGEHAGA
+790 
-798 VSFTKRSGDEWFNP
+798 
-812 SLEVNEKFRRKGIAT
+812 
-827 KMYNIA
+827 
-833 ETESPDYVYR
+833 
-843 GTDET
+843 
-848 VGGVRTDDGQAFRKA
+848 
-863 YDSKQYAPVPRQQFV
+863 
-878 ESRPPVEPKVDE
+878 
-890 EAILRNLTDKYAND
+890 DKYAND
-904 KAYGISHADDFERSS
+904 KAYGISHTERFERSS
-919 VMEDNITGLVGL
+919 VMEENINGLVGL
-931 ENNKFLEAR
+931 ENNSFLEAR
-940 NLFDND
+940 NLFDSD
-946 MEITLPNGKPFSVNS
+946 MSIVLPNGQTFSVNN

-990 TTKEMKDAVETLMN
+990 TTKEMKDLVETMMN
-1004 RAGDNG
+1004 KAGDDG
-1010 KLKGEVATLRD
+1010 KLKGEVSTLRD
-1021 TLKVLTGRARRD
+1021 TLKILTGRARRD
-1033 GADDAAFATAM
+1033 GADDAAFATVM
-1044 RTLTD
+1044 RTMTD

-1078 MLHGVPMFRD
+1078 LLHGVPMFRD

-1096 SGSEIKDLHNVIF
+1096 GASEIKDLHNVIF

-1120 KQDVIDRLRSYSDLS
+1120 KQDVIDRLRSYSALS
-1135 RVSSATLGGAKYY
+1135 KPTATALGTAKYY
-1148 TGELAVRSPLTKV
+1148 TGELAVRSPFTKV

-1194 ERWLKTAGISDDQW
+1194 DRWLKTAGISDEQW

-1216 ENVTRGEDGKYTI
+1216 ESVTRGPDGKYTI
-1229 RDKKAFSQDPRAMDL
+1229 KDKKAFSQDPRAMDL

-1266 SKAYGPL
+1266 AKAYGPI

-1318 AGLYYMAQAHVKAYA
+1318 AGIYYMAQAHVKAYA
-1333 MQDGRDKEYLK
+1333 MQDGRDRDYLK
-1344 QALNPTM
+1344 QALDPTM
-1351 IGYAALSRSSHIGGP
+1351 IGYAALSRSSHLGGP
-1366 LGVANLLGGIAGIQD
+1366 LGVANILGGIAGYED
-1381 TKLLRSSILPR
+1381 TKMLRSSILPR
-1392 SPTEKPERAITYG
+1392 SPTERPERAISYG
-1405 ASTSDPVM
+1405 AATSDPVM

-1440 GYLKADTRVD
+1440 GYLKSDTRVN

>member
-32 VTFDSPESGVRALA
+32 VTFDTPDSGVRALA
-46 KNLLSYGRQGYD
+46 KNLMSYGRQGYD
-58 SIDKI
+58 SIEKI

-70 EENDTQ
+70 SENDTQ
-76 AYIDA
+76 SYINSVVA
-81 VSASTGIPATQ
+81 ATGIPATQ
-92 SLDLTD
+92 SIDLTN
-98 PDTLASLAQAIGF
+98 PDVLASLSEAIGY
-111 HETSTRYNPAVY
+111 HETGSRYDTEVY
-123 KTGVSRA
+123 KLGVSRA
-130 LEGGITPK
+130 LSGAGGITPK
-138 SQPVSANV
+138 TQPVSANV
-146 FDALTEGLKAKP
+146 FDALTEGLKSKP
-158 SVSLGEGLPG
+158 KVALGENLPG
-168 VTGLQVEGQEP
+168 VTGMNIEGQEP
-179 EAPNKSFGEMF
+179 EAPNESFGEMF
-190 YQSTGETLQQREDRS
+190 YKSTGETLDQRADRS
-205 TWFGLGGATEAELK
+205 TWFGFGGAAEAEVK
-219 NSMVGV
+219 NSLVGV
-225 AIRAG
+225 AVRAG
-230 QAEDSL
+230 QTEDSL

-252 WSRDELDQI
+252 WSREELDQI

-293 KLDAEKAKAGTGAQ
+293 KLDSEKAKAGTGAQ
-307 LAAGVVGAGVDP
+307 LAAGVIGAGVDP

-343 AQSGALA
+343 AQAGALA
-350 GASEIARTSVAGGDA
+350 GASEIARTSVAGGGDA

-380 MTAIADGLGK
+380 MTAIGDAIGK
-390 VLGKSTNEFAGPAIR
+390 VLGKSTNEFAGPATR

-422 MPIRDGEQVF
+422 LPIREGEETF
-432 NHQGVNY
+432 SHQGVKF
-439 AEVPGEPGSVR
+439 ADVPNEPGSVR

-460 NPLNPRTRQV
+460 NPLNPKTRQV

-503 VRGLAADLV
+503 IRGLAADLV

-552 TNALKDPY
+552 TEALKDPY
-560 FQTSWWRD
+560 FQTAFWRD
-568 NKAMREDVYKRAAL
+568 SGAFRQDIYQRVSM
-582 AIEDSSG
+582 AIEDGSG
-589 QLKAQLTPGEVKV
+589 NLKAELTPGELKV

-621 MFGRADAQSIFPGS
+621 MFGRPDAQSIFPGS
-635 RFKGTYVPNVYSSQ
+635 RFKGTYVPHVYSNQ
-649 MKQLYIQ
+649 MKELYIK
-656 ELGSREG
+656 ELGSPEA

-669 QSWLASYSSRPEV
+669 KSWLTSYASRPEV
-682 KARVDEYLKEQHKDI
+682 KKRVDEALL
-697 FDKAN
+697 
-702 AEAKA
+702 EADPTLTPEGLA
-707 AADAENFLRSQ
+707 AA
-718 ESTVPDMPKVL
+718 V
-729 RESGYVGDAGY
+729 
-740 QKVTNGVVDGE
+740 
-751 YFNSKMDFS
+751 
-760 GERPYLVDG
+760 
-769 DFVYYTA
+769 
-776 RTPDGSE
+776 
-783 LNVSVFT
+783 
-790 KSGEHAGA
+790 
-798 VSFTKRSGDEWFNP
+798 
-812 SLEVNEKFRRKGIAT
+812 
-827 KMYNIA
+827 
-833 ETESPDYVYR
+833 
-843 GTDET
+843 
-848 VGGVRTDDGQAFRKA
+848 
-863 YDSKQYAPVPRQQFV
+863 
-878 ESRPPVEPKVDE
+878 
-890 EAILRNLTDKYAND
+890 DKYAND
-904 KAYGISHADDFERSS
+904 KAYGISHTEQFERSS
-919 VMEDNITGLVGL
+919 VMEENINGLVGL
-931 ENNKFLEAR
+931 ENNSFLEAR
-940 NLFDND
+940 NLFDSD
-946 MEITLPNGKPFSVNS
+946 MSIVLPNGQTFSVNN

-968 KIVPAYNRRVNGDIS
+968 KIVPAYNRRVNGDIA

-990 TTKEMKDAVETLMN
+990 TTKDMKDLVETMMN
-1004 RAGDNG
+1004 KAGDDG
-1010 KLKGEVATLRD
+1010 KLKGEVSTLRD
-1021 TLKVLTGRARRD
+1021 TLKILTGRARRD
-1033 GADDAAFATAM
+1033 GADDAAFATVM
-1044 RTLTD
+1044 RTMTD

-1078 MLHGVPMFRD
+1078 LLHGVPMFRD

-1096 SGSEIKDLHNVIF
+1096 GASEIKDLHNVIF

-1120 KQDVIDRLRSYSDLS
+1120 KQDVIDRLRSYSDLG
-1135 RVSSATLGGAKYY
+1135 RGAATALGSAKYY
-1148 TGELAVRSPLTKV
+1148 TGELAVRSPFTKV

-1194 ERWLKTAGISDDQW
+1194 DRWLKTSGISDEQW

-1216 ENVTRGEDGKYTI
+1216 ESVTRGPDGKYTI
-1229 RDKKAFSQDPRAMDL
+1229 KDKKAFSQDPRAMDL

-1260 KLSNMD
+1260 KLSNMNA
-1266 SKAYGPL
+1266 KAYGPI

-1318 AGLYYMAQAHVKAYA
+1318 AGIYYMAQAHVKAYA
-1333 MQDGRDKEYLK
+1333 MQDGRDRDYLK
-1344 QALNPTM
+1344 QALDPTM
-1351 IGYAALSRSSHIGGP
+1351 IGYAALSRSSHLGGP
-1366 LGVANLLGGIAGIQD
+1366 LGVANILGGIAGYED
-1381 TKLLRSSILPR
+1381 TKMLRSSILPR
-1392 SPTEKPERAITYG
+1392 SPTEKPERAIAYG
-1405 ASTSDPVM
+1405 AATSDPVM
-1413 NVVGNFLEQV
+1413 NVVGNFFEQV

-1440 GYLKADTRVD
+1440 GYLKADTRVN

>member
-1 MATRGIRNNNIGN
+1 MATRGIRNNNPGN

-21 WEGATGDDGSF
+21 WEGMTGDDGAF
-32 VTFDSPESGVRALA
+32 VTFDSPESGVRALG

-58 SIDKI
+58 SIEKI

-70 EENDTQ
+70 NENDTQ
-76 AYIDA
+76 AYIDSVVA
-81 VSASTGIPATQ
+81 ATGIPATQ
-92 SLDLTD
+92 SLDLSN
-98 PDTLASLAQAIGF
+98 PDTLSSLAQAISF
-111 HETSTRYNPAVY
+111 HETGSRYNPEVY
-123 KTGVSRA
+123 QKGVARA
-130 LEGGITPK
+130 LNGISPKTP
-138 SQPVSANV
+138 PVSANV
-146 FDALTEGLKAKP
+146 FDALTEGLKSKP
-158 SVSLGEGLPG
+158 KVALGENLPTAAGLNI
-168 VTGLQVEGQEP
+168 EGQAP
-179 EAPNKSFGEMF
+179 EAANESFGEMF
-190 YQSTGETLQQREDRS
+190 YKATGETMQEREDRS
-205 TWFGLGGATEAELK
+205 TWFGFGAATEAEVK

-230 QAEDSL
+230 QTEDSL

-252 WSRDELDQI
+252 WTREELDQI
-261 RNAGV
+261 RNSGV

-293 KLDAEKAKAGTGAQ
+293 KLDQEKAKAGTGAQ
-307 LAAGVVGAGVDP
+307 LAAGVIGAGVDP

-330 KGGKLVNKMFTVA
+330 KGGKLINKMFTVA

-350 GASEIARTSVAGGDA
+350 GVSETARTSVAGGDA
-365 HVAEAIMGGALFGGG
+365 HVAEAILGGALFGGG
-380 MTAIADGLGK
+380 MTAIADGLGR
-390 VLGKSTNEFAGPAIR
+390 VLGRNTNEFAGPATR

-422 MPIRDGEQVF
+422 MPINEGEETF
-432 NHQGVNY
+432 SYQGVKF
-439 AEVPGEPGSVR
+439 ADVPNEPGSVR

-460 NPLNPRTRQV
+460 NPLNPKTRKV

-503 VRGLAADLV
+503 IRGLAADLV

-526 GTTASDVFERLRAV
+526 GTTASDAFERLRAV
-540 DHRFYNDIDDAV
+540 DHRFYNDLDGAV
-552 TNALKDPY
+552 TEALKDPY
-560 FQTSWWRD
+560 FQTAFWRD
-568 NKAMREDVYKRAAL
+568 SGAFRQDLYQRVSI
-582 AIEDSSG
+582 AIEDGSG
-589 QLKAQLTPGEVKV
+589 NLKTELTPGELKV

-607 NQFDAKREMMENPA
+607 NLFDTKREMMENPS
-621 MFGRADAQSIFPGS
+621 MFGRPDAKSIFPGS
-635 RFKGTYVPNVYSSQ
+635 RFKGTYVPHVYS
-649 MKQLYIQ
+649 KPKKELYIK
-656 ELGSREG
+656 ELGSPEA

-669 QSWLASYSSRPEV
+669 ESFLASYASRPKV
-682 KARVDEYLKEQHKDI
+682 KNRVDEALL
-697 FDKAN
+697 
-702 AEAKA
+702 EADPTMTPEGLA
-707 AADAENFLRSQ
+707 AA
-718 ESTVPDMPKVL
+718 
-729 RESGYVGDAGY
+729 
-740 QKVTNGVVDGE
+740 
-751 YFNSKMDFS
+751 
-760 GERPYLVDG
+760 
-769 DFVYYTA
+769 
-776 RTPDGSE
+776 
-783 LNVSVFT
+783 
-790 KSGEHAGA
+790 
-798 VSFTKRSGDEWFNP
+798 
-812 SLEVNEKFRRKGIAT
+812 VN
-827 KMYNIA
+827 
-833 ETESPDYVYR
+833 
-843 GTDET
+843 
-848 VGGVRTDDGQAFRKA
+848 
-863 YDSKQYAPVPRQQFV
+863 
-878 ESRPPVEPKVDE
+878 
-890 EAILRNLTDKYAND
+890 KYAND
-904 KAYGISHADDFERSS
+904 KAYGISHTDQFERSS
-919 VMEDNITGLVGL
+919 VMEENINGLVGL
-931 ENNKFLEAR
+931 ENNNFLEAR
-940 NLFDND
+940 NLFDSD
-946 MEITLPNGKPFSVNS
+946 VEIMLPNGQPFSVNS

-968 KIVPAYNRRVNGDIS
+968 KIIPAYNRRVNGDIA

-990 TTKEMKDAVETLMN
+990 TTKEVKDTVETLMN
-1004 RAGDNG
+1004 RAGDDG
-1010 KLKGEVATLRD
+1010 KLKDEVSTLRD
-1021 TLKVLTGRARRD
+1021 TLKILTGRARRD
-1033 GADDAAFATAM
+1033 GADDAAFATVM
-1044 RTLTD
+1044 RTMTD

-1055 NAYMGVQNLTE
+1055 NAYMGIQNLTE

-1078 MLHGVPMFRD
+1078 LLHGVPMFRD

-1096 SGSEIKDLHNVIF
+1096 GASEIKDLHNVIF

-1120 KQDVIDRLRSYSDLS
+1120 KQDVIDRLRAYSALS
-1135 RVSSATLGGAKYY
+1135 KPTATALGSAKYY
-1148 TGELAVRSPLTKV
+1148 TGELAVRSPFTKV

-1194 ERWLKTAGISDDQW
+1194 DRWLKTAGISDEQW

-1216 ENVTRGEDGKYTI
+1216 ESVTRGPDGKYTI
-1229 RDKKAFSQDPRAMDL
+1229 KDKKAFSQDPRAMDL

-1266 SKAYGPL
+1266 AKAYGPL

-1318 AGLYYMAQAHVKAYA
+1318 AGIYYMAQAHVKAYA
-1333 MQDGRDKEYLK
+1333 MQDGRDRDYLK
-1344 QALNPTM
+1344 QALDPTM
-1351 IGYAALSRSSHIGGP
+1351 IGYASLSRSSHLGGP
-1366 LGVANLLGGIAGIQD
+1366 LGVANILGGIAGYED
-1381 TKLLRSSILPR
+1381 TKMLRSSILPR
-1392 SPTEKPERAITYG
+1392 SPTEKPERAIAYG
-1405 ASTSDPVM
+1405 AATSDPVM

-1423 PAFGY
+1423 PAFGF

-1440 GYLKADTRVD
+1440 GYLKADTRVN

>member
-1 MATRGIRNNNIGN
+1 MATRGIRNNNPGN

-21 WEGATGDDGSF
+21 WEGMTGDDGAF
-32 VTFDSPESGVRALA
+32 VTFDSPESGVRALG

-58 SIDKI
+58 SIEKI

-70 EENDTQ
+70 NENDTQ
-76 AYIDA
+76 AYIDSVVA
-81 VSASTGIPATQ
+81 ATGIPATQ
-92 SLDLTD
+92 SLDLSD
-98 PDTLASLAQAIGF
+98 PDTLSSLAQAISF
-111 HETSTRYNPAVY
+111 HETGSRYDPEVY
-123 KTGVSRA
+123 QQGVARA
-130 LEGGITPK
+130 LNGISPKTP
-138 SQPVSANV
+138 PVSANV

-158 SVSLGEGLPG
+158 KVALGENLPTAAGLNI
-168 VTGLQVEGQEP
+168 EGQAP
-179 EAPNKSFGEMF
+179 EAPNESFGEMF
-190 YQSTGETLQQREDRS
+190 YKATGETMQEREDRS
-205 TWFGLGGATEAELK
+205 TWFGFVAATEAEVK

-230 QAEDSL
+230 QTEDSL

-252 WSRDELDQI
+252 WTREELDQI

-293 KLDAEKAKAGTGAQ
+293 KLDQEKAKAGTGAQ
-307 LAAGVVGAGVDP
+307 LAAGVIGGGVDP

-350 GASEIARTSVAGGDA
+350 GVSEMARTSVAGGDA
-365 HVAEAIMGGALFGGG
+365 HVAEAILGGALFGGG
-380 MTAIADGLGK
+380 MTAIADGLGRA
-390 VLGKSTNEFAGPAIR
+390 LGRNTNEFAGPATR

-422 MPIRDGEQVF
+422 LPIQEGEQTF
-432 NHQGVNY
+432 SHQGVKF
-439 AEVPGEPGSVR
+439 ADVPNEPGSVR

-460 NPLNPRTRQV
+460 NPLNPKTRQV

-503 VRGLAADLV
+503 IRGVAADLV

-552 TNALKDPY
+552 TEALKDPY
-560 FQTSWWRD
+560 FQTAFWRD
-568 NKAMREDVYKRAAL
+568 SGAFRQDIYQRVSM
-582 AIEDSSG
+582 AIEDGSG
-589 QLKAQLTPGEVKV
+589 NLKAELTPGELKV

-621 MFGRADAQSIFPGS
+621 MFGRPDAQSIFPGS
-635 RFKGTYVPNVYSSQ
+635 RFKGTYVPHVYSKQ
-649 MKQLYIQ
+649 MKELYIK
-656 ELGSREG
+656 ELGSPEA

-669 QSWLASYSSRPEV
+669 KSWLTSYSSRPEV
-682 KARVDEYLKEQHKDI
+682 KKRVDEALL
-697 FDKAN
+697 
-702 AEAKA
+702 EADPTLTPEGLA
-707 AADAENFLRSQ
+707 AA
-718 ESTVPDMPKVL
+718 V
-729 RESGYVGDAGY
+729 
-740 QKVTNGVVDGE
+740 
-751 YFNSKMDFS
+751 
-760 GERPYLVDG
+760 
-769 DFVYYTA
+769 
-776 RTPDGSE
+776 
-783 LNVSVFT
+783 
-790 KSGEHAGA
+790 
-798 VSFTKRSGDEWFNP
+798 
-812 SLEVNEKFRRKGIAT
+812 
-827 KMYNIA
+827 
-833 ETESPDYVYR
+833 
-843 GTDET
+843 
-848 VGGVRTDDGQAFRKA
+848 
-863 YDSKQYAPVPRQQFV
+863 
-878 ESRPPVEPKVDE
+878 
-890 EAILRNLTDKYAND
+890 DKYAND
-904 KAYGISHADDFERSS
+904 KAYGISHTEQFERSS
-919 VMEDNITGLVGL
+919 VMEENINGLVGL
-931 ENNKFLEAR
+931 ENNSFLEAR
-940 NLFDND
+940 NLFDSD
-946 MEITLPNGKPFSVNS
+946 MSIVLPNGQTFSVNN

-968 KIVPAYNRRVNGDIS
+968 KIVPAYNRRVNGDIA

-990 TTKEMKDAVETLMN
+990 TTKDMKDLVETMMN
-1004 RAGDNG
+1004 KAGDDG
-1010 KLKGEVATLRD
+1010 KLKGEVSTLRD
-1021 TLKVLTGRARRD
+1021 TLKILTGRSRRD
-1033 GADDAAFATAM
+1033 GADDAAFATVM
-1044 RTLTD
+1044 RTMTD

-1078 MLHGVPMFRD
+1078 LLHGVPMFRD

-1096 SGSEIKDLHNVIF
+1096 GASEIKDLHNVIF

-1120 KQDVIDRLRSYSDLS
+1120 KQDVIDRLRSYSDLG
-1135 RVSSATLGGAKYY
+1135 RGTATALGTAKYY
-1148 TGELAVRSPLTKV
+1148 TGELAVRSPFTKV

-1194 ERWLKTAGISDDQW
+1194 DRWLKTAGISDEQW

-1216 ENVTRGEDGKYTI
+1216 ESVTRGPDGKYTI
-1229 RDKKAFSQDPRAMDL
+1229 KDKKAFSQDPRAMDL

-1266 SKAYGPL
+1266 AKAYGPL

-1318 AGLYYMAQAHVKAYA
+1318 AGIYYMAQAHVKAYA
-1333 MQDGRDKEYLK
+1333 MQDGRDRDYLK
-1344 QALNPTM
+1344 QALDPTM
-1351 IGYAALSRSSHIGGP
+1351 IGYAALSRSSHLGGP
-1366 LGVANLLGGIAGIQD
+1366 LGVANILGGIAGYED
-1381 TKLLRSSILPR
+1381 TKMLRSSILPR
-1392 SPTEKPERAITYG
+1392 SPTEKPERAIAYG
-1405 ASTSDPVM
+1405 AATSDPVM

-1440 GYLKADTRVD
+1440 GYLKADTRVN

>member
-1 MATRGIRNNNIGN
+1 MATRGVRNSNPGN
-14 IRVSKDQ
+14 LRKSKDQ
-21 WEGATGDDGSF
+21 WEGAIGDDGAF
-32 VTFDSPESGVRALA
+32 VIFDSPESGVRALA
-46 KNLLSYGRQGYD
+46 KNLQSYGRQGYD
-58 SIDKI
+58 SIEKI

-70 EENDTQ
+70 NENDTK
-76 AYIDA
+76 AYIDSVVA
-81 VSASTGIPATQ
+81 ATGIPATQ
-92 SLDLTD
+92 SLDLSN
-98 PDTLASLAQAIGF
+98 PDTLSALAQAISF
-111 HETSTRYNPAVY
+111 HETGSRYNPEVY
-123 KTGVSRA
+123 QKGVARA
-130 LEGGITPK
+130 LNGISPKTP
-138 SQPVSANV
+138 PVSANV

-158 SVSLGEGLPG
+158 KVALGENLPTAAGLNI
-168 VTGLQVEGQEP
+168 EGQAP
-179 EAPNKSFGEMF
+179 EAPNESFGEMF
-190 YQSTGETLQQREDRS
+190 YKSTGETMQEREDRS
-205 TWFGLGGATEAELK
+205 TWFGFGAATEAEVK
-219 NSMVGV
+219 NSIVGV

-230 QAEDSL
+230 QTEDSL

-252 WSRDELDQI
+252 WTREELDQI

-293 KLDAEKAKAGTGAQ
+293 KLDQERAKSGTGAH
-307 LAAGVVGAGVDP
+307 LAAGLIGAGVDP

-343 AQSGALA
+343 AQAGALS
-350 GASEIARTSVAGGDA
+350 GVSEVARTSVAGGDA
-365 HVAEAIMGGALFGGG
+365 HVAEAILGGALFGAG
-380 MTAIADGLGK
+380 MTAIADGLGRA
-390 VLGKSTNEFAGPAIR
+390 LGRNTNEFAGPATR

-422 MPIRDGEQVF
+422 LPIQEGEQTF
-432 NHQGVNY
+432 SHQGVTY

-503 VRGLAADLV
+503 IRGIAADLV

-552 TNALKDPY
+552 TEALKDPY
-560 FQTSWWRD
+560 FQTAFWRD
-568 NKAMREDVYKRAAL
+568 SGAFRQDIYQRVSM
-582 AIEDSSG
+582 AIEDGSG
-589 QLKAQLTPGEVKV
+589 NLKAELTPGELKV

-621 MFGRADAQSIFPGS
+621 MFGRPDAQSIFPGS
-635 RFKGTYVPNVYSSQ
+635 RFKGTYVPHVYSNQ
-649 MKQLYIQ
+649 MKELYIK
-656 ELGSREG
+656 ELGSPEA

-669 QSWLASYSSRPEV
+669 KSWLTSYASRPEV
-682 KARVDEYLKEQHKDI
+682 KKRVDEALL
-697 FDKAN
+697 
-702 AEAKA
+702 EADPTLTPEGLA
-707 AADAENFLRSQ
+707 AA
-718 ESTVPDMPKVL
+718 V
-729 RESGYVGDAGY
+729 
-740 QKVTNGVVDGE
+740 
-751 YFNSKMDFS
+751 
-760 GERPYLVDG
+760 
-769 DFVYYTA
+769 
-776 RTPDGSE
+776 
-783 LNVSVFT
+783 
-790 KSGEHAGA
+790 
-798 VSFTKRSGDEWFNP
+798 
-812 SLEVNEKFRRKGIAT
+812 
-827 KMYNIA
+827 
-833 ETESPDYVYR
+833 
-843 GTDET
+843 
-848 VGGVRTDDGQAFRKA
+848 
-863 YDSKQYAPVPRQQFV
+863 
-878 ESRPPVEPKVDE
+878 
-890 EAILRNLTDKYAND
+890 DKYAND
-904 KAYGISHADDFERSS
+904 KAYGISHTEQFERSS
-919 VMEDNITGLVGL
+919 VMEENINGLVGL
-931 ENNKFLEAR
+931 ENNSFLEAR
-940 NLFDND
+940 NLFDSD
-946 MEITLPNGKPFSVNS
+946 MSIVLPNGQTFSVNN

-968 KIVPAYNRRVNGDIS
+968 KIVPAYNRRVNGDIA

-990 TTKEMKDAVETLMN
+990 TTKDLKDLVETMMN
-1004 RAGDNG
+1004 KAGDDG
-1010 KLKGEVATLRD
+1010 RLKGEVSTLRD
-1021 TLKVLTGRARRD
+1021 TLKILTGRARRD
-1033 GADDAAFATAM
+1033 GADDAAFATVM
-1044 RTLTD
+1044 RTMTD

-1078 MLHGVPMFRD
+1078 LLHGVPMFRD

-1096 SGSEIKDLHNVIF
+1096 GASEIKDLHNVIF

-1120 KQDVIDRLRSYSDLS
+1120 KQDVIDRLRSYSDLG
-1135 RVSSATLGGAKYY
+1135 RGTATALGTAKYY
-1148 TGELAVRSPLTKV
+1148 TGELAVRSPFTKV

-1194 ERWLKTAGISDDQW
+1194 DRWLKTAGISADQW

-1216 ENVTRGEDGKYTI
+1216 ESVTRGPDGKYTI
-1229 RDKKAFSQDPRAMDL
+1229 KDKKAFSQDPRAMDL

-1318 AGLYYMAQAHVKAYA
+1318 AGIYYMAQAHIKAYA
-1333 MQDGRDKEYLK
+1333 MQDGRDREYLK

-1351 IGYAALSRSSHIGGP
+1351 IGYAALSRSSHLGGP
-1366 LGVANLLGGIAGIQD
+1366 LGVANILGGIAGYED

-1392 SPTEKPERAITYG
+1392 SPTEKTEKPIAFG
-1405 ASTSDPVM
+1405 AASSGPVM

-1428 AANVGASAYNLA
+1428 AANVGATAYNLA
-1440 GYLKADTRVD
+1440 GYLKADTRVN

>member
-1 MATRGIRNNNIGN
+1 MATRGIRNNNPGN
-14 IRVSKDQ
+14 IRVGKDQ
-21 WEGATGDDGSF
+21 WEGMTGDDGAF
-32 VTFDSPESGVRALA
+32 VTFDSPESGVRALG

-58 SIDKI
+58 SIEKI

-70 EENDTQ
+70 NENDTK
-76 AYIDA
+76 AYIDSVVA
-81 VSASTGIPATQ
+81 ATGIPATQ
-92 SLDLTD
+92 SLDLSD
-98 PDTLASLAQAIGF
+98 PDTLSSLAQAISF
-111 HETSTRYNPAVY
+111 HETGSRYDPEVY
-123 KTGVSRA
+123 QKGVARA
-130 LEGGITPK
+130 LNGISPKTP
-138 SQPVSANV
+138 PVSANV

-158 SVSLGEGLPG
+158 KVALGENLPTAAGLNI
-168 VTGLQVEGQEP
+168 EGQAP
-179 EAPNKSFGEMF
+179 EAPNESFGEMF
-190 YQSTGETLQQREDRS
+190 YKATGETMQEREDRS
-205 TWFGLGGATEAELK
+205 TWFGFGAATEAEVK
-219 NSMVGV
+219 TSMVGV

-230 QAEDSL
+230 QTEDSL

-252 WSRDELDQI
+252 WTREELDQI

-293 KLDAEKAKAGTGAQ
+293 KLDQEKAKAGTGAQ
-307 LAAGVVGAGVDP
+307 LAAGVIGAGVDP

-330 KGGKLVNKMFTVA
+330 KGAKLVNKMFTVS

-350 GASEIARTSVAGGDA
+350 GVSEMARTSVAGGDA
-365 HVAEAIMGGALFGGG
+365 HVAEAILGGALFGGG
-380 MTAIADGLGK
+380 MTAIADGLGRA
-390 VLGKSTNEFAGPAIR
+390 LGRNTNEFAGPATR

-422 MPIRDGEQVF
+422 LPIQEGEPTF
-432 NHQGVNY
+432 SHQGVKF
-439 AEVPGEPGSVR
+439 ADVPNEPGSVR

-460 NPLNPRTRQV
+460 NPLNPKTRQV

-503 VRGLAADLV
+503 IRGVAADLV

-552 TNALKDPY
+552 TEALKDPY
-560 FQTSWWRD
+560 FQTAFWRD
-568 NKAMREDVYKRAAL
+568 SGAFRQDIYQRVSM
-582 AIEDSSG
+582 AIEDGSG
-589 QLKAQLTPGEVKV
+589 NLKAELTPGELKV

-621 MFGRADAQSIFPGS
+621 MFGRPDAQSIFPGS
-635 RFKGTYVPNVYSSQ
+635 RFNGTYVPHVYSNQ
-649 MKQLYIQ
+649 MKELYIK
-656 ELGSREG
+656 ELGSPEA

-669 QSWLASYSSRPEV
+669 KSWLTSYASRPEV
-682 KARVDEYLKEQHKDI
+682 KKRVDEALL
-697 FDKAN
+697 
-702 AEAKA
+702 EADPTLTPEGLA
-707 AADAENFLRSQ
+707 AA
-718 ESTVPDMPKVL
+718 V
-729 RESGYVGDAGY
+729 
-740 QKVTNGVVDGE
+740 
-751 YFNSKMDFS
+751 
-760 GERPYLVDG
+760 
-769 DFVYYTA
+769 
-776 RTPDGSE
+776 
-783 LNVSVFT
+783 
-790 KSGEHAGA
+790 
-798 VSFTKRSGDEWFNP
+798 
-812 SLEVNEKFRRKGIAT
+812 
-827 KMYNIA
+827 
-833 ETESPDYVYR
+833 
-843 GTDET
+843 
-848 VGGVRTDDGQAFRKA
+848 
-863 YDSKQYAPVPRQQFV
+863 
-878 ESRPPVEPKVDE
+878 
-890 EAILRNLTDKYAND
+890 DKYAND
-904 KAYGISHADDFERSS
+904 KAYGISHTEQFERSS
-919 VMEDNITGLVGL
+919 VMEENINGLVGL
-931 ENNKFLEAR
+931 ENNSFLEAR
-940 NLFDND
+940 NLFDSD
-946 MEITLPNGKPFSVNS
+946 MSIVLPNGQTFSVNN

-968 KIVPAYNRRVNGDIS
+968 KIVPAYNRRVNGDIA

-990 TTKEMKDAVETLMN
+990 TTKEMKDLVETMMN
-1004 RAGDNG
+1004 KAGDDG
-1010 KLKGEVATLRD
+1010 KLKGEVSTLRD
-1021 TLKVLTGRARRD
+1021 TLKILTGRARRD
-1033 GADDAAFATAM
+1033 GADDAAFATVM
-1044 RTLTD
+1044 RTMTD

-1096 SGSEIKDLHNVIF
+1096 GASEIKDLHNVLF

-1120 KQDVIDRLRSYSDLS
+1120 KQDVIDRLRSYSDLG
-1135 RVSSATLGGAKYY
+1135 RGTATALGTAKYY
-1148 TGELAVRSPLTKV
+1148 TGELAVRSPFTKV

-1194 ERWLKTAGISDDQW
+1194 DRWLKTAGISDEQW

-1216 ENVTRGEDGKYTI
+1216 ESVTRGPDGKYTI
-1229 RDKKAFSQDPRAMDL
+1229 KDKKAFSQDPRAMDL

-1266 SKAYGPL
+1266 AKAYGPL

-1299 TKNNRAMDA
+1299 TKNNRAIDA

-1318 AGLYYMAQAHVKAYA
+1318 AGIYYMAQAHVKAYA
-1333 MQDGRDKEYLK
+1333 MQDGRDSEYLK
-1344 QALNPTM
+1344 QALDPTM
-1351 IGYAALSRSSHIGGP
+1351 IGYAALSRSSHLGGP
-1366 LGVANLLGGIAGIQD
+1366 LGVANILGGIAGYED
-1381 TKLLRSSILPR
+1381 TKMLRSSILPR
-1392 SPTEKPERAITYG
+1392 SPTEKPERAISYG
-1405 ASTSDPVM
+1405 AATSDPVM

-1440 GYLKADTRVD
+1440 GYLKADTRVN